1 MKKRIVSLLLVFCM
15 VITLVPT
22 NVLADEVK
30 GLAETTAG
38 QTQTAGTTAAKPE
51 NPFAD
56 VKSGSWYEAAVLYAR
71 ANGFFDGTSATTFE
85 PDGPMTRAMFVTVL
99 GRMAGVEAADYAGA
113 TDFIDVAEGTW
124 YAPFV
129 KWAARYGITTG
140 TGNGKFSPDG
150 RITREEMAVF
160 FVRYFETFDAMPKAD
175 TTVTTKPAD
184 LDEVSSWAQD
194 AVGKLWALGL
204 LNGDGVNFAPKD
216 KATRAQTAA
225 LCQRTDKAVETW
237 YSEPG
242 VKSER
247 VSVEPGSGQ
256 ESGDKKPEEQKPSGG
271 GSSGGGSTGGGT
283 TVTTHYEVSFVV
295 EGASMPKSTVAAGT
309 RISSLSTPTVEGKV
323 FLGWYYD
330 SALTRAAG
338 TNDTVNQDTTLY
350 AKLGE
355 VMAVNANEAETPN
368 YVTVTV
374 PAANVSGYTFG
385 IRGYAEGCIDSF
397 INVTANNAEMKQ
409 TGDTAEPYRYT
420 VSGTAVSPVLAQGQ
434 TYRVELKADSDARF
448 VVDGAEQ
455 APSVRVLNIVT
466 EKDEVDNL
474 TLSDGVKYIPKKD
487 VTGMSTSLDGLFRT
501 SLVQDA
507 EGNTQP
513 VTPVAQTGSFTYA
526 AGGLAVGDT
535 VAIYE
540 GVSPADRSIRTDND
554 GAVAYVQITAASG
567 TTYTYKTADSADV
580 LFTPDVLPFPT
591 DQGWD
596 TDGNADNDAATVR
609 VENMTY
615 TDDQYTEMGLDS
627 QTTIDVGDFL
637 AFYTGSLGGES
648 QSRGYARITHV
659 ETVTQDG
666 EEYYVLTYEAAEEA
680 DVFAAMDLYSTR
692 DEEIELTAAQ
702 RAEIEDDMVRQARES
717 GFAEQAAQYLT
728 ELALETDGFQEL
740 SDMGLSSYSI
750 TDADGALVQ
759 SCDLTLYSAVSRPLL
774 DKDHINISAT
784 VNVGSLKHFA
794 DRYGIRAELSIE
806 FSTTVEGKN
815 GNSIE
820 INMTAVFEQEVLLTV
835 NTSGG
840 AIWKWKWIFPYI
852 YDYRLN
858 ANIDVGTYTGI
869 AITATAKTAGEDD
882 DGFDWKSVT
891 GLAPEEKIINIGQQ
905 IKDLMEQKES
915 FFGEDVDWKAG
926 EGGGLA
932 DKYSAMME
940 DADESWIDLVRKE
953 IFAQEGNVDP
963 FHILCYG
970 ISADFVV
977 KANLYVT
984 MGMSF
989 EFGVARRYNF
999 SILLFHKQSTNET
1012 IDLEEA
1018 HYNFDFYVMGTL
1030 GVRVGVEFE
1039 IGVGLFSLKLDSI
1052 GITAEAGAYAQL
1064 WGYFYYHLS
1073 WTQSGGKDSNAAGAM
1088 YVEIGLYLTITFKAQ
1103 LFSSDKLTYQ
1113 PVLYD
1118 GQWPLWS
1125 AGAQENVY
1133 DFAYDEDDDRLGID
1147 LKTVRSVTLPSSLF
1161 DMSYMDMKTGELY
1174 DGDENPAANYDD
1186 ATESHFTIEL
1196 SNGAFRY
1203 DPAGNTVTITP
1214 DASSI
1219 KESCDVTIRWRNGAL
1234 AFTSEPI
1241 ERTLH
1246 IEWSDPANVQ
1256 YYAFDSNGGSYVP
1269 MIVTGKGA
1277 AITAPAAPVKQGYTF
1292 AGWYSDSALRQSYA
1306 IPAVMPAFSGTKGMM
1321 LYAKWE
1327 PAHDTPYR
1335 VEHYLQELNGTYT
1348 KANDDLC
1355 TGTTLER
1362 TAVSPRTGTVDGV
1375 NYDNYACAGVTQ
1387 QTIKADGSAVV
1398 RVYYERKSY
1407 DVTFT
1412 YGTFRSTELPD
1423 IVYTIKYG
1431 GTAYAPA
1438 LALQGYTFKGFEGFA
1453 ADAQS
1458 GGMTVT
1464 GDMSFA
1470 AQWLPRDD
1478 TPYRI
1483 ERYAQRVDGVAG
1495 YLLIDDERAIESRT
1509 GMTGSAIDFGAW
1521 SKDGFTYD
1529 HAEVNGSTV
1538 SSAAI
1543 GADGKTVVKLYY
1555 DRARCDLRFETNG
1568 GTLPEGSGETEQV
1581 YFGARVRLAALPQPV
1596 RAGYVFRG
1604 WHTDAACENAFAG
1617 GTMPV
1622 GGLTLYAKWEAGQN
1636 TAYKVEH
1643 YLQNADGS
1651 YPDAASQTE
1660 NLTGATGA
1668 AVEAVVK
1675 TTTGYHEDTENESAV
1690 KSGTI
1695 AADGS
1700 LVLRVYYV
1708 RDTYTLTFKNAGEAD
1723 FVSTL
1728 RWGERVTAPAL
1739 TVTKPGYALSWS
1751 PALPETMPQSDSTYT
1766 AVWTAKGDIAYKVE
1780 HYQQNADDDGYTLHD
1795 TDPLTGATDA
1805 EVTAAARNYDHF
1817 VLNESAA
1824 GTVSSGVIAA
1834 DGSLVLRLYYDR
1846 ETLRVTFDAGEGGT
1860 LTDEAEKTFR
1870 YGQTFS
1876 VTDPTRPDYHFIG
1889 WYLPEGGQFNA
1900 QTVTESMALTAR
1912 WGAQPVDFTVEHYY
1926 MDTTGTMPSAANET
1940 DRTSEE
1946 VDTDIEVGTLKKSGL
1961 SEAFTCVKARVSGVY
1976 GLADDTEF
1984 TDLSATVRA
1993 AKGMTVKLYYDR
2005 AQYALEWVFNGGT
2018 ASNDYTGSGGAY
2030 EIYYDTALVLPA
2042 PAKRGHDFL
2051 GWFDNETFNE
2061 SGKLAAGAKMPAAAQ
2076 TYYAKWTPSVYD
2088 ITYPGIEGSAPDVT
2102 LPTTHTYGTA
2112 TEIPNLTRT
2121 GYVFNGWVVNGEG
2134 AAQTGL
2140 TLGAEDYTGAVT
2152 LTAAWTAERYAI
2164 TYEGMDGA
2172 QYGEAHPDWYAYDTD
2187 AVISDPT
2194 KAGYTFLGWLVNGES
2209 TARKDLTLRKETYLD
2224 NITLTATWEQ
2234 NPYKITWNV
2243 NEGDVLTGEGYT
2255 VEAFYGNPITAPSD
2269 PTRRGYTFGG
2279 WYTDGS
2285 NFAENT
2291 KFKTGDKMPEGDVTY
2306 YAKWT
2311 AIEYTIT
2318 YNLDGGTNVSGNPA
2332 QYTVETGKIT
2342 LVAPTKTGY
2351 RFDGW
2356 YTDDTYSTKVTEI
2369 AAGKT
2374 GHVTLYAKWTV
2385 KQYTITWET
2394 NGGNALTGNYTT
2406 TADYGTAI
2414 VRPDDPTKEADA
2426 QYTYTF
2432 GGWYTDRALTQPLD
2446 DNATVP
2452 AENLTVYA
2460 KWNTTAQT
2468 YTVKWYGVNNP
2479 WWGSAAKKEPYVL
2492 LRTDTYDYGTLL
2504 LENAPEA
2511 TKDAYDAYYYE
2522 LEGWRAGSETGELL
2536 TEASI
2541 VTGNAEYYPS
2551 FLQKKKMCTI
2561 TFDLGDAGGT
2571 IDPVTVEYGTFSSS
2585 VFDNIQKPDTMA
2597 RYGQFK
2603 GWYKKGESHVGQS
2616 YGGLIVETMTV
2627 EAGWSELY
2635 AYDENQLRAALSEDA
2650 YRTSTV
2656 RLRADIALA
2665 DEVPITKTITVT
2677 GEPLTTDNK
2686 NTNYTLS
2693 AAEGKTAFRIGK
2705 TTVTDIMARPTVTI
2719 ENLTIDG
2726 GARGLLVYIADVKLE
2741 NVTIEN
2747 CDATTDTHSTKIS
2760 NGGAIYMDT
2769 KESYGTVTGR
2779 LCTFRNNRAYNG
2791 GAIYIKKGALE
2802 TNGCKF
2808 LDNTATSDG
2817 GAVMLTDN
2825 AQQSGIGAGTFQ
2837 NNHAGGYGGALY
2849 VGRVRVSLSL
2859 VTFDTGNTAGQKGNL
2874 IAIHTYLD
2882 NNKNQYVSYTDCW
2895 DKTQSSDE
2903 SVKHSDNLYS
2913 SKGTYVTRDKL

>member
-15 VITLVPT
+15 VITLVPA

-184 LDEVSSWAQD
+184 LDKVSSWAQD
-194 AVGKLWALGL
+194 AVLKLWALGL

-271 GSSGGGSTGGGT
+271 GSSGGT
-283 TVTTHYEVSFVV
+283 TVTTYYTVSFEV
-295 EGASMPKSTVAAGT
+295 EGAPMSPATVEAGT

-338 TNDTVNQDTTLY
+338 TNDTVNQDMTLY

-385 IRGYAEGCIDSF
+385 IRDYAEGCIDSF
-397 INVTANNAEMKQ
+397 INVTANNEAVSYNVPN
-409 TGDTAEPYRYT
+409 GT
-420 VSGTAVSPVLAQGQ
+420 VSFAPQQGQ
-434 TYRVELKADSDARF
+434 TYRVELTADSDARF

-474 TLSDGVKYIPKKD
+474 TLSGGVKYIPKKD

-501 SLVQDA
+501 SLNQD
-507 EGNTQP
+507 ENGNTQP
-513 VTPVAQTGSFTYA
+513 VTPVEQTGSFTYA

-666 EEYYVLTYEAAEEA
+666 EEYYVLTYEDAEEA

-869 AITATAKTAGEDD
+869 AITATAKTAGGDD

-1073 WTQSGGKDSNAAGAM
+1073 WTQSGGKESNAAGAM
-1088 YVEIGLYLTITFKAQ
+1088 
-1103 LFSSDKLTYQ
+1103 
-1113 PVLYD
+1113 
-1118 GQWPLWS
+1118 
-1125 AGAQENVY
+1125 
-1133 DFAYDEDDDRLGID
+1133 
-1147 LKTVRSVTLPSSLF
+1147 
-1161 DMSYMDMKTGELY
+1161 
-1174 DGDENPAANYDD
+1174 
-1186 ATESHFTIEL
+1186 
-1196 SNGAFRY
+1196 
-1203 DPAGNTVTITP
+1203 
-1214 DASSI
+1214 
-1219 KESCDVTIRWRNGAL
+1219 
-1234 AFTSEPI
+1234 
-1241 ERTLH
+1241 
-1246 IEWSDPANVQ
+1246 
-1256 YYAFDSNGGSYVP
+1256 
-1269 MIVTGKGA
+1269 
-1277 AITAPAAPVKQGYTF
+1277 
-1292 AGWYSDSALRQSYA
+1292 
-1306 IPAVMPAFSGTKGMM
+1306 
-1321 LYAKWE
+1321 
-1327 PAHDTPYR
+1327 
-1335 VEHYLQELNGTYT
+1335 
-1348 KANDDLC
+1348 
-1355 TGTTLER
+1355 
-1362 TAVSPRTGTVDGV
+1362 
-1375 NYDNYACAGVTQ
+1375 
-1387 QTIKADGSAVV
+1387 
-1398 RVYYERKSY
+1398 
-1407 DVTFT
+1407 
-1412 YGTFRSTELPD
+1412 
-1423 IVYTIKYG
+1423 
-1431 GTAYAPA
+1431 
-1438 LALQGYTFKGFEGFA
+1438 
-1453 ADAQS
+1453 
-1458 GGMTVT
+1458 
-1464 GDMSFA
+1464 
-1470 AQWLPRDD
+1470 
-1478 TPYRI
+1478 
-1483 ERYAQRVDGVAG
+1483 
-1495 YLLIDDERAIESRT
+1495 
-1509 GMTGSAIDFGAW
+1509 
-1521 SKDGFTYD
+1521 
-1529 HAEVNGSTV
+1529 
-1538 SSAAI
+1538 
-1543 GADGKTVVKLYY
+1543 
-1555 DRARCDLRFETNG
+1555 
-1568 GTLPEGSGETEQV
+1568 
-1581 YFGARVRLAALPQPV
+1581 
-1596 RAGYVFRG
+1596 
-1604 WHTDAACENAFAG
+1604 
-1617 GTMPV
+1617 
-1622 GGLTLYAKWEAGQN
+1622 
-1636 TAYKVEH
+1636 
-1643 YLQNADGS
+1643 
-1651 YPDAASQTE
+1651 
-1660 NLTGATGA
+1660 
-1668 AVEAVVK
+1668 
-1675 TTTGYHEDTENESAV
+1675 
-1690 KSGTI
+1690 
-1695 AADGS
+1695 
-1700 LVLRVYYV
+1700 
-1708 RDTYTLTFKNAGEAD
+1708 
-1723 FVSTL
+1723 
-1728 RWGERVTAPAL
+1728 

-1766 AVWTAKGDIAYKVE
+1766 AVWTAKGDTAYTVE

-1860 LTDEAEKTFR
+1860 LTDSAEKDFR
-1870 YGQTFS
+1870 YGQRFS
-1876 VTDPTRPDYHFIG
+1876 VSAPTRPDYSFMG
-1889 WYLPEGGQFNA
+1889 WKLPEGSVFNA
-1900 QTVTESMALTAR
+1900 ETVTESMTLTAS

-1926 MDTTGTMPSAANET
+1926 MDTAGKLPGRASESNASHAEADSAVEL
-1940 DRTSEE
+1940 
-1946 VDTDIEVGTLKKSGL
+1946 GTLKKSGL
-1961 SEAFTCVKARVSGVY
+1961 SEAFTCVKAKVSGVY

-1984 TDLSATVRA
+1984 TDLSETVRA
-1993 AKGMTVKLYYDR
+1993 AKDMTVKLYYDR
-2005 AQYALEWVFNGGT
+2005 ARYALAWEFDGGT
-2018 ASNDYTGSGGAY
+2018 ADNDYTGRDDAY
-2030 EIYYDTALVLPA
+2030 GVYYDTELIAPA
-2042 PAKRGHDFL
+2042 PTRRGHDFL
-2051 GWFDNETFNE
+2051 GWFDDEG
-2061 SGKLAAGAKMPAAAQ
+2061 SMLAAGAKMPAKAQ
-2076 TYYAKWTPSVYD
+2076 TYCAKWTPSVYD
-2088 ITYPGIEGSAPDVT
+2088 ITYGNVPSGSFGDAAQPEK
-2102 LPTTHTYGTA
+2102 HTYGTA
-2112 TEIPNLTRT
+2112 TAIPDLTRT
-2121 GYVFNGWVVNGEG
+2121 GYIFDGWVVNGTG
-2134 AAQTGL
+2134 AARKGL
-2140 TLGAEDYTGAVT
+2140 TLGAEDYTGAIA
-2152 LTAAWTAERYAI
+2152 LTAAWTAERYPI
-2164 TYEGMDGA
+2164 TYAGMDGA
-2172 QYGEAHPDWYAYDTD
+2172 QLGGKQPTEYAYDTD
-2187 AVISDPT
+2187 TAVSDPT
-2194 KAGYTFLGWLVNGES
+2194 KAGYTFLGWLVNGS
-2209 TARKDLTLRKETYLD
+2209 GTAQKALTLAKESYTGA
-2224 NITLTATWEQ
+2224 ITLTATWEQ

-2243 NEGDVLTGEGYT
+2243 NEGDELTGEGYT

-2291 KFKTGDKMPEGDVTY
+2291 KFTDGGAMPDHNVTF

-2311 AIEYTIT
+2311 AIPYKIT
-2318 YNLDGGTNVSGNPA
+2318 YELDGGTNVSGNPA
-2332 QYTVETGKIT
+2332 QYTVETGKIK
-2342 LVAPTKTGY
+2342 LVAPTKMGY
-2351 RFDGW
+2351 AFEGW
-2356 YTDDTYSTKVTEI
+2356 YSDAERTDRVAEI
-2369 AAGKT
+2369 AAGST
-2374 GHVTLYAKWTV
+2374 GDVTLYAKWTIN
-2385 KQYTITWET
+2385 QYTVTWET
-2394 NGGNALTGNYTT
+2394 NGGNDPTGSNYTT

-2504 LENAPEA
+2504 LKNAPET

-2541 VTGNAEYYPS
+2541 VTGDAEYYPS
-2551 FLQKKKMCTI
+2551 FRQKITMCTI

-2585 VFDNIQKPDTMA
+2585 VFDKIQKPDTMA

-2603 GWYKKGESHVGQS
+2603 GWYEEGESHMGQD
-2616 YGGLIVETMTV
+2616 YRGRIVRSMTV
-2627 EAGWSELY
+2627 QAGWSELY
-2635 AYDENQLRAALSEDA
+2635 AYDEDQLRAALSEGA
-2650 YRTSTV
+2650 YQTSTV
-2656 RLRADIALA
+2656 RLRANIALA

-2686 NTNYTLS
+2686 DTNYTLT

-2705 TTVTDIMARPTVTI
+2705 TTLTDITARPTVTI
-2719 ENLTIDG
+2719 ENLTIHG
-2726 GARGLLVYIADVKLE
+2726 GARGLLVYIADVNLE

-2769 KESYGTVTGR
+2769 KNSFGTVTSR
-2779 LCTFRNNRAYNG
+2779 LCTFRNNKAYNG

-2808 LDNTATSDG
+2808 LGNTATSDG

-2859 VTFDTGNTAGQKGNL
+2859 VTFDTGNTAGTKGKL
-2874 IAIHTYLD
+2874 IVIYTSLD
-2882 NNKNQYVSYTDCW
+2882 KNNNYVSYTDCW
-2895 DKTQSSDE
+2895 DKTQSAD
-2903 SVKHSDNLYS
+2903 KQYSDNLYS
-2913 SKGTYVTRDKL
+2913 SKGGYVTRDKL

>member
-15 VITLVPT
+15 VITLVPA

-283 TVTTHYEVSFVV
+283 TVTTNYEVTFVV
-295 EGASMPKSTVAAGT
+295 EGASMPNATVAAGT

-330 SALTRAAG
+330 SDLTRAAG

-385 IRGYAEGCIDSF
+385 IRGYAEDCIDSF
-397 INVTANNAEMKQ
+397 INVTANNE
-409 TGDTAEPYRYT
+409 T
-420 VSGTAVSPVLAQGQ
+420 VSIEVNAGTVSFAPQQGQ

-474 TLSDGVKYIPKKD
+474 TLSGGVKYIPKKD

-501 SLVQDA
+501 SLNQD
-507 EGNTQP
+507 ENGNTQP

-596 TDGNADNDAATVR
+596 TDGVADNDAATVR

-615 TDDQYTEMGLDS
+615 TDDKYAEMGLDS
-627 QTTIDVGDFL
+627 QTTIDEGDFL
-637 AFYTGSLGGES
+637 AFYSGAWGSNS
-648 QSRGYARITHV
+648 AQAQGYARITRV
-659 ETVTQDG
+659 DTLTTQDG
-666 EEYYVLTYEAAEEA
+666 EEYYVLTYEDAEEA

-869 AITATAKTAGEDD
+869 AITATAKTAGEED
-882 DGFDWKSVT
+882 DGYDWKSVT

-1039 IGVGLFSLKLDSI
+1039 IAVGLFSLKLDSI

-1088 YVEIGLYLTITFKAQ
+1088 FVEIGLYLTISFKAQ

-1113 PVLYD
+1113 PVIYD

-1147 LKTVRSVTLPSSLF
+1147 LKSVRSVTLPSSLF

-1174 DGDENPAANYDD
+1174 DGDENPAGNYED

-1219 KESCDVTIRWRNGAL
+1219 KESCDVTIRWKNGAL

-1292 AGWYSDSALRQSYA
+1292 AGWYSDSDLRQSYT

-1321 LYAKWE
+1321 LYARWE

-1412 YGTFRSTELPD
+1412 YGTFRSAELPD

-1438 LALQGYTFKGFEGFA
+1438 LALQGYTFEGFEGFT

-1458 GGMTVT
+1458 GGMAVT
-1464 GDMSFA
+1464 GAMSFA

-1483 ERYAQRVDGVAG
+1483 ERYAQRVDGVEG
-1495 YLLIDDERAIESRT
+1495 YLLIDDEQAIESRT
-1509 GMTGSAIDFGAW
+1509 GTTGSAIDFGAW

-1581 YFGARVRLAALPQPV
+1581 YFGARVRLAELPQPV
-1596 RAGYVFRG
+1596 KTGYVFRG
-1604 WHTDAACENAFAG
+1604 WYTDTACENAFAG

-1668 AVEAVVK
+1668 AVEAVVQ
-1675 TTTGYHEDTENESAV
+1675 TTTGYHEDTENGSAV

-1723 FVSTL
+1723 FVSTR
-1728 RWGERVTAPAL
+1728 RWGESITAPAL

-1766 AVWTAKGDIAYKVE
+1766 AVWTAKGDIAYRVE
-1780 HYQQNADDDGYTLHD
+1780 HYQQNADDDGYTLRD

-1805 EVTAAARNYDHF
+1805 EVTAVARNYDHF

-1824 GTVSSGVIAA
+1824 GTVPSGVIAA

-1900 QTVTESMALTAR
+1900 QTVTESMTLTAQ

-1926 MDTTGTMPSAANET
+1926 MDTTGNMPSAA
-1940 DRTSEE
+1940 SESDQTRKD

-1961 SEAFTCVKARVSGVY
+1961 SEAFTCVKAKVSGVY
-1976 GLADDTEF
+1976 GLADDTEISLN
-1984 TDLSATVRA
+1984 DTVRVT
-1993 AKGMTVKLYYDR
+1993 KDMTVKLYYDR

-2018 ASNDYTGSGGAY
+2018 ASNDYTGRDGAY

-2042 PAKRGHDFL
+2042 PAKRGHDFG

-2061 SGKLAAGAKMPAAAQ
+2061 SGKLAEGAKMPAAAL

-2088 ITYPGIEGSAPDVT
+2088 ITYGNVANGSFGDAARPE
-2102 LPTTHTYGTA
+2102 THTYGTA
-2112 TEIPNLTRT
+2112 TAIPDLTRT
-2121 GYVFNGWVVNGEG
+2121 GYVFNGWLVNGVG

-2140 TLGAEDYTGAVT
+2140 TLGAEDYTGAIA

-2187 AVISDPT
+2187 TVISNPT

-2209 TARKDLTLRKETYLD
+2209 TARKALTLAKESCTGA
-2224 NITLTATWEQ
+2224 ITLTATWKQ
-2234 NPYKITWNV
+2234 NPYTITWMV
-2243 NEGDVLTGEGYT
+2243 NEGGTINETLEYSKT
-2255 VEAFYGNPITAPSD
+2255 AFFGGAITAPTVTAKD
-2269 PTRRGYTFGG
+2269 GYAFGG

-2285 NFAENT
+2285 NFAEHT
-2291 KFKTGDKMPEGDVTY
+2291 KFNNGDKMPEGDVIY

-2311 AIEYTIT
+2311 LIEYTIT
-2318 YNLDGGTNVSGNPA
+2318 YNLNGGTNAGENPKT
-2332 QYTVETGKIT
+2332 YTVESEKIM
-2342 LVAPTKTGY
+2342 LLEPSKTGY

-2356 YTDDTYSTKVTEI
+2356 YSDAERTNRVTEI
-2369 AAGKT
+2369 AKGST
-2374 GHVTLYAKWTV
+2374 GDVTLYAKWTI
-2385 KQYTITWET
+2385 KAYTVSWNANGGTLD
-2394 NGGNALTGNYTT
+2394 GGNASVS
-2406 TADYGTAI
+2406 AEYGSLVSEVKPAN
-2414 VRPDDPTKEADA
+2414 VPTKAATQEKE
-2426 QYTYTF
+2426 YTF
-2432 GGWYTDRALTQPLD
+2432 AGWYTDPYNGTELATDAKVTGDMTYYAHWTEADRLYTIEWWNEEGTEKIDSKQLAYGTPFTYQNQGNCGNKSGGTGYYWKFDGWYTQPNKGGDKLRVTD
-2446 DNATVP
+2446 AVQIDAKY
-2452 AENLTVYA
+2452 YA
-2460 KWNTTAQT
+2460 GWNQEWYK
-2468 YTVKWYGVNNP
+2468 YTVSFDSRGLLNNLGIAVNIPVQKVTYNELAEAPDLSAYTDFTLAGWYYEQTTKKNGRTTTTKVDWDFATSKVTDDVTLMPKWSKIQAYDEATLRNAFKYVGVGAN
-2479 WWGSAAKKEPYVL
+2479 
-2492 LRTDTYDYGTLL
+2492 DYGTVVMTDDITIKEQLQSVI
-2504 LENAPEA
+2504 NGGV
-2511 TKDAYDAYYYE
+2511 TFDGGGHKITFN
-2522 LEGWRAGSETGELL
+2522 GTGTSSLSSYPINFSAIKITIKNL
-2536 TEASI
+2536 TF
-2541 VTGNAEYYPS
+2541 TGTGGI
-2551 FLQKKKMCTI
+2551 FLQSQSLHNDERYYNEWYT
-2561 TFDLGDAGGT
+2561 
-2571 IDPVTVEYGTFSSS
+2571 
-2585 VFDNIQKPDTMA
+2585 PD
-2597 RYGQFK
+2597 Q
-2603 GWYKKGESHVGQS
+2603 V
-2616 YGGLIVETMTV
+2616 
-2627 EAGWSELY
+2627 
-2635 AYDENQLRAALSEDA
+2635 
-2650 YRTSTV
+2650 
-2656 RLRADIALA
+2656 
-2665 DEVPITKTITVT
+2665 
-2677 GEPLTTDNK
+2677 
-2686 NTNYTLS
+2686 
-2693 AAEGKTAFRIGK
+2693 
-2705 TTVTDIMARPTVTI
+2705 
-2719 ENLTIDG
+2719 
-2726 GARGLLVYIADVKLE
+2726 LE
-2741 NVTIEN
+2741 NVTFDN
-2747 CDATTDTHSTKIS
+2747 CRNGK
-2760 NGGAIYMDT
+2760 NGGAVYIFGGWAKFDKCKFTNNSAAYGGAVYVEAFTGNSVFCKGSLT
-2769 KESYGTVTGR
+2769 KFVG
-2779 LCTFRNNRAYNG
+2779 CTFRGNSATSG
-2791 GAIYIKKGALE
+2791 GSNVYIGGERDASMDWVMFE
-2802 TNGCKF
+2802 SCSGVTNG
-2808 LDNTATSDG
+2808 T
-2817 GAVMLTDN
+2817 
-2825 AQQSGIGAGTFQ
+2825 
-2837 NNHAGGYGGALY
+2837 Y
-2849 VGRVRVSLSL
+2849 
-2859 VTFDTGNTAGQKGNL
+2859 KGNS
-2874 IAIHTYLD
+2874 
-2882 NNKNQYVSYTDCW
+2882 NKTGKAV
-2895 DKTQSSDE
+2895 
-2903 SVKHSDNLYS
+2903 
-2913 SKGTYVTRDKL
+2913 G

>member
-15 VITLVPT
+15 VITLVPA

-283 TVTTHYEVSFVV
+283 TVTTNYEVTFVV
-295 EGASMPKSTVAAGT
+295 EGASMPNATVAAGT

-330 SALTRAAG
+330 SDLTRAAG

-385 IRGYAEGCIDSF
+385 IRGYAEDCIDSF
-397 INVTANNAEMKQ
+397 INVTANNE
-409 TGDTAEPYRYT
+409 T
-420 VSGTAVSPVLAQGQ
+420 VSIEVNAGTVSFAPQQGQ

-474 TLSDGVKYIPKKD
+474 TLSGGVKYIPKKD

-501 SLVQDA
+501 SLNQD
-507 EGNTQP
+507 ENGNTQP

-596 TDGNADNDAATVR
+596 TDGVADNDAATVR

-615 TDDQYTEMGLDS
+615 TDDKYAEMGLDS
-627 QTTIDVGDFL
+627 QTTIDEGDFL
-637 AFYTGSLGGES
+637 AFYSGAWGSNS
-648 QSRGYARITHV
+648 AQAQGYARITRV
-659 ETVTQDG
+659 DTLTTQDG
-666 EEYYVLTYEAAEEA
+666 EEYYVLTYEDAEEA

-869 AITATAKTAGEDD
+869 AITATAKTAGEED
-882 DGFDWKSVT
+882 DGYDWKSVT

-1039 IGVGLFSLKLDSI
+1039 IAVGLFSLKLDSI

-1088 YVEIGLYLTITFKAQ
+1088 FVEIGLYLTISFKAQ

-1113 PVLYD
+1113 PVIYD

-1147 LKTVRSVTLPSSLF
+1147 LKSVRSVTLPSSLF

-1174 DGDENPAANYDD
+1174 DGDENPAGNYED

-1219 KESCDVTIRWRNGAL
+1219 KESCDVTIRWKNGAL

-1292 AGWYSDSALRQSYA
+1292 AGWYSDSDLRQSYT

-1321 LYAKWE
+1321 LYARWE

-1412 YGTFRSTELPD
+1412 YGTFRSAELPD

-1438 LALQGYTFKGFEGFA
+1438 LALQGYTFEGFEGFT

-1458 GGMTVT
+1458 GGMAVT
-1464 GDMSFA
+1464 GAMSFA

-1483 ERYAQRVDGVAG
+1483 ERYAQRVDGVEG
-1495 YLLIDDERAIESRT
+1495 YLLIDDEQAIESRT
-1509 GMTGSAIDFGAW
+1509 GTTGSAIDFGAW

-1581 YFGARVRLAALPQPV
+1581 YFGARVRLAELPQPV
-1596 RAGYVFRG
+1596 KTGYVFRG
-1604 WHTDAACENAFAG
+1604 WYTDTACENAFAG

-1668 AVEAVVK
+1668 AVEAVVQ
-1675 TTTGYHEDTENESAV
+1675 TTTGYHEDTENGSAV

-1723 FVSTL
+1723 FVSTR
-1728 RWGERVTAPAL
+1728 RWGESITAPAL

-1766 AVWTAKGDIAYKVE
+1766 AVWTAKGDIAYRVE
-1780 HYQQNADDDGYTLHD
+1780 HYQQNADDDGYTLRD

-1805 EVTAAARNYDHF
+1805 EVTAVARNYDHF

-1824 GTVSSGVIAA
+1824 GTVPSGVIAA

-1900 QTVTESMALTAR
+1900 QTVTESMTLTAQ

-1926 MDTTGTMPSAANET
+1926 MDTTGNMPSAA
-1940 DRTSEE
+1940 SESDQTRKD

-1961 SEAFTCVKARVSGVY
+1961 SEAFTCVKAKVSGVY
-1976 GLADDTEF
+1976 GLADDTEISLN
-1984 TDLSATVRA
+1984 DTVRVT
-1993 AKGMTVKLYYDR
+1993 KDMTVKLYYDR

-2018 ASNDYTGSGGAY
+2018 ASNDYTGRDGAY

-2042 PAKRGHDFL
+2042 PAKRGHDFG

-2061 SGKLAAGAKMPAAAQ
+2061 SGKLAEGAKMPAAAL

-2088 ITYPGIEGSAPDVT
+2088 ITYGNVANGSFGDAARPE
-2102 LPTTHTYGTA
+2102 THTYGTA
-2112 TEIPNLTRT
+2112 TAIPDLTRT
-2121 GYVFNGWVVNGEG
+2121 GYVFNGWLVNGVG

-2140 TLGAEDYTGAVT
+2140 TLGAEDYTGAIA

-2187 AVISDPT
+2187 TVISNPT

-2209 TARKDLTLRKETYLD
+2209 TARKALTLAKESCTGA
-2224 NITLTATWEQ
+2224 ITLTATWKQ
-2234 NPYKITWNV
+2234 NPYTITWMV
-2243 NEGDVLTGEGYT
+2243 NEGGTINETLEYSKT
-2255 VEAFYGNPITAPSD
+2255 AFFGGAITAPTVTAKD
-2269 PTRRGYTFGG
+2269 GYAFGG

-2285 NFAENT
+2285 NFAEHT
-2291 KFKTGDKMPEGDVTY
+2291 KFNNGDKMPEGDVIY

-2311 AIEYTIT
+2311 LIEYTIT
-2318 YNLDGGTNVSGNPA
+2318 YNLNGGTNAGENPKT
-2332 QYTVETGKIT
+2332 YTVESEKIM
-2342 LVAPTKTGY
+2342 LLEPSKTGY

-2356 YTDDTYSTKVTEI
+2356 YSDAERTNRVTEI
-2369 AAGKT
+2369 AKGST
-2374 GHVTLYAKWTV
+2374 GDVTLYAKWTI
-2385 KQYTITWET
+2385 KAYTVSWNANGGTLD
-2394 NGGNALTGNYTT
+2394 GGNASVS
-2406 TADYGTAI
+2406 AEYGSLVSEVKPAN
-2414 VRPDDPTKEADA
+2414 VPTKAATQEKE
-2426 QYTYTF
+2426 YTF
-2432 GGWYTDRALTQPLD
+2432 AGWYTDPYNGTELATDAKVTGDMTYYAHWTEADRLYTIEWWNEEGTEKIDSKQLAYGTPFTYQNQGNCGNKSGGTGYYWKFDGWYTQPNKGGDKLRVTD
-2446 DNATVP
+2446 AVQSDAKY
-2452 AENLTVYA
+2452 YA
-2460 KWNTTAQT
+2460 GWNQEWYK
-2468 YTVKWYGVNNP
+2468 YTVSFDSRGLLNNLGIAVNIPVQKVTYNELAEAPDLSAYTDFTLAGWYYEQTTKKNGRTTTTKVDWDFATSKVTDDVTLMPKWSKIQAYDEATLRNAFKYVGVGAN
-2479 WWGSAAKKEPYVL
+2479 
-2492 LRTDTYDYGTLL
+2492 DYGTVVMTDDITIKEQLQSVI
-2504 LENAPEA
+2504 NGGV
-2511 TKDAYDAYYYE
+2511 TFDGGGHKITFN
-2522 LEGWRAGSETGELL
+2522 GTGTSSLSSYPINFSAIKITIKNL
-2536 TEASI
+2536 TF
-2541 VTGNAEYYPS
+2541 TGTGGI
-2551 FLQKKKMCTI
+2551 FLQSQSLHNDERYYNEWYT
-2561 TFDLGDAGGT
+2561 
-2571 IDPVTVEYGTFSSS
+2571 
-2585 VFDNIQKPDTMA
+2585 PD
-2597 RYGQFK
+2597 Q
-2603 GWYKKGESHVGQS
+2603 V
-2616 YGGLIVETMTV
+2616 
-2627 EAGWSELY
+2627 
-2635 AYDENQLRAALSEDA
+2635 
-2650 YRTSTV
+2650 
-2656 RLRADIALA
+2656 
-2665 DEVPITKTITVT
+2665 
-2677 GEPLTTDNK
+2677 
-2686 NTNYTLS
+2686 
-2693 AAEGKTAFRIGK
+2693 
-2705 TTVTDIMARPTVTI
+2705 
-2719 ENLTIDG
+2719 
-2726 GARGLLVYIADVKLE
+2726 LE
-2741 NVTIEN
+2741 NVTFDN
-2747 CDATTDTHSTKIS
+2747 CRNGK
-2760 NGGAIYMDT
+2760 NGGAVYIFGGWAKFDKCKFTNNSAAYGGAVYVEAFTGNSVFCKGSLT
-2769 KESYGTVTGR
+2769 KFVG
-2779 LCTFRNNRAYNG
+2779 CTFRGNSATSG
-2791 GAIYIKKGALE
+2791 GSNVYIGGERDASMDWVMFE
-2802 TNGCKF
+2802 SCSGVTNG
-2808 LDNTATSDG
+2808 T
-2817 GAVMLTDN
+2817 
-2825 AQQSGIGAGTFQ
+2825 
-2837 NNHAGGYGGALY
+2837 Y
-2849 VGRVRVSLSL
+2849 
-2859 VTFDTGNTAGQKGNL
+2859 KGNS
-2874 IAIHTYLD
+2874 
-2882 NNKNQYVSYTDCW
+2882 NKTGKAV
-2895 DKTQSSDE
+2895 
-2903 SVKHSDNLYS
+2903 
-2913 SKGTYVTRDKL
+2913 G

>member
-15 VITLVPT
+15 VITLVPA

-256 ESGDKKPEEQKPSGG
+256 ESGNKKPEEQKPSGG
-271 GSSGGGSTGGGT
+271 GTSSGGSTGGGT

-309 RISSLSTPTVEGKV
+309 RISSLSTPTVESKV

-338 TNDTVNQDTTLY
+338 TNDTVNGNTTLY

-397 INVTANNAEMKQ
+397 INVTANNEAVLYNVPN
-409 TGDTAEPYRYT
+409 GT
-420 VSGTAVSPVLAQGQ
+420 VSFAPQQGQ

-466 EKDEVDNL
+466 EKVEVDNL
-474 TLSDGVKYIPKKD
+474 TLSGGVKYIPKKD
-487 VTGMSTSLDGLFRT
+487 VTGMSASLDGLFRT
-501 SLVQDA
+501 SLNQD
-507 EGNTQP
+507 ENGNTQP

-596 TDGNADNDAATVR
+596 TDGVADNDAATVR

-637 AFYTGSLGGES
+637 AFYSGTLGGES
-648 QSRGYARITHV
+648 QSRGYARITRV

-666 EEYYVLTYEAAEEA
+666 EEYYVLTYEGAEEA

-869 AITATAKTAGEDD
+869 AITATAKTAGGDD

-1018 HYNFDFYVMGTL
+1018 HYNFDFYVMGTV

-1088 YVEIGLYLTITFKAQ
+1088 FVEIGLYLTISFKAQ

-1269 MIVTGKGA
+1269 MIATGKGA

-1412 YGTFRSTELPD
+1412 YGTFRSAELPD

-1483 ERYAQRVDGVAG
+1483 ERYAQRVDGVEG
-1495 YLLIDDERAIESRT
+1495 YLLIDDEQAIESRT
-1509 GMTGSAIDFGAW
+1509 GTTGFAIDFGAW

-1581 YFGARVRLAALPQPV
+1581 YFGARVRLSALPQPV
-1596 RAGYVFRG
+1596 KAGYVFRG

-1660 NLTGATGA
+1660 NLAGATGA
-1668 AVEAVVK
+1668 AVEAVVQ
-1675 TTTGYHEDTENESAV
+1675 TIPGYHEDTENESAV

-1700 LVLRVYYV
+1700 LVLRVYYA

-1723 FVSTL
+1723 FVSTR
-1728 RWGERVTAPAL
+1728 RWGERITAPTL

-1766 AVWTAKGDIAYKVE
+1766 AVWTAGTSTAYTLTCYKQDADTGLYEPTVE
-1780 HYQQNADDDGYTLHD
+1780 TLYGTTDTAVTAERSFDHYTLNADLST
-1795 TDPLTGATDA
+1795 P
-1805 EVTAAARNYDHF
+1805 R
-1817 VLNESAA
+1817 
-1824 GTVSSGVIAA
+1824 GVIAG
-1834 DGSLVLRLYYDR
+1834 DGSLALSLYFDL
-1846 ETLRVTFDAGEGGT
+1846 ETLTVTFDAGEGGT

-1870 YGQTFS
+1870 YGQRFS

-1889 WYLPEGGQFNA
+1889 WYLSEGGQFNA

-1912 WGAQPVDFTVEHYY
+1912 WSAQPVDFTVEHYY
-1926 MDTTGTMPSAANET
+1926 MDTTGNMPSAA
-1940 DRTSEE
+1940 SESDQTRKD

-1961 SEAFTCVKARVSGVY
+1961 SEAFTCVKAKVSGVY

-1984 TDLSATVRA
+1984 TDLSETVRA

-2061 SGKLAAGAKMPAAAQ
+2061 SGKLAEGAKMPAAAQ

-2140 TLGAEDYTGAVT
+2140 TLGAEDYTGAIA

-2172 QYGEAHPDWYAYDTD
+2172 QYGDKHPDWYAYDTD

-2194 KAGYTFLGWLVNGES
+2194 KAGYTFLGWLVNGAG
-2209 TARKDLTLRKETYLD
+2209 TARKDLTLAKEAYLD
-2224 NITLTATWEQ
+2224 NITLTATWKQ

-2243 NEGDVLTGEGYT
+2243 NEGDELTGEGYT
-2255 VEAFYGNPITAPSD
+2255 VEAFYGNPITAPGD

-2369 AAGKT
+2369 AAGST
-2374 GHVTLYAKWTV
+2374 SDVTLYAKWTIN
-2385 KQYTITWET
+2385 QYTITWET
-2394 NGGNALTGNYTT
+2394 NGGNDLTGSNYTT

-2432 GGWYTDRALTQPLD
+2432 GGWYTDRALAQPLD

-2460 KWNTTAQT
+2460 KWNTTLQT
-2468 YTVKWYGVNNP
+2468 YTVTWHIQKNP
-2479 WWGSAAKKEPYVL
+2479 WWGSAKNDPYE
-2492 LRTDTYDYGTLL
+2492 TKIETYPYGTLL
-2504 LENAPEA
+2504 LKNAPET

-2522 LEGWRAGSETGELL
+2522 LEGWRTGPETGELL

-2541 VTGNAEYYPS
+2541 VTGDAEYYPS

-2585 VFDNIQKPDTMA
+2585 VFNNIQKPDTMA

-2603 GWYKKGESHVGQS
+2603 GWYEEGTSHMGQAYS
-2616 YGGLIVETMTV
+2616 GLIVETMTV

-2650 YRTSTV
+2650 YQTSTV

-2665 DEVPITKTITVT
+2665 DEVPITKSITVT

-2686 NTNYTLS
+2686 DTNYTLS
-2693 AAEGKTAFRIGK
+2693 AAGGKTAFRIGK
-2705 TTVTDIMARPTVTI
+2705 TTVTDITARPTVTI
-2719 ENLTIDG
+2719 KNLTIDG

-2760 NGGAIYMDT
+2760 NGGAIY
-2769 KESYGTVTGR
+2769 
-2779 LCTFRNNRAYNG
+2779 
-2791 GAIYIKKGALE
+2791 IKKGALE

-2808 LDNTATSDG
+2808 LGNTATSDG

-2874 IAIHTYLD
+2874 IAIYTYLD

-2903 SVKHSDNLYS
+2903 SVKHSNNLYS
-2913 SKGTYVTRDKL
+2913 SKGAYVTRDKL

>member
-15 VITLVPT
+15 VITLVPA

-194 AVGKLWALGL
+194 AVLKLWALGL

-271 GSSGGGSTGGGT
+271 GTSSGGT

-295 EGASMPKSTVAAGT
+295 EGASMPKSIVAAGT

-330 SALTRAAG
+330 SDLTRAAG
-338 TNDTVNQDTTLY
+338 TNDTVNQDMTLY

-397 INVTANNAEMKQ
+397 INVTANNEAVLYNVPN
-409 TGDTAEPYRYT
+409 GT
-420 VSGTAVSPVLAQGQ
+420 VSFAPQQGQ

-448 VVDGAEQ
+448 VVDGAGQ

-466 EKDEVDNL
+466 EKVEVDNL
-474 TLSDGVKYIPKKD
+474 TLSGGVKYIPKKD

-501 SLVQDA
+501 SLVQD
-507 EGNTQP
+507 ENGNTQP

-540 GVSPADRSIRTDND
+540 GMSPADRSIRTDND

-596 TDGNADNDAATVR
+596 TDDNADNDAATVR

-615 TDDQYTEMGLDS
+615 TDDKYAEMGLDS

-637 AFYTGSLGGES
+637 AFYSGAWGSNS
-648 QSRGYARITHV
+648 ARAQGYARITRV
-659 ETVTQDG
+659 DTLTTQDG
-666 EEYYVLTYEAAEEA
+666 EEYYVLTYEDAAEA

-869 AITATAKTAGEDD
+869 AITATAKTAGGDD

-1018 HYNFDFYVMGTL
+1018 HYNFDFYVMGTV

-1039 IGVGLFSLKLDSI
+1039 IAVGLFSLKLDSI

-1088 YVEIGLYLTITFKAQ
+1088 FVEIGLYLTISFKAQ

-1113 PVLYD
+1113 PVIYD

-1147 LKTVRSVTLPSSLF
+1147 LKSVRSVTLPSSLF

-1174 DGDENPAANYDD
+1174 DGDENPAGNYDD
-1186 ATESHFTIEL
+1186 ASESHFTIEL

-1219 KESCDVTIRWRNGAL
+1219 KESCDVTIRWKNGAL

-1277 AITAPAAPVKQGYTF
+1277 AITAPAAPIKQGYTF
-1292 AGWYSDSALRQSYA
+1292 AGWYSDSDLRQSYA

-1375 NYDNYACAGVTQ
+1375 NYDNYACAGVAQ

-1412 YGTFRSTELPD
+1412 YGTFRSAELPD

-1438 LALQGYTFKGFEGFA
+1438 LALQGYTFKGFEGFT
-1453 ADAQS
+1453 ADVQS
-1458 GGMTVT
+1458 GGVTVT

-1483 ERYAQRVDGVAG
+1483 ERYAQRVDGVEG
-1495 YLLIDDERAIESRT
+1495 YLLIDDEQAIESRT
-1509 GMTGSAIDFGAW
+1509 GTTGSAIVFGAW

-1596 RAGYVFRG
+1596 KAGYVFRG
-1604 WHTDAACENAFAG
+1604 WHTDAACENAFNG

-1622 GGLTLYAKWEAGQN
+1622 TGLILYAKWEAGQN

-1651 YPDAASQTE
+1651 YPGAASQTE
-1660 NLTGATGA
+1660 NRTGATGA
-1668 AVEAVVK
+1668 AVEAVVQ
-1675 TTTGYHEDTENESAV
+1675 TIAGYHEDTANTGAV

-1700 LVLRVYYV
+1700 LVLRVYYA

-1723 FVSTL
+1723 FVSTR
-1728 RWGERVTAPAL
+1728 RWGESITAPAL
-1739 TVTKPGYALSWS
+1739 TVTKPGYTLSWS
-1751 PALPETMPQSDSTYT
+1751 PALPQTMPQSDSTYT

-1876 VTDPTRPDYHFIG
+1876 VTAPTRPDYHFIG

-1900 QTVTESMALTAR
+1900 QTVTASMTLTAR

-1946 VDTDIEVGTLKKSGL
+1946 VDTDIVVGTLKKSGL

-1993 AKGMTVKLYYDR
+1993 AKGMTVKLYYNR

-2042 PAKRGHDFL
+2042 PAKRGHDFG

-2061 SGKLAAGAKMPAAAQ
+2061 SGKLAEGAKMPAAAQ
-2076 TYYAKWTPSVYD
+2076 TYYAKWTPSVYG
-2088 ITYPGIEGSAPDVT
+2088 ITYTGIEGSAPDVT

-2134 AAQTGL
+2134 AAQTNL

-2164 TYEGMDGA
+2164 IYELDGGVNAAGNPA
-2172 QYGEAHPDWYAYDTD
+2172 QYTVDQTITLE
-2187 AVISDPT
+2187 DPT
-2194 KAGYTFLGWLVNGES
+2194 KPGYTFKGWY
-2209 TARKDLTLRKETYLD
+2209 ADKDFT
-2224 NITLTATWEQ
+2224 TLTVGIPVGSTEAKTFYAKWEQ

-2243 NEGDVLTGEGYT
+2243 NEGDELTGEGYT

-2269 PTRRGYTFGG
+2269 PARRGYTFGG

-2311 AIEYTIT
+2311 AIQYTIT

-2356 YTDDTYSTKVTEI
+2356 YSDAERTNRVTEI
-2369 AAGKT
+2369 AADST
-2374 GHVTLYAKWTV
+2374 GAVTLYAKWTI
-2385 KQYTITWET
+2385 KQYTVTWET
-2394 NGGNALTGNYTT
+2394 NGGNDLTGSNYTT

-2504 LENAPEA
+2504 LKNAPET

-2541 VTGNAEYYPS
+2541 VTGDAEYYPS
-2551 FLQKKKMCTI
+2551 FRQKITMCTI

-2585 VFDNIQKPDTMA
+2585 VFDKIQKPDTMA

-2603 GWYKKGESHVGQS
+2603 GWYEEGESHMGQD
-2616 YGGLIVETMTV
+2616 YRGRIVRSMTV
-2627 EAGWSELY
+2627 QAGWSELY
-2635 AYDENQLRAALSEDA
+2635 AYDEDQLRAALSEGA
-2650 YRTSTV
+2650 YQTSTV
-2656 RLRADIALA
+2656 RLRANIALA

-2686 NTNYTLS
+2686 DTNYTLT

-2705 TTVTDIMARPTVTI
+2705 TTLTDITARPTVTI
-2719 ENLTIDG
+2719 ENLTIHG
-2726 GARGLLVYIADVKLE
+2726 GARGLLVYIADVNLE

-2769 KESYGTVTGR
+2769 KNSFGTVTSR
-2779 LCTFRNNRAYNG
+2779 LCTFRNNKAYNG

-2808 LDNTATSDG
+2808 LGNTATSDG

-2859 VTFDTGNTAGQKGNL
+2859 VTFDTGNTAGTKGKL
-2874 IAIHTYLD
+2874 IVIYTSLD
-2882 NNKNQYVSYTDCW
+2882 KNNNYVSYTDCW
-2895 DKTQSSDE
+2895 DKTQSAD
-2903 SVKHSDNLYS
+2903 KQYSDNLYS
-2913 SKGTYVTRDKL
+2913 SKGGYVTRDKL

>member
-15 VITLVPT
+15 VITLVPA

-85 PDGPMTRAMFVTVL
+85 PEGSMTRAMFVTVL

-194 AVGKLWALGL
+194 AAGKLWALGL

-271 GSSGGGSTGGGT
+271 GSSGGT

-338 TNDTVNQDTTLY
+338 TNDTVNGNMTLY

-385 IRGYAEGCIDSF
+385 ISGYTEGCIDSF
-397 INVTANNAEMKQ
+397 INVTANNEAVSYNVPN
-409 TGDTAEPYRYT
+409 GT
-420 VSGTAVSPVLAQGQ
+420 VSFAPQQGQ

-466 EKDEVDNL
+466 EKVEVDNL

-596 TDGNADNDAATVR
+596 TDGVADNDAATVR

-637 AFYTGSLGGES
+637 AFYSGTLGGES
-648 QSRGYARITHV
+648 QSRGYARITRV

-666 EEYYVLTYEAAEEA
+666 EEYYVLTYEGAEEA

-1073 WTQSGGKDSNAAGAM
+1073 WTQSGGKESNAAGAM

-1147 LKTVRSVTLPSSLF
+1147 LKSVRSVTLPSSLF

-1174 DGDENPAANYDD
+1174 DGDENPAGNYDD

-1219 KESCDVTIRWRNGAL
+1219 KESCDVTIRWKNGAL

-1412 YGTFRSTELPD
+1412 YGTFRSAELPD

-1438 LALQGYTFKGFEGFA
+1438 LALQGYTFEGFEGFT

-1458 GGMTVT
+1458 GGVTVT

-1509 GMTGSAIDFGAW
+1509 GTTGSAIDFGAW

-1596 RAGYVFRG
+1596 KAGYVFRG

-1622 GGLTLYAKWEAGQN
+1622 NGLTLYAKWEAGQN

-1668 AVEAVVK
+1668 AVEAVVQ
-1675 TTTGYHEDTENESAV
+1675 TIPGYHEDTENESAV

-1695 AADGS
+1695 AADGTT
-1700 LVLRVYYV
+1700 VLRVYYA
-1708 RDTYTLTFKNAGEAD
+1708 RDTYTLTFRNEGEAD
-1723 FVSTL
+1723 VVSTR
-1728 RWGERVTAPAL
+1728 RWGERVSEPAL

-1780 HYQQNADDDGYTLHD
+1780 HYQQNADDDGYTLRD

-1926 MDTTGTMPSAANET
+1926 MDTTGTMPSEANET

-1976 GLADDTEF
+1976 GVADDTEF
-1984 TDLSATVRA
+1984 TDLSETVTVT
-1993 AKGMTVKLYYDR
+1993 KDMTVKLYYDR

-2042 PAKRGHDFL
+2042 PAKRGHDFG
-2051 GWFDNETFNE
+2051 GWYDNETFNE

-2076 TYYAKWTPSVYD
+2076 TYYAKWTPSVYG

-2140 TLGAEDYTGAVT
+2140 TLGAEDYTGAIA

-2164 TYEGMDGA
+2164 IYELDGGVNAAGNPA
-2172 QYGEAHPDWYAYDTD
+2172 QYTVDQTITLE
-2187 AVISDPT
+2187 DPT
-2194 KAGYTFLGWLVNGES
+2194 KPGYTFKGWY
-2209 TARKDLTLRKETYLD
+2209 ADKDFT
-2224 NITLTATWEQ
+2224 TLTVGIPVGSTEAKTFYAKWEQ

-2243 NEGDVLTGEGYT
+2243 NEGDELTGGGYT
-2255 VEAFYGNPITAPSD
+2255 VEAFYGNPITAPGD
-2269 PTRRGYTFGG
+2269 PARRGYTFGG

-2369 AAGKT
+2369 AADST
-2374 GHVTLYAKWTV
+2374 DDVTLYAKWTI
-2385 KQYTITWET
+2385 KQYTVTWET
-2394 NGGNALTGNYTT
+2394 NGGNDLTGSNYTT

-2452 AENLTVYA
+2452 AENMTVYA

-2492 LRTDTYDYGTLL
+2492 LRTRPRRPRTPMTL
-2504 LENAPEA
+2504 
-2511 TKDAYDAYYYE
+2511 TTTS
-2522 LEGWRAGSETGELL
+2522 WRAGT
-2536 TEASI
+2536 
-2541 VTGNAEYYPS
+2541 P
-2551 FLQKKKMCTI
+2551 
-2561 TFDLGDAGGT
+2561 
-2571 IDPVTVEYGTFSSS
+2571 
-2585 VFDNIQKPDTMA
+2585 A
-2597 RYGQFK
+2597 R
-2603 GWYKKGESHVGQS
+2603 
-2616 YGGLIVETMTV
+2616 
-2627 EAGWSELY
+2627 
-2635 AYDENQLRAALSEDA
+2635 R
-2650 YRTSTV
+2650 
-2656 RLRADIALA
+2656 
-2665 DEVPITKTITVT
+2665 
-2677 GEPLTTDNK
+2677 
-2686 NTNYTLS
+2686 
-2693 AAEGKTAFRIGK
+2693 
-2705 TTVTDIMARPTVTI
+2705 
-2719 ENLTIDG
+2719 
-2726 GARGLLVYIADVKLE
+2726 
-2741 NVTIEN
+2741 
-2747 CDATTDTHSTKIS
+2747 
-2760 NGGAIYMDT
+2760 
-2769 KESYGTVTGR
+2769 
-2779 LCTFRNNRAYNG
+2779 
-2791 GAIYIKKGALE
+2791 
-2802 TNGCKF
+2802 
-2808 LDNTATSDG
+2808 
-2817 GAVMLTDN
+2817 
-2825 AQQSGIGAGTFQ
+2825 
-2837 NNHAGGYGGALY
+2837 
-2849 VGRVRVSLSL
+2849 RVS
-2859 VTFDTGNTAGQKGNL
+2859 
-2874 IAIHTYLD
+2874 
-2882 NNKNQYVSYTDCW
+2882 C
-2895 DKTQSSDE
+2895 
-2903 SVKHSDNLYS
+2903 
-2913 SKGTYVTRDKL
+2913 

>member
-15 VITLVPT
+15 VITLVPA

-283 TVTTHYEVSFVV
+283 TVTTNYEVTFVV
-295 EGASMPKSTVAAGT
+295 EGASMPNATVAAGT

-330 SALTRAAG
+330 SDLTRAAG

-385 IRGYAEGCIDSF
+385 IRGYAEDCIDSF
-397 INVTANNAEMKQ
+397 INVTANNE
-409 TGDTAEPYRYT
+409 T
-420 VSGTAVSPVLAQGQ
+420 VSIEVNAGTVSFAPQQGQ

-474 TLSDGVKYIPKKD
+474 TLSGGVKYIPKKD

-501 SLVQDA
+501 SLNQD
-507 EGNTQP
+507 ENGNTQP

-596 TDGNADNDAATVR
+596 TDGVADNDAATVR

-615 TDDQYTEMGLDS
+615 TDDKYAEMGLDS
-627 QTTIDVGDFL
+627 QTTIDEGDFL
-637 AFYTGSLGGES
+637 AFYSGAWGSNS
-648 QSRGYARITHV
+648 AQAQGYARITRV
-659 ETVTQDG
+659 DTLTTQDG
-666 EEYYVLTYEAAEEA
+666 EEYYVLTYEDAEEA

-840 AIWKWKWIFPYI
+840 AIWKGKWIFPYI

-869 AITATAKTAGEDD
+869 AITATAKTAGEED
-882 DGFDWKSVT
+882 DGYDWKSVT

-1039 IGVGLFSLKLDSI
+1039 IAVGLFSLKLDSI

-1088 YVEIGLYLTITFKAQ
+1088 FVEIGLYLTISFKAQ

-1113 PVLYD
+1113 PVIYD

-1147 LKTVRSVTLPSSLF
+1147 LKSVRSVTLPSSLF

-1174 DGDENPAANYDD
+1174 DGDENPAGNYED

-1219 KESCDVTIRWRNGAL
+1219 KESCDVTIRWKNGAL

-1292 AGWYSDSALRQSYA
+1292 AGWYSDSDLRQSYT

-1321 LYAKWE
+1321 LYARWE

-1412 YGTFRSTELPD
+1412 YGTFRSAELPD

-1438 LALQGYTFKGFEGFA
+1438 LALQGYTFEGFEGFT

-1458 GGMTVT
+1458 GGMAVT
-1464 GDMSFA
+1464 GAMSFA

-1483 ERYAQRVDGVAG
+1483 ERYAQRVDGVEG
-1495 YLLIDDERAIESRT
+1495 YLLIDDEQAIESRT
-1509 GMTGSAIDFGAW
+1509 GTTGSAIDFGAW

-1581 YFGARVRLAALPQPV
+1581 YFGARVRLAELPQPV
-1596 RAGYVFRG
+1596 KTGYVFRG
-1604 WHTDAACENAFAG
+1604 WYTDTACENAFAG

-1668 AVEAVVK
+1668 AVEAVVQ
-1675 TTTGYHEDTENESAV
+1675 TTTGYHEDTENGSAV

-1723 FVSTL
+1723 FVSTR
-1728 RWGERVTAPAL
+1728 RWGESITAPAL

-1766 AVWTAKGDIAYKVE
+1766 AVWTAKGDIAYRVE
-1780 HYQQNADDDGYTLHD
+1780 HYQQNADDDGYTLRD

-1805 EVTAAARNYDHF
+1805 EVTAVARNYDHF

-1824 GTVSSGVIAA
+1824 GTVPSGVIAA

-1900 QTVTESMALTAR
+1900 QTVTESMTLTAQ

-1926 MDTTGTMPSAANET
+1926 MDTTGNMPSAA
-1940 DRTSEE
+1940 SESDQTRKD

-1961 SEAFTCVKARVSGVY
+1961 SEAFTCVKAKVSGVY
-1976 GLADDTEF
+1976 GLADDTEISLN
-1984 TDLSATVRA
+1984 DTVRVT
-1993 AKGMTVKLYYDR
+1993 KDMTVKLYYDR

-2018 ASNDYTGSGGAY
+2018 ASNDYTGRDGAY

-2042 PAKRGHDFL
+2042 PAKRGHDFG

-2061 SGKLAAGAKMPAAAQ
+2061 SGKLAEGAKMPAAAL

-2088 ITYPGIEGSAPDVT
+2088 ITYGNVANGSFGDAARPE
-2102 LPTTHTYGTA
+2102 THTYGTA
-2112 TEIPNLTRT
+2112 TAIPDLTRT
-2121 GYVFNGWVVNGEG
+2121 GYVFNGWLVNGVG

-2140 TLGAEDYTGAVT
+2140 TLGAEDYTGAIA

-2187 AVISDPT
+2187 TVISNPT

-2209 TARKDLTLRKETYLD
+2209 TARKALTLAKESCTGA
-2224 NITLTATWEQ
+2224 ITLTATWKQ
-2234 NPYKITWNV
+2234 NPYTITWMV
-2243 NEGDVLTGEGYT
+2243 NEGGTINETLEYSKT
-2255 VEAFYGNPITAPSD
+2255 AFFGGAITAPTVTAKD
-2269 PTRRGYTFGG
+2269 GYAFGG

-2285 NFAENT
+2285 NFAEHT
-2291 KFKTGDKMPEGDVTY
+2291 KFNNGDKMPEGDVIY

-2311 AIEYTIT
+2311 LIEYTIT
-2318 YNLDGGTNVSGNPA
+2318 YNLNGGTNAGENPKT
-2332 QYTVETGKIT
+2332 YTVESEKIM
-2342 LVAPTKTGY
+2342 LLEPSKTGY

-2356 YTDDTYSTKVTEI
+2356 YSDAERTNRVTEI
-2369 AAGKT
+2369 AKGST
-2374 GHVTLYAKWTV
+2374 GDVTLYAKWTI
-2385 KQYTITWET
+2385 KAYTVSWNANGGTLD
-2394 NGGNALTGNYTT
+2394 GGNASVS
-2406 TADYGTAI
+2406 AEYGSLVSEVKPAN
-2414 VRPDDPTKEADA
+2414 VPTKAATQEKE
-2426 QYTYTF
+2426 YTF
-2432 GGWYTDRALTQPLD
+2432 AGWYTDPYNGTELATDAKVTGDMTYYAHWTEADRLYTIEWWNEEGTEKIDSKQLAYGTPFTYQNQGNCGNKSGGTGYYWKFDGWYTQPNKGGDKLRVTD
-2446 DNATVP
+2446 AVQSDAKY
-2452 AENLTVYA
+2452 YA
-2460 KWNTTAQT
+2460 GWNQEWYK
-2468 YTVKWYGVNNP
+2468 YTVSFDSRGLLNNLGIAVNIPVQKVTYNELAEAPDLSAYTDFTLAGWYYEQTTKKNGRTTTTKVDWDFATSKVTDDVTLMPKWSKIQAYDEATLRNAFKYVGVGAN
-2479 WWGSAAKKEPYVL
+2479 
-2492 LRTDTYDYGTLL
+2492 DYGTVVMTDDITIKEQLQSVI
-2504 LENAPEA
+2504 NGGV
-2511 TKDAYDAYYYE
+2511 TFDGGGHKITFN
-2522 LEGWRAGSETGELL
+2522 GTGTSSLSSYPINFSAIKITIKNL
-2536 TEASI
+2536 TF
-2541 VTGNAEYYPS
+2541 TGTGGI
-2551 FLQKKKMCTI
+2551 FLQSQSLHNDERYYNEWYT
-2561 TFDLGDAGGT
+2561 
-2571 IDPVTVEYGTFSSS
+2571 
-2585 VFDNIQKPDTMA
+2585 PD
-2597 RYGQFK
+2597 Q
-2603 GWYKKGESHVGQS
+2603 V
-2616 YGGLIVETMTV
+2616 
-2627 EAGWSELY
+2627 
-2635 AYDENQLRAALSEDA
+2635 
-2650 YRTSTV
+2650 
-2656 RLRADIALA
+2656 
-2665 DEVPITKTITVT
+2665 
-2677 GEPLTTDNK
+2677 
-2686 NTNYTLS
+2686 
-2693 AAEGKTAFRIGK
+2693 
-2705 TTVTDIMARPTVTI
+2705 
-2719 ENLTIDG
+2719 
-2726 GARGLLVYIADVKLE
+2726 LE
-2741 NVTIEN
+2741 NVTFDN
-2747 CDATTDTHSTKIS
+2747 CRNGK
-2760 NGGAIYMDT
+2760 NGGAVYIFGGWAKFDKCKFTNNSAAYGGAVYVEAFTGNSVFCKGSLT
-2769 KESYGTVTGR
+2769 KFVG
-2779 LCTFRNNRAYNG
+2779 CTFRGNSATSG
-2791 GAIYIKKGALE
+2791 GSNVYIGGERDASMDWVMFE
-2802 TNGCKF
+2802 SCSGVTNG
-2808 LDNTATSDG
+2808 T
-2817 GAVMLTDN
+2817 
-2825 AQQSGIGAGTFQ
+2825 
-2837 NNHAGGYGGALY
+2837 Y
-2849 VGRVRVSLSL
+2849 
-2859 VTFDTGNTAGQKGNL
+2859 KGNS
-2874 IAIHTYLD
+2874 
-2882 NNKNQYVSYTDCW
+2882 NKTGKAV
-2895 DKTQSSDE
+2895 
-2903 SVKHSDNLYS
+2903 
-2913 SKGTYVTRDKL
+2913 G

>member
-15 VITLVPT
+15 VITLVPA

-99 GRMAGVEAADYAGA
+99 GRMAGVKAADYGGA
-113 TDFIDVAEGTW
+113 TGFADVKEGAW

-129 KWAARYGITTG
+129 KWAARYGITAG
-140 TGNGKFSPDG
+140 TGNGAFSPNG
-150 RITREEMAVF
+150 EITREEMAVF

-271 GSSGGGSTGGGT
+271 GSSGGSTGGGT
-283 TVTTHYEVSFVV
+283 TVTTYYEVTFVV
-295 EGASMPKSTVAAGT
+295 EGASMPNATVAAGT

-338 TNDTVNQDTTLY
+338 TNDTVNGNTTLY

-385 IRGYAEGCIDSF
+385 ISGYTAGCIDSF
-397 INVTANNAEMKQ
+397 INVTANNEAVRIEVNA
-409 TGDTAEPYRYT
+409 GT
-420 VSGTAVSPVLAQGQ
+420 VSFAPQQGQ

-466 EKDEVDNL
+466 EKVEVDNL
-474 TLSDGVKYIPKKD
+474 TLSGGVKYIPKKD
-487 VTGMSTSLDGLFRT
+487 VTGMSASLDGLFRT
-501 SLVQDA
+501 SLNQD
-507 EGNTQP
+507 ENGNTQP

-596 TDGNADNDAATVR
+596 TDGVADNDAATVR

-615 TDDQYTEMGLDS
+615 TDDKYAEMGLDS
-627 QTTIDVGDFL
+627 QTTIDEGDFL
-637 AFYTGSLGGES
+637 AFYSGAWGSNS
-648 QSRGYARITHV
+648 ARAQGYARITHV
-659 ETVTQDG
+659 DTLTTQDG
-666 EEYYVLTYEAAEEA
+666 EEYYVLTYEDAEEA

-1147 LKTVRSVTLPSSLF
+1147 LKSVRSVTLPSSLF

-1186 ATESHFTIEL
+1186 ASESHFTIEL

-1292 AGWYSDSALRQSYA
+1292 AGWYSDSALRQSYT
-1306 IPAVMPAFSGTKGMM
+1306 IPAAMPAFSGMKGMM

-1412 YGTFRSTELPD
+1412 YGTFRSAELPD

-1458 GGMTVT
+1458 GGVTVT

-1483 ERYAQRVDGVAG
+1483 ERYAQRVDGVEG
-1495 YLLIDDERAIESRT
+1495 YLLIDDEQAIESRT
-1509 GMTGSAIDFGAW
+1509 GTTGSAIDFGAW

-1596 RAGYVFRG
+1596 KAGYVFRG

-1668 AVEAVVK
+1668 AVEAVVQ
-1675 TTTGYHEDTENESAV
+1675 TIPGYHEDTENKSAV

-1695 AADGS
+1695 AADGTT
-1700 LVLRVYYV
+1700 VLRVYYA
-1708 RDTYTLTFKNAGEAD
+1708 RDTYTLTFKNAGEDD
-1723 FVSTL
+1723 FVSTR
-1728 RWGERVTAPAL
+1728 RWGERITAPAL

-1876 VTDPTRPDYHFIG
+1876 VTAPTRPDYHFIG

-1900 QTVTESMALTAR
+1900 QTVTASMTLTAR

-1946 VDTDIEVGTLKKSGL
+1946 VDTDIVVGTLKKSGL

-1993 AKGMTVKLYYDR
+1993 AKGMTVKLYYNR

-2042 PAKRGHDFL
+2042 PAKRGHDFG

-2061 SGKLAAGAKMPAAAQ
+2061 SGKLAEGAKMPAAAQ
-2076 TYYAKWTPSVYD
+2076 TYYAKWTPSEYG
-2088 ITYPGIEGSAPDVT
+2088 ITYTGIEGSAPDVT

-2134 AAQTGL
+2134 AAQTNL

-2164 TYEGMDGA
+2164 IYELDGGVNAAGNPA
-2172 QYGEAHPDWYAYDTD
+2172 QYTVDQTITLE
-2187 AVISDPT
+2187 DPT
-2194 KAGYTFLGWLVNGES
+2194 KPGYTFKGWY
-2209 TARKDLTLRKETYLD
+2209 ADKDFT
-2224 NITLTATWEQ
+2224 TLTVGIPVGSTEAKTFYAKWEQ

-2243 NEGDVLTGEGYT
+2243 NEGDELTGEGYT

-2269 PTRRGYTFGG
+2269 PARRGYTFGG

-2311 AIEYTIT
+2311 AIQYTIT

-2332 QYTVETGKIT
+2332 QYTVETGKIK
-2342 LVAPTKTGY
+2342 LVAPTKMGY
-2351 RFDGW
+2351 AFEGW
-2356 YTDDTYSTKVTEI
+2356 YSDAERTDRVAEI
-2369 AAGKT
+2369 AAGST
-2374 GHVTLYAKWTV
+2374 GDVTLYAKWTIN
-2385 KQYTITWET
+2385 QYTVTWET
-2394 NGGNALTGNYTT
+2394 NGGNDPTGSNYTT

-2452 AENLTVYA
+2452 AENMTVYA
-2460 KWNTTAQT
+2460 KWNTTLQT
-2468 YTVKWYGVNNP
+2468 YTVTWHIQKNP
-2479 WWGSAAKKEPYVL
+2479 WWGSAKNDPYE
-2492 LRTDTYDYGTLL
+2492 TKIETYPYGTLL
-2504 LENAPEA
+2504 LNNAPET

-2541 VTGNAEYYPS
+2541 VTGDAEYYPS
-2551 FLQKKKMCTI
+2551 FRQKITMCTI

-2585 VFDNIQKPDTMA
+2585 VFDKIQKPDTMA

-2603 GWYKKGESHVGQS
+2603 GWYEEGESHMGQD
-2616 YGGLIVETMTV
+2616 YRGRIVRSMTV
-2627 EAGWSELY
+2627 QAGWSELY
-2635 AYDENQLRAALSEDA
+2635 AYDEDQLRAALSEGA
-2650 YRTSTV
+2650 YQTSTV
-2656 RLRADIALA
+2656 RLRANIALA

-2686 NTNYTLS
+2686 DTNYTLT

-2705 TTVTDIMARPTVTI
+2705 TTLTDITARPTVTI
-2719 ENLTIDG
+2719 ENLTIHG
-2726 GARGLLVYIADVKLE
+2726 GARGLLVYIADVNLE

-2769 KESYGTVTGR
+2769 GSSFGTVTGR
-2779 LCTFRNNRAYNG
+2779 SCTFRNNRAYNG

-2808 LDNTATSDG
+2808 LGNTATSDG

-2825 AQQSGIGAGTFQ
+2825 AQSSGIGAGTFQ
-2837 NNHAGGYGGALY
+2837 DNHAGGYGGALY

-2859 VTFDTGNTAGQKGNL
+2859 VTFDTGNTAGTKGKL
-2874 IAIHTYLD
+2874 IAIYTYLD
-2882 NNKNQYVSYTDCW
+2882 KNNNYVSYTDCW
-2895 DKTQSSDE
+2895 DKTQSAD
-2903 SVKHSDNLYS
+2903 KQYSDNLYS
-2913 SKGTYVTRDKL
+2913 SKGAYVTRDKL

>member
-15 VITLVPT
+15 VVTLVPA

-38 QTQTAGTTAAKPE
+38 QTQTAGATAAKPE

-99 GRMAGVEAADYAGA
+99 GRMAGVKAADYAGA
-113 TDFIDVAEGTW
+113 TDFSDVAEGTW

-140 TGNGKFSPDG
+140 TGNGKFSPG
-150 RITREEMAVF
+150 GKITREEMAVF

-204 LNGDGVNFAPKD
+204 LNGDGKSFDPKA
-216 KATRAQTAA
+216 KASRAQTAA
-225 LCQRTDKAVETW
+225 LCERTDRAVETW

-271 GSSGGGSTGGGT
+271 GGSGGSAGGGSTGGGT
-283 TVTTHYEVSFVV
+283 TTTTYYTVSFEV
-295 EGASMPKSTVAAGT
+295 EGAPMPPATVAAGT

-330 SALTRAAG
+330 SDLTRAAG

-397 INVTANNAEMKQ
+397 INVTANNEAVLYNVPN
-409 TGDTAEPYRYT
+409 GT
-420 VSGTAVSPVLAQGQ
+420 VSFAPQQGQ

-466 EKDEVDNL
+466 EKVEVDNL
-474 TLSDGVKYIPKKD
+474 TLSGGVKYIPKKD
-487 VTGMSTSLDGLFRT
+487 VTGMSASLDGLFRT
-501 SLVQDA
+501 SLNQD
-507 EGNTQP
+507 ENGNTQP

-596 TDGNADNDAATVR
+596 TDGVADNDAATVR

-615 TDDQYTEMGLDS
+615 TDDKYAEMGLDS
-627 QTTIDVGDFL
+627 QTTIDEGDFL
-637 AFYTGSLGGES
+637 AFYSGAWGSNS
-648 QSRGYARITHV
+648 ARAQGYARITHV
-659 ETVTQDG
+659 DTLTTQDG
-666 EEYYVLTYEAAEEA
+666 EEYYVLTYEDAEEA

-869 AITATAKTAGEDD
+869 AITATAKTAGEED
-882 DGFDWKSVT
+882 DGYDWKSVT

-1018 HYNFDFYVMGTL
+1018 HYNFDFYVMGTV

-1039 IGVGLFSLKLDSI
+1039 IAVGLFSLKLDSI

-1088 YVEIGLYLTITFKAQ
+1088 FVEIGLYLTISFKAQ

-1113 PVLYD
+1113 PVIYD

-1147 LKTVRSVTLPSSLF
+1147 LKSVRTVTLPSSLF

-1186 ATESHFTIEL
+1186 ASESHFTVEL

-1219 KESCDVTIRWRNGAL
+1219 KESCDVTIRWKNGAL

-1269 MIVTGKGA
+1269 MIVAGRDA
-1277 AITAPAAPVKQGYTF
+1277 AITAPADPTRQGYTF
-1292 AGWYSDSALRQSYA
+1292 AGWYSDRALRQSYA

-1348 KANDDLC
+1348 KASDDLR
-1355 TGTTLER
+1355 TGTTLEE
-1362 TAVSPRTGTVDGV
+1362 TAVVPRTGTVDGV

-1412 YGTFRSTELPD
+1412 YGTFRSAELPD

-1438 LALQGYTFKGFEGFA
+1438 LALQGYTFEGFEGFT

-1458 GGMTVT
+1458 GGMAVT

-1470 AQWLPRDD
+1470 AQWTPRDD

-1483 ERYAQRVDGVAG
+1483 ERYAQRVDGVEG

-1509 GMTGSAIDFGAW
+1509 GTTGSAIDFGAW

-1555 DRARCDLRFETNG
+1555 DRARCGLRFETNG

-1581 YFGARVRLAALPQPV
+1581 YFGARVRLSALPQPV
-1596 RAGYVFRG
+1596 KAGYVFRG
-1604 WHTDAACENAFAG
+1604 WHTDTACENAFAG

-1622 GGLTLYAKWEAGQN
+1622 TGLTLYAKWEAGQN

-1660 NLTGATGA
+1660 NLAGATGA
-1668 AVEAVVK
+1668 AVEAVVQ
-1675 TTTGYHEDTENESAV
+1675 TTPGYHEDTENESAV

-1695 AADGS
+1695 AADGTT
-1700 LVLRVYYV
+1700 VLRVYYA

-1723 FVSTL
+1723 FVSTR
-1728 RWGERVTAPAL
+1728 RWGERITAPAL

-1846 ETLRVTFDAGEGGT
+1846 ETLRVTFDAGESGT

-1876 VTDPTRPDYHFIG
+1876 VTAPTRPDYHFIG

-1900 QTVTESMALTAR
+1900 QTVTASMALTAR

-1926 MDTTGTMPSAANET
+1926 MDTTGNLPGSA
-1940 DRTSEE
+1940 SESNASRAQ
-1946 VDTDIEVGTLKKSGL
+1946 VDSAVELGTLKKSGL

-2005 AQYALEWVFNGGT
+2005 ARYALTWGFDGGT

-2042 PAKRGHDFL
+2042 PAKRGHDFG
-2051 GWFDNETFNE
+2051 GWFDGEG
-2061 SGKLAAGAKMPAAAQ
+2061 SQLASGAKMPAAAQ
-2076 TYYAKWTPSVYD
+2076 TYYAKWTPGVYA
-2088 ITYPGIEGSAPDVT
+2088 ITYGNVVNGAFAAARPE
-2102 LPTTHTYGTA
+2102 THTYGTA
-2112 TEIPNLTRT
+2112 TAIPDLTRT
-2121 GYVFNGWVVNGEG
+2121 GYVFNGWLVNGEG
-2134 AAQTGL
+2134 AAQKGL

-2152 LTAAWTAERYAI
+2152 LTAQWTAERYAI
-2164 TYEGMDGA
+2164 TYVGMDGA
-2172 QYGEAHPDWYAYDTD
+2172 QSGGSQPTEYVYDKD

-2194 KAGYTFLGWLVNGES
+2194 KAGYTFLGWVVNGTGE
-2209 TARKDLTLRKETYLD
+2209 AQRNLTLAKESYTGA
-2224 NITLTATWEQ
+2224 ITLKATWKQ
-2234 NPYKITWNV
+2234 NPYAITWVV
-2243 NEGDVLTGEGYT
+2243 NESGTINETPEYSKT
-2255 VEAFYGNPITAPSD
+2255 AFLGGAITAPTVTAKD
-2269 PTRRGYTFGG
+2269 GYAFGG
-2279 WYTDGS
+2279 WYTDS
-2285 NFAENT
+2285 
-2291 KFKTGDKMPEGDVTY
+2291 KFTESSKFTDGDTMPNHDVIY

-2311 AIEYTIT
+2311 LIEYTIT
-2318 YNLDGGTNVSGNPA
+2318 YNLNGGTNAGENPKT
-2332 QYTVETGKIT
+2332 YTVESEKIM
-2342 LVAPTKTGY
+2342 LLEPSKTGY

-2356 YTDDTYSTKVTEI
+2356 YSDAERTNRVTEI
-2369 AAGKT
+2369 AKGST
-2374 GHVTLYAKWTV
+2374 GDVTLYAKWTI
-2385 KQYTITWET
+2385 KAYTVSWNANGGTLD
-2394 NGGNALTGNYTT
+2394 GGNASVS
-2406 TADYGTAI
+2406 AEYGSPVSEVKPANA
-2414 VRPDDPTKEADA
+2414 PTKAATQEKE
-2426 QYTYTF
+2426 YTF
-2432 GGWYTDRALTQPLD
+2432 AGWYTDPYNGTELATDAKVTGDMTYYAHWTEADRLYTIEWWNEEGTEKIDSKQLAYGTPFTYQNQGDRGDKPGGAGYFWRFDGWYTQPNKNGDKLQETD
-2446 DNATVP
+2446 AVQGNA
-2452 AENLTVYA
+2452 AYYA
-2460 KWNTTAQT
+2460 GWNKEWYK
-2468 YTVKWYGVNNP
+2468 YTVSFDSRGLLNNLGLAVDIPEQKVTYNELAAAPDLSAYTDFTLAGWYYEQTTKKNGRTTTTKVDWDFATSRVTDDVTLMPKWSKIQAYDEATLRNAFKYVGVGAN
-2479 WWGSAAKKEPYVL
+2479 
-2492 LRTDTYDYGTLL
+2492 DYGTVVMTDDITIKEQLQSVI
-2504 LENAPEA
+2504 NGGV
-2511 TKDAYDAYYYE
+2511 TFDGGGHKITFN
-2522 LEGWRAGSETGELL
+2522 GTGTSSLSSYPINFSAIKITIRNL
-2536 TEASI
+2536 TF
-2541 VTGNAEYYPS
+2541 TGTGGI
-2551 FLQKKKMCTI
+2551 FLQSQSLHNDERYYNEWYT
-2561 TFDLGDAGGT
+2561 
-2571 IDPVTVEYGTFSSS
+2571 
-2585 VFDNIQKPDTMA
+2585 PD
-2597 RYGQFK
+2597 Q
-2603 GWYKKGESHVGQS
+2603 V
-2616 YGGLIVETMTV
+2616 
-2627 EAGWSELY
+2627 
-2635 AYDENQLRAALSEDA
+2635 
-2650 YRTSTV
+2650 
-2656 RLRADIALA
+2656 
-2665 DEVPITKTITVT
+2665 
-2677 GEPLTTDNK
+2677 
-2686 NTNYTLS
+2686 
-2693 AAEGKTAFRIGK
+2693 
-2705 TTVTDIMARPTVTI
+2705 
-2719 ENLTIDG
+2719 
-2726 GARGLLVYIADVKLE
+2726 LE
-2741 NVTIEN
+2741 NVTFDN
-2747 CDATTDTHSTKIS
+2747 CRNGK
-2760 NGGAIYMDT
+2760 NGGAVYIFGGWAKFDKCKFTNNSAAYGGAVYVEAFTGNSVFCKGSLT
-2769 KESYGTVTGR
+2769 KFVG
-2779 LCTFRNNRAYNG
+2779 CTFRGNSATSG
-2791 GAIYIKKGALE
+2791 GSNVYIGGERDASMDWVMFE
-2802 TNGCKF
+2802 SCSGVTNG
-2808 LDNTATSDG
+2808 T
-2817 GAVMLTDN
+2817 
-2825 AQQSGIGAGTFQ
+2825 
-2837 NNHAGGYGGALY
+2837 Y
-2849 VGRVRVSLSL
+2849 
-2859 VTFDTGNTAGQKGNL
+2859 KGNS
-2874 IAIHTYLD
+2874 
-2882 NNKNQYVSYTDCW
+2882 NKTGKAV
-2895 DKTQSSDE
+2895 
-2903 SVKHSDNLYS
+2903 
-2913 SKGTYVTRDKL
+2913 G

>member
-15 VITLVPT
+15 VITLVPA

-113 TDFIDVAEGTW
+113 TDFTDVAEGTW

-184 LDEVSSWAQD
+184 LDKVSSWAQD

-271 GSSGGGSTGGGT
+271 GSSGGT
-283 TVTTHYEVSFVV
+283 TVTTYYTVSFEV
-295 EGASMPKSTVAAGT
+295 EGAPMSPATVAAGT

-385 IRGYAEGCIDSF
+385 IRDYAEGCIDSF

-434 TYRVELKADSDARF
+434 TYHVELTADSDARF

-474 TLSDGVKYIPKKD
+474 TLSGGVKYIPKKD

-501 SLVQDA
+501 SLNQD
-507 EGNTQP
+507 ENGNTQP
-513 VTPVAQTGSFTYA
+513 VTPVEQTGSFTYA

-637 AFYTGSLGGES
+637 AFYSGAWDSDS
-648 QSRGYARITHV
+648 ARAQGYARITHV

-869 AITATAKTAGEDD
+869 AITATAKTAGEED
-882 DGFDWKSVT
+882 DGYDWKSVT

-1018 HYNFDFYVMGTL
+1018 HYNFDFYVMGTV

-1039 IGVGLFSLKLDSI
+1039 IAVGLFSLKLDSI

-1088 YVEIGLYLTITFKAQ
+1088 FVEIGLYLTISFKAQ

-1113 PVLYD
+1113 PVIYD

-1147 LKTVRSVTLPSSLF
+1147 LKSVRSVTLPSSLF

-1174 DGDENPAANYDD
+1174 DGDENPAGNYDD

-1412 YGTFRSTELPD
+1412 YGTFRSAELPD

-1438 LALQGYTFKGFEGFA
+1438 LALQGYTFEGFEGFT

-1458 GGMTVT
+1458 GGVTVT

-1483 ERYAQRVDGVAG
+1483 ERYAQRVDGVEG

-1509 GMTGSAIDFGAW
+1509 GTTGSSISFPDAW
-1521 SKDGFTYD
+1521 SKDGFTYK

-1568 GTLPEGSGETEQV
+1568 GTLPEGSGETKQV

-1596 RAGYVFRG
+1596 KAGYVFRG
-1604 WHTDAACENAFAG
+1604 WHTDAACENAFTG

-1622 GGLTLYAKWEAGQN
+1622 TGLTLYAKWEAGQN

-1668 AVEAVVK
+1668 AVEAVVQ
-1675 TTTGYHEDTENESAV
+1675 TIPGYHEDTENESAV

-1700 LVLRVYYV
+1700 LVLRVYYA
-1708 RDTYTLTFKNAGEAD
+1708 RDTYTLTFKNAGEDD
-1723 FVSTL
+1723 FVSTR
-1728 RWGERVTAPAL
+1728 RWGESITAPAL

-1766 AVWTAKGDIAYKVE
+1766 AVWTAKGDIPYRVE
-1780 HYQQNADDDGYTLHD
+1780 HYQQNADDDGYTLRD

-1817 VLNESAA
+1817 ALNESAA

-1870 YGQTFS
+1870 YGQRFS
-1876 VTDPTRPDYHFIG
+1876 VAAPTRPDYHFIG

-1926 MDTTGTMPSAANET
+1926 MDTTGTMPSAA
-1940 DRTSEE
+1940 SESDQTRKD
-1946 VDTDIEVGTLKKSGL
+1946 VDTDIVVGTLKKSSM
-1961 SEAFTCVKARVSGVY
+1961 SEAFTCVKAKVSGVY

-1984 TDLSATVRA
+1984 TDLSETVRV
-1993 AKGMTVKLYYDR
+1993 AKDMTVKLYYDR

-2018 ASNDYTGSGGAY
+2018 ASNGYTGSGGAY

-2051 GWFDNETFNE
+2051 GWFDNEALNE
-2061 SGKLAAGAKMPAAAQ
+2061 SGKLAEGAKMPAAAQ

-2088 ITYPGIEGSAPDVT
+2088 ITYDKVVDGSFDTARPEK
-2102 LPTTHTYGTA
+2102 HTYGTA
-2112 TEIPNLTRT
+2112 TEIPDLTRT
-2121 GYVFNGWVVNGEG
+2121 GYVFDGWLVNGTG
-2134 AAQTGL
+2134 TARTGL
-2140 TLGAEDYTGAVT
+2140 TLGAEDYTGSIT
-2152 LTAAWTAERYAI
+2152 LTAVWTAERYAI
-2164 TYEGMDGA
+2164 TYEDMDGA
-2172 QYGEAHPDWYAYDTD
+2172 QYGDKHPDWYTYDTD

-2194 KAGYTFLGWLVNGES
+2194 KAGYTFLGWLVNG
-2209 TARKDLTLRKETYLD
+2209 TGAARKDLTLRKEAYLD
-2224 NITLTATWEQ
+2224 NITLTATWKQ
-2234 NPYKITWNV
+2234 NPYTVTWNV
-2243 NEGDVLTGEGYT
+2243 NEGGTLNEESEYSKT
-2255 VEAFYGNPITAPSD
+2255 AFLGGAITAPTVTAKD
-2269 PTRRGYTFGG
+2269 GYRFDG
-2279 WYTDGS
+2279 WYTDS
-2285 NFAENT
+2285 
-2291 KFKTGDKMPEGDVTY
+2291 KFTESSKFTDGDTMPNHDVTY

-2311 AIEYTIT
+2311 LIQYSIT
-2318 YNLDGGTNVSGNPA
+2318 YNLDGGTNAGENPKT
-2332 QYTVETGKIT
+2332 YTVESEKIM
-2342 LVAPTKTGY
+2342 LLEPSKTGY

-2356 YTDDTYSTKVTEI
+2356 YSDAERTNRVTEI
-2369 AAGKT
+2369 AAGST
-2374 GHVTLYAKWTV
+2374 GDVTLYAKWTIN
-2385 KQYTITWET
+2385 QYTITWET

-2406 TADYGTAI
+2406 KADYGTSI
-2414 VRPDDPTKEADA
+2414 VLPDTPTKN
-2426 QYTYTF
+2426 QTVSTTHTF
-2432 GGWYTDRALTQPLD
+2432 AGWYTDVACTHPLED
-2446 DNATVP
+2446 GAIVP
-2452 AENLTVYA
+2452 ENGMTLYA
-2460 KWNTTAQT
+2460 KWTETARKYTITWVSEGADNKTTELVYGAWLDMNTPRDIQRDAEEGYTWEIEGWYTQPDGAGQKIDGSTTVTGDATYYAVWEKVWNT
-2468 YTVKWYGVNNP
+2468 YTV
-2479 WWGSAAKKEPYVL
+2479 
-2492 LRTDTYDYGTLL
+2492 
-2504 LENAPEA
+2504 
-2511 TKDAYDAYYYE
+2511 
-2522 LEGWRAGSETGELL
+2522 
-2536 TEASI
+2536 
-2541 VTGNAEYYPS
+2541 
-2551 FLQKKKMCTI
+2551 
-2561 TFDLGDAGGT
+2561 TFDLNGADGTIAAQGEITHGTYASKPELPMTAKDYGDFLGWYNGSSRWNFENPVTSNMTLTAKWGTLYGYDSTSLQNAIKNTEAGGT
-2571 IDPVTVEYGTFSSS
+2571 VLITKDFTLTAGISLTNKTMKGNITIDG
-2585 VFDNIQKPDTMA
+2585 N
-2597 RYGQFK
+2597 G
-2603 GWYKKGESHVGQS
+2603 
-2616 YGGLIVETMTV
+2616 
-2627 EAGWSELY
+2627 
-2635 AYDENQLRAALSEDA
+2635 
-2650 YRTSTV
+2650 
-2656 RLRADIALA
+2656 
-2665 DEVPITKTITVT
+2665 KTITASST
-2677 GEPLTTDNK
+2677 AKIPFYLITDEM
-2686 NTNYTLS
+2686 TC
-2693 AAEGKTAFRIGK
+2693 
-2705 TTVTDIMARPTVTI
+2705 TI
-2719 ENLTIDG
+2719 KDLTIDG
-2726 GARGLLVYIADVKLE
+2726 NSVGTNGVYTKRSHLALV
-2741 NVTIEN
+2741 NVTIKNFDAGSNGDGGGMWVDTGDNGNLTYSVTAEN
-2747 CDATTDTHSTKIS
+2747 CTFANNKAFYGAGIYVTAGSIDCTNCTFSGNATSSGGHGGAVFVRGPGKTSTFTGGSFINNSAKD
-2760 NGGAIYMDT
+2760 GGAIYLDGN
-2769 KESYGTVTGR
+2769 EAVLTV
-2779 LCTFRNNRAYNG
+2779 
-2791 GAIYIKKGALE
+2791 
-2802 TNGCKF
+2802 
-2808 LDNTATSDG
+2808 S
-2817 GAVMLTDN
+2817 N
-2825 AQQSGIGAGTFQ
+2825 ASF
-2837 NNHAGGYGGALY
+2837 
-2849 VGRVRVSLSL
+2849 S
-2859 VTFDTGNTAGQKGNL
+2859 GNTANGSRNEYGGGNIAYLYFSTYFNQPKL
-2874 IAIHTYLD
+2874 ILTGCTGAT
-2882 NNKNQYVSYTDCW
+2882 N
-2895 DKTQSSDE
+2895 
-2903 SVKHSDNLYS
+2903 
-2913 SKGTYVTRDKL
+2913 GTYQPTSHGVGTRIES

>member
-15 VITLVPT
+15 VVTLVPA

-38 QTQTAGTTAAKPE
+38 QTQTAGATAAKPE

-99 GRMAGVEAADYAGA
+99 GRMAGVKAADYAGA
-113 TDFIDVAEGTW
+113 TDFSDVAEGTW

-140 TGNGKFSPDG
+140 TGNGKFSPG
-150 RITREEMAVF
+150 GKITREEMAVF

-204 LNGDGVNFAPKD
+204 LNGDGKSFDPKA
-216 KATRAQTAA
+216 KASRAQTAA
-225 LCQRTDKAVETW
+225 LCERTDRAVETW

-271 GSSGGGSTGGGT
+271 GGSGGSAGGGSTGGGT
-283 TVTTHYEVSFVV
+283 TTTTYYTVSFEV
-295 EGASMPKSTVAAGT
+295 EGAPMPPATVAAGT

-338 TNDTVNQDTTLY
+338 TNDTVNGDTTLY

-397 INVTANNAEMKQ
+397 INVTANNEAVLYNVPN
-409 TGDTAEPYRYT
+409 GT
-420 VSGTAVSPVLAQGQ
+420 VSFAPQQGQ

-466 EKDEVDNL
+466 EKVEVDNL
-474 TLSDGVKYIPKKD
+474 TLSGGVKYIPKKD
-487 VTGMSTSLDGLFRT
+487 VTGMSASLDGLFRT
-501 SLVQDA
+501 SLNQD
-507 EGNTQP
+507 ENGNTQP

-596 TDGNADNDAATVR
+596 TDGVADNDAATVR

-615 TDDQYTEMGLDS
+615 TDDKYAEMGLDS
-627 QTTIDVGDFL
+627 QTTIDEGDFL
-637 AFYTGSLGGES
+637 AFYSGAWGSNS
-648 QSRGYARITHV
+648 ARAQGYARITHV
-659 ETVTQDG
+659 DTLTTQDG
-666 EEYYVLTYEAAEEA
+666 EEYYVLTYEDAEEA

-869 AITATAKTAGEDD
+869 AITATAKTAGEED
-882 DGFDWKSVT
+882 DGYDWKSVT

-1018 HYNFDFYVMGTL
+1018 HYNFDFYVMGTV

-1039 IGVGLFSLKLDSI
+1039 IAVGLFSLKLDSI

-1088 YVEIGLYLTITFKAQ
+1088 FVEIGLYLTISFKAQ

-1113 PVLYD
+1113 PVIYD

-1147 LKTVRSVTLPSSLF
+1147 LKSVRTVTLPSSLF

-1186 ATESHFTIEL
+1186 ASESHFTVEL

-1219 KESCDVTIRWRNGAL
+1219 KESCDVTIRWKNGAL

-1269 MIVTGKGA
+1269 MIVAGRDA
-1277 AITAPAAPVKQGYTF
+1277 AITAPADPTRQGYTF
-1292 AGWYSDSALRQSYA
+1292 AGWYSDRALRQSYA

-1348 KANDDLC
+1348 KASDDLR
-1355 TGTTLER
+1355 TGTTLEE
-1362 TAVSPRTGTVDGV
+1362 TAVVPRTGTVDGV

-1412 YGTFRSTELPD
+1412 YGTFRSAELPD

-1438 LALQGYTFKGFEGFA
+1438 LALQGYTFEGFEGFT

-1458 GGMTVT
+1458 GGMAVT

-1470 AQWLPRDD
+1470 AQWTPRDD

-1483 ERYAQRVDGVAG
+1483 ERYAQRVDGVEG

-1509 GMTGSAIDFGAW
+1509 GTTGSAIDFGAW

-1555 DRARCDLRFETNG
+1555 DRARCGLRFETNG

-1581 YFGARVRLAALPQPV
+1581 YFGARVRLSALPQPV
-1596 RAGYVFRG
+1596 RTGYVFRG
-1604 WHTDAACENAFAG
+1604 WHTDTACENAFAG

-1622 GGLTLYAKWEAGQN
+1622 TGLTLYAKWEAGQN

-1660 NLTGATGA
+1660 NLAGATGA
-1668 AVEAVVK
+1668 AVEAVVQ
-1675 TTTGYHEDTENESAV
+1675 TTPGYHEDTENESAV

-1695 AADGS
+1695 AADGTT
-1700 LVLRVYYV
+1700 VLRVYYA

-1723 FVSTL
+1723 FVSTR
-1728 RWGERVTAPAL
+1728 RWGERITAPAL

-1846 ETLRVTFDAGEGGT
+1846 ETLRVTFDAGESGT

-1876 VTDPTRPDYHFIG
+1876 VTAPTRPDYHFIG

-1900 QTVTESMALTAR
+1900 QTVTASMALTAR

-1926 MDTTGTMPSAANET
+1926 MDTTGNLPGSA
-1940 DRTSEE
+1940 SESNASRAQ
-1946 VDTDIEVGTLKKSGL
+1946 VDSAVELGTLKKSGL

-2005 AQYALEWVFNGGT
+2005 ARYALTWGFDGGT

-2042 PAKRGHDFL
+2042 PAKRGHDFG
-2051 GWFDNETFNE
+2051 GWFDGEG
-2061 SGKLAAGAKMPAAAQ
+2061 SQLASGAKMPAAAQ
-2076 TYYAKWTPSVYD
+2076 TYYAKWTPGVYA
-2088 ITYPGIEGSAPDVT
+2088 ITYGNVVNGAFAAARPE
-2102 LPTTHTYGTA
+2102 THTYGTA
-2112 TEIPNLTRT
+2112 TAIPDLTRT
-2121 GYVFNGWVVNGEG
+2121 GYVFNGWLVNGEG
-2134 AAQTGL
+2134 AAQKGL

-2152 LTAAWTAERYAI
+2152 LTAQWTAERYAI
-2164 TYEGMDGA
+2164 TYVGMDGA
-2172 QYGEAHPDWYAYDTD
+2172 QSGGSQPTEYVYDKD

-2194 KAGYTFLGWLVNGES
+2194 KAGYTFLGWVVNGTGE
-2209 TARKDLTLRKETYLD
+2209 AQRNLTLAKESYTGA
-2224 NITLTATWEQ
+2224 ITLKATWKQ
-2234 NPYKITWNV
+2234 NPYAITWVV
-2243 NEGDVLTGEGYT
+2243 NESGTINETPEYSKT
-2255 VEAFYGNPITAPSD
+2255 AFLGGAITAPTVTAKD
-2269 PTRRGYTFGG
+2269 GYAFGG
-2279 WYTDGS
+2279 WYTDS
-2285 NFAENT
+2285 
-2291 KFKTGDKMPEGDVTY
+2291 KFTESSKFTDGDTMPNHDVIY

-2311 AIEYTIT
+2311 LIEYTIT
-2318 YNLDGGTNVSGNPA
+2318 YNLNGGTNAGENPKT
-2332 QYTVETGKIT
+2332 YTVESEKIM
-2342 LVAPTKTGY
+2342 LLEPSKTGY

-2356 YTDDTYSTKVTEI
+2356 YSDAERTNRVTEI
-2369 AAGKT
+2369 AKGST
-2374 GHVTLYAKWTV
+2374 GDVTLYAKWTI
-2385 KQYTITWET
+2385 KAYTVSWNANGGTLD
-2394 NGGNALTGNYTT
+2394 GGNASVS
-2406 TADYGTAI
+2406 AEYGSPVSEVKPANA
-2414 VRPDDPTKEADA
+2414 PTKAATQEKE
-2426 QYTYTF
+2426 YTF
-2432 GGWYTDRALTQPLD
+2432 AGWYTDPYNGTELATDAKVTGDMTYYAHWTEADRLYTIEWWNEEGTEKIDSKQLAYGTPFTYQNQGDRGDKPGGAGYFWRFDGWYTQPNKNGDKLQETD
-2446 DNATVP
+2446 AVQGNA
-2452 AENLTVYA
+2452 AYYA
-2460 KWNTTAQT
+2460 GWNKEWYK
-2468 YTVKWYGVNNP
+2468 YTVSFDSRGLLNNLGLAVDIPEQKVTYNELAAAPDLSAYTDFTLAGWYYEQTTKKNGRTTTTKVDWDFATSRVTDDVTLMPKWSKIQAYDEATLRNAFKYVGVGAN
-2479 WWGSAAKKEPYVL
+2479 
-2492 LRTDTYDYGTLL
+2492 DYGTVVMTDDITIKEQLQSVI
-2504 LENAPEA
+2504 NGGV
-2511 TKDAYDAYYYE
+2511 TFDGGGHKITFN
-2522 LEGWRAGSETGELL
+2522 GTGTSSLSSYPINFSAIKITIRNL
-2536 TEASI
+2536 TF
-2541 VTGNAEYYPS
+2541 TGTGGI
-2551 FLQKKKMCTI
+2551 FLQSQSLHNDERYYNEWYT
-2561 TFDLGDAGGT
+2561 
-2571 IDPVTVEYGTFSSS
+2571 
-2585 VFDNIQKPDTMA
+2585 PD
-2597 RYGQFK
+2597 Q
-2603 GWYKKGESHVGQS
+2603 V
-2616 YGGLIVETMTV
+2616 
-2627 EAGWSELY
+2627 
-2635 AYDENQLRAALSEDA
+2635 
-2650 YRTSTV
+2650 
-2656 RLRADIALA
+2656 
-2665 DEVPITKTITVT
+2665 
-2677 GEPLTTDNK
+2677 
-2686 NTNYTLS
+2686 
-2693 AAEGKTAFRIGK
+2693 
-2705 TTVTDIMARPTVTI
+2705 
-2719 ENLTIDG
+2719 
-2726 GARGLLVYIADVKLE
+2726 LE
-2741 NVTIEN
+2741 NVTFDN
-2747 CDATTDTHSTKIS
+2747 CRNGK
-2760 NGGAIYMDT
+2760 NGGAVYIFGGWAKFDKCKFTNNSAAYGGAVYVEAFTGNSVFCKGSLT
-2769 KESYGTVTGR
+2769 KFVG
-2779 LCTFRNNRAYNG
+2779 CTFRGNSATSG
-2791 GAIYIKKGALE
+2791 GSNVYIGGERDASMDWVMFE
-2802 TNGCKF
+2802 SCSGVTNG
-2808 LDNTATSDG
+2808 T
-2817 GAVMLTDN
+2817 
-2825 AQQSGIGAGTFQ
+2825 
-2837 NNHAGGYGGALY
+2837 Y
-2849 VGRVRVSLSL
+2849 
-2859 VTFDTGNTAGQKGNL
+2859 KGNS
-2874 IAIHTYLD
+2874 
-2882 NNKNQYVSYTDCW
+2882 NKTGKAV
-2895 DKTQSSDE
+2895 
-2903 SVKHSDNLYS
+2903 
-2913 SKGTYVTRDKL
+2913 G

>member
-15 VITLVPT
+15 VITLVPA

-184 LDEVSSWAQD
+184 LDEVSSWARD
-194 AVGKLWALGL
+194 AVLKLWALGL
-204 LNGDGVNFAPKD
+204 LNGDGKSFEPKA

-247 VSVEPGSGQ
+247 VSVEPGSAQ

-271 GSSGGGSTGGGT
+271 DSSGGGT
-283 TVTTHYEVSFVV
+283 TVTTYYTVSFEV
-295 EGASMPKSTVAAGT
+295 EGAPMPPATVAAGT

-330 SALTRAAG
+330 SDLTRAAG

-385 IRGYAEGCIDSF
+385 IRDYAEGCIDSF
-397 INVTANNAEMKQ
+397 INVTANNEAVSYNVPN
-409 TGDTAEPYRYT
+409 GT
-420 VSGTAVSPVLAQGQ
+420 VSFAPQQGQ

-466 EKDEVDNL
+466 EKVEVDNL
-474 TLSDGVKYIPKKD
+474 TLSGGVKYIPKKD
-487 VTGMSTSLDGLFRT
+487 VTGMSASLDGLFRT
-501 SLVQDA
+501 SLNQD
-507 EGNTQP
+507 ENGNTQP

-540 GVSPADRSIRTDND
+540 GVNPADRSIRTDND

-666 EEYYVLTYEAAEEA
+666 EEYYVLTYENAEEA

-869 AITATAKTAGEDD
+869 AITATAKTAGGEDD
-882 DGFDWKSVT
+882 GYDWKSVT

-1039 IGVGLFSLKLDSI
+1039 IAVGLFSLKLDSI

-1088 YVEIGLYLTITFKAQ
+1088 FVEIGLYLTISFKAQ

-1113 PVLYD
+1113 PVIYD

-1147 LKTVRSVTLPSSLF
+1147 LKSVRSVTLPSSLF

-1174 DGDENPAANYDD
+1174 DGDENPAGNYDD

-1219 KESCDVTIRWRNGAL
+1219 KESCDVTIRWKNGAL

-1412 YGTFRSTELPD
+1412 YGTFRSAELPD

-1458 GGMTVT
+1458 GGVTVT

-1495 YLLIDDERAIESRT
+1495 YLLIDDEQAIESRT

-1596 RAGYVFRG
+1596 KAGYVFRG

-1668 AVEAVVK
+1668 AVEAVVQ
-1675 TTTGYHEDTENESAV
+1675 TIPGYHEDTENKSAV

-1695 AADGS
+1695 AADGTT
-1700 LVLRVYYV
+1700 VLRVYYA
-1708 RDTYTLTFKNAGEAD
+1708 RDTYTLTFKNAGEDD
-1723 FVSTL
+1723 FVSTR
-1728 RWGERVTAPAL
+1728 RWGERITAPAL

-1876 VTDPTRPDYHFIG
+1876 VTAPTRPDYHFIG

-1900 QTVTESMALTAR
+1900 QTVTASMTLTAR

-1946 VDTDIEVGTLKKSGL
+1946 VDTDIVVGTLKKSGL

-1993 AKGMTVKLYYDR
+1993 AKGMTVKLYYNR

-2042 PAKRGHDFL
+2042 PAKRGHDFG

-2061 SGKLAAGAKMPAAAQ
+2061 SGKLAEGAKMPAAAQ
-2076 TYYAKWTPSVYD
+2076 TYYAKWTPSVYG
-2088 ITYPGIEGSAPDVT
+2088 ITYTGIEGSAPDVT

-2134 AAQTGL
+2134 AAQTNL

-2164 TYEGMDGA
+2164 IYELDGGVNAAGNPA
-2172 QYGEAHPDWYAYDTD
+2172 QYTVDQTITLE
-2187 AVISDPT
+2187 DPT
-2194 KAGYTFLGWLVNGES
+2194 KPGYTFKGWY
-2209 TARKDLTLRKETYLD
+2209 ADKDFT
-2224 NITLTATWEQ
+2224 TLTVGIPVGSTEAKTFYAKWEQ

-2243 NEGDVLTGEGYT
+2243 NEGDELTGEGYT

-2269 PTRRGYTFGG
+2269 PARRGYTFGG

-2311 AIEYTIT
+2311 AIQYTIT

-2356 YTDDTYSTKVTEI
+2356 YSDAERTNRVTEI
-2369 AAGKT
+2369 AADST
-2374 GHVTLYAKWTV
+2374 GAVTLYAKWTI
-2385 KQYTITWET
+2385 KQYTVTWET
-2394 NGGNALTGNYTT
+2394 NGGNDLTGSNYTT

-2432 GGWYTDRALTQPLD
+2432 GGWYTDRALAQPLD

-2468 YTVKWYGVNNP
+2468 YTVTWHIQKNP
-2479 WWGSAAKKEPYVL
+2479 WWGSAKNDPYE
-2492 LRTDTYDYGTLL
+2492 TKIETYPYGTLL
-2504 LENAPEA
+2504 LKNAPET

-2522 LEGWRAGSETGELL
+2522 LEGWRTGPETGELL

-2541 VTGNAEYYPS
+2541 VTGDAEYYPS

-2561 TFDLGDAGGT
+2561 TFDLGDAGGGPS
-2571 IDPVTVEYGTFSSS
+2571 I
-2585 VFDNIQKPDTMA
+2585 
-2597 RYGQFK
+2597 R
-2603 GWYKKGESHVGQS
+2603 
-2616 YGGLIVETMTV
+2616 
-2627 EAGWSELY
+2627 
-2635 AYDENQLRAALSEDA
+2635 
-2650 YRTSTV
+2650 
-2656 RLRADIALA
+2656 
-2665 DEVPITKTITVT
+2665 
-2677 GEPLTTDNK
+2677 
-2686 NTNYTLS
+2686 
-2693 AAEGKTAFRIGK
+2693 
-2705 TTVTDIMARPTVTI
+2705 
-2719 ENLTIDG
+2719 
-2726 GARGLLVYIADVKLE
+2726 
-2741 NVTIEN
+2741 
-2747 CDATTDTHSTKIS
+2747 
-2760 NGGAIYMDT
+2760 
-2769 KESYGTVTGR
+2769 
-2779 LCTFRNNRAYNG
+2779 
-2791 GAIYIKKGALE
+2791 
-2802 TNGCKF
+2802 
-2808 LDNTATSDG
+2808 
-2817 GAVMLTDN
+2817 
-2825 AQQSGIGAGTFQ
+2825 
-2837 NNHAGGYGGALY
+2837 
-2849 VGRVRVSLSL
+2849 
-2859 VTFDTGNTAGQKGNL
+2859 
-2874 IAIHTYLD
+2874 
-2882 NNKNQYVSYTDCW
+2882 
-2895 DKTQSSDE
+2895 
-2903 SVKHSDNLYS
+2903 
-2913 SKGTYVTRDKL
+2913 

>member
-15 VITLVPT
+15 VITLVPA

-85 PDGPMTRAMFVTVL
+85 PEGSMTRAMFVTVL

-194 AVGKLWALGL
+194 AAGKLWALGL

-271 GSSGGGSTGGGT
+271 GSSGGT

-338 TNDTVNQDTTLY
+338 TNDTVNGNMTLY

-385 IRGYAEGCIDSF
+385 ISGYTEGCIDSF
-397 INVTANNAEMKQ
+397 INVTANNEAVSYNVPN
-409 TGDTAEPYRYT
+409 GT
-420 VSGTAVSPVLAQGQ
+420 VSFAPQQGQ

-466 EKDEVDNL
+466 EKVEVDNL

-596 TDGNADNDAATVR
+596 TDGVADNDAATVR

-637 AFYTGSLGGES
+637 AFYSGTLGGES
-648 QSRGYARITHV
+648 QSRGYARITRV

-666 EEYYVLTYEAAEEA
+666 EEYYVLTYEGAEEA

-1073 WTQSGGKDSNAAGAM
+1073 WTQSGGKESNAAGAM

-1147 LKTVRSVTLPSSLF
+1147 LKSVRSVTLPSSLF

-1174 DGDENPAANYDD
+1174 DGDENPAGNYDD

-1219 KESCDVTIRWRNGAL
+1219 KESCDVTIRWKNGAL

-1412 YGTFRSTELPD
+1412 YGTFRSAELPD

-1438 LALQGYTFKGFEGFA
+1438 LALQGYTFEGFEGFT

-1458 GGMTVT
+1458 GGVTVT

-1509 GMTGSAIDFGAW
+1509 GTTGSAIDFGAW

-1596 RAGYVFRG
+1596 KAGYVFRG

-1622 GGLTLYAKWEAGQN
+1622 NGLTLYAKWEAGQN

-1668 AVEAVVK
+1668 AVEAVVQ
-1675 TTTGYHEDTENESAV
+1675 TIPGYHEDTENESAV

-1695 AADGS
+1695 AADGTT
-1700 LVLRVYYV
+1700 VLRVYYA
-1708 RDTYTLTFKNAGEAD
+1708 RDTYTLTFRNEGEAD
-1723 FVSTL
+1723 VVSTR
-1728 RWGERVTAPAL
+1728 RWGERVSEPAL

-1780 HYQQNADDDGYTLHD
+1780 HYQQNADDDGYTLRD

-1926 MDTTGTMPSAANET
+1926 MDTTGTMPSEANET

-1976 GLADDTEF
+1976 GVADDTEF
-1984 TDLSATVRA
+1984 TDLSETVTVT
-1993 AKGMTVKLYYDR
+1993 KDMTVKLYYDR

-2042 PAKRGHDFL
+2042 PAKRGHNFG
-2051 GWFDNETFNE
+2051 GWYDNETFNE

-2076 TYYAKWTPSVYD
+2076 TYYAKWTPSVYG

-2140 TLGAEDYTGAVT
+2140 TLGAEDYTGAIA

-2164 TYEGMDGA
+2164 IYELDGGVNAAGNPA
-2172 QYGEAHPDWYAYDTD
+2172 QYTVDQTITLE
-2187 AVISDPT
+2187 DPT
-2194 KAGYTFLGWLVNGES
+2194 KPGYTFKGWY
-2209 TARKDLTLRKETYLD
+2209 ADKDFT
-2224 NITLTATWEQ
+2224 TLTVGIPVGSTEAKTFYAKWEQ

-2243 NEGDVLTGEGYT
+2243 NEGDELTGGGYT
-2255 VEAFYGNPITAPSD
+2255 VEAFYGNPITAPGD
-2269 PTRRGYTFGG
+2269 PARRGYTFGG

-2369 AAGKT
+2369 AADST
-2374 GHVTLYAKWTV
+2374 DDVTLYAKWTI
-2385 KQYTITWET
+2385 KQYTVTWET
-2394 NGGNALTGNYTT
+2394 NGGNDLTGSNYTT

-2452 AENLTVYA
+2452 AENMTVYA

-2522 LEGWRAGSETGELL
+2522 LEGWHAGSETGELL

-2541 VTGNAEYYPS
+2541 VTGDAEYYPS
-2551 FLQKKKMCTI
+2551 FLKKITMCTI

-2585 VFDNIQKPDTMA
+2585 VFDKIQKPDTMA

-2616 YGGLIVETMTV
+2616 YGGRIVESMTV

-2635 AYDENQLRAALSEDA
+2635 AYDESQLRAALSEDA

-2665 DEVPITKTITVT
+2665 DEVPITKSITVT
-2677 GEPLTTDNK
+2677 GEPLATDNK

-2705 TTVTDIMARPTVTI
+2705 TTLTDITARPTVTI
-2719 ENLTIDG
+2719 KNLTIDG
-2726 GARGLLVYIADVKLE
+2726 GARGLLVYIADVNLE

-2769 KESYGTVTGR
+2769 KESFGTVTGR

-2859 VTFDTGNTAGQKGNL
+2859 VTFDTGNTAGQKGKL

-2882 NNKNQYVSYTDCW
+2882 NNKNKYVSYTDCW
-2895 DKTQSSDE
+2895 DKTQSANNQ
-2903 SVKHSDNLYS
+2903 HSDNLYS
-2913 SKGTYVTRDKL
+2913 SKGAYVTRDKL

>member
-15 VITLVPT
+15 VITLVPA

-283 TVTTHYEVSFVV
+283 TVTTNYEVTFVV
-295 EGASMPKSTVAAGT
+295 EGASMPNATVAAGT

-330 SALTRAAG
+330 SDLTRAAG

-385 IRGYAEGCIDSF
+385 IRGYAEDCIDSF
-397 INVTANNAEMKQ
+397 INVTANNE
-409 TGDTAEPYRYT
+409 T
-420 VSGTAVSPVLAQGQ
+420 VSIEVNAGTVSFAPQQGQ

-474 TLSDGVKYIPKKD
+474 TLSGGVKYIPKKD

-501 SLVQDA
+501 SLNQD
-507 EGNTQP
+507 ENGNTQP

-596 TDGNADNDAATVR
+596 TDGVADNDAATVR

-615 TDDQYTEMGLDS
+615 TDDKYAEMGLDS
-627 QTTIDVGDFL
+627 QTTIDEGDFL
-637 AFYTGSLGGES
+637 AFYSGAWGSNS
-648 QSRGYARITHV
+648 AQAQGYARITRV
-659 ETVTQDG
+659 DTLTTQDG
-666 EEYYVLTYEAAEEA
+666 EEYYVLTYEDAEEA

-869 AITATAKTAGEDD
+869 AITATAKTAGEED
-882 DGFDWKSVT
+882 DGYDWKSVT

-1039 IGVGLFSLKLDSI
+1039 IAVGLFSLKLDSI

-1088 YVEIGLYLTITFKAQ
+1088 FVEIGLYLTISFKAQ

-1113 PVLYD
+1113 PVIYD

-1147 LKTVRSVTLPSSLF
+1147 LKSVRSVTLPSSLF

-1174 DGDENPAANYDD
+1174 DGDENPAGNYED

-1219 KESCDVTIRWRNGAL
+1219 KESCDVTIRWKNGAL

-1292 AGWYSDSALRQSYA
+1292 AGWYSDSDLRQSYT

-1321 LYAKWE
+1321 LYARWE

-1412 YGTFRSTELPD
+1412 YGTFRSAELPD

-1438 LALQGYTFKGFEGFA
+1438 LALQGYTFEGFEGFT

-1458 GGMTVT
+1458 GGMAVT
-1464 GDMSFA
+1464 GAMSFA

-1483 ERYAQRVDGVAG
+1483 ERYAQRVDGVEG
-1495 YLLIDDERAIESRT
+1495 YLLIDDEQAIESRT
-1509 GMTGSAIDFGAW
+1509 GTTGSAIDFGAW

-1581 YFGARVRLAALPQPV
+1581 YFGARVRLAELPQPV
-1596 RAGYVFRG
+1596 KTGYVFRG
-1604 WHTDAACENAFAG
+1604 WYTDTACENAFAG

-1668 AVEAVVK
+1668 AVEAVVQ
-1675 TTTGYHEDTENESAV
+1675 TTTGYHEDTENGSAV

-1723 FVSTL
+1723 FVSTR
-1728 RWGERVTAPAL
+1728 RWGESITAPAL

-1766 AVWTAKGDIAYKVE
+1766 AVWTAKGDIAYRVE
-1780 HYQQNADDDGYTLHD
+1780 HYQQNADDDGYTLRD

-1805 EVTAAARNYDHF
+1805 EVTAVARNYDHF

-1824 GTVSSGVIAA
+1824 GTVPSGVIAA

-1876 VTDPTRPDYHFIG
+1876 VTDPTRPDYHFID

-1900 QTVTESMALTAR
+1900 QTVTESMTLTAQ

-1926 MDTTGTMPSAANET
+1926 MDTTGNMPSAA
-1940 DRTSEE
+1940 SESDQTRKD

-1961 SEAFTCVKARVSGVY
+1961 SEAFTCVKAKVSGVY
-1976 GLADDTEF
+1976 GLADDTEISLN
-1984 TDLSATVRA
+1984 DTVRVT
-1993 AKGMTVKLYYDR
+1993 KDMTVKLYYDR

-2018 ASNDYTGSGGAY
+2018 ASNDYTGRDGAY

-2042 PAKRGHDFL
+2042 PAKRGHDFG

-2061 SGKLAAGAKMPAAAQ
+2061 SGKLAEGAKMPAAAL

-2088 ITYPGIEGSAPDVT
+2088 ITYGNVANGSFGDAARPE
-2102 LPTTHTYGTA
+2102 THTYGTA
-2112 TEIPNLTRT
+2112 TAIPDLTRT
-2121 GYVFNGWVVNGEG
+2121 GYVFNGWLVNGVG

-2140 TLGAEDYTGAVT
+2140 TLGAEDYTGAIA

-2187 AVISDPT
+2187 TVISNPT

-2209 TARKDLTLRKETYLD
+2209 TARKALTLAKESCTGA
-2224 NITLTATWEQ
+2224 ITLTATWKQ
-2234 NPYKITWNV
+2234 NPYTITWMV
-2243 NEGDVLTGEGYT
+2243 NEGGTINETLEYSKT
-2255 VEAFYGNPITAPSD
+2255 AFFGGAITAPTVTAKD
-2269 PTRRGYTFGG
+2269 GYAFGG

-2285 NFAENT
+2285 NFAEHT
-2291 KFKTGDKMPEGDVTY
+2291 KFNNGDKMPEGDVIY

-2311 AIEYTIT
+2311 LIEYTIT
-2318 YNLDGGTNVSGNPA
+2318 YNLNGGTNAGENPKT
-2332 QYTVETGKIT
+2332 YTVESEKIM
-2342 LVAPTKTGY
+2342 LLEPSKTGY

-2356 YTDDTYSTKVTEI
+2356 YSDAERTNRVTEI
-2369 AAGKT
+2369 AKGST
-2374 GHVTLYAKWTV
+2374 GDVTLYAKWTI
-2385 KQYTITWET
+2385 KAYTVSWNANGGTLD
-2394 NGGNALTGNYTT
+2394 GGNASVS
-2406 TADYGTAI
+2406 AEYGSLVSEVKPAN
-2414 VRPDDPTKEADA
+2414 VPTKAATQEKE
-2426 QYTYTF
+2426 YTF
-2432 GGWYTDRALTQPLD
+2432 AGWYTDPYNGTELATDAKVTGDMTYYAHWTEADRLYTIEWWNEEGTEKIDSKQLAYGTPFTYQNQGNCGNKSGGTGYYWKFDGWYTQPNKGGDKLRVTD
-2446 DNATVP
+2446 AVQSDAKY
-2452 AENLTVYA
+2452 YA
-2460 KWNTTAQT
+2460 GWNQEWYK
-2468 YTVKWYGVNNP
+2468 YTVSFDSRGLLNNLGIAVNIPVQKVTYNELAEAPDLSAYTDFTLAGWYYEQTTKKNGRTTTTKVDWDFATSKVTDDVTLMPKWSKIQAYDEATLRNAFKYVGVGAN
-2479 WWGSAAKKEPYVL
+2479 
-2492 LRTDTYDYGTLL
+2492 DYGTVVMTDDITIKEQLQSVI
-2504 LENAPEA
+2504 NGGV
-2511 TKDAYDAYYYE
+2511 TFDGGGHKITFN
-2522 LEGWRAGSETGELL
+2522 GTGTSSLSSYPINFSAIKITIKNL
-2536 TEASI
+2536 TF
-2541 VTGNAEYYPS
+2541 TGTGGI
-2551 FLQKKKMCTI
+2551 FLQSQSLHNDERYYNEWYT
-2561 TFDLGDAGGT
+2561 
-2571 IDPVTVEYGTFSSS
+2571 
-2585 VFDNIQKPDTMA
+2585 PD
-2597 RYGQFK
+2597 Q
-2603 GWYKKGESHVGQS
+2603 V
-2616 YGGLIVETMTV
+2616 
-2627 EAGWSELY
+2627 
-2635 AYDENQLRAALSEDA
+2635 
-2650 YRTSTV
+2650 
-2656 RLRADIALA
+2656 
-2665 DEVPITKTITVT
+2665 
-2677 GEPLTTDNK
+2677 
-2686 NTNYTLS
+2686 
-2693 AAEGKTAFRIGK
+2693 
-2705 TTVTDIMARPTVTI
+2705 
-2719 ENLTIDG
+2719 
-2726 GARGLLVYIADVKLE
+2726 LE
-2741 NVTIEN
+2741 NVTFDN
-2747 CDATTDTHSTKIS
+2747 CRNGK
-2760 NGGAIYMDT
+2760 NGGAVYIFGGWAKFDKCKFTNNSAAYGGAVYVEAFTGNSVFCKGSLT
-2769 KESYGTVTGR
+2769 KFVG
-2779 LCTFRNNRAYNG
+2779 CTFRGNSATSG
-2791 GAIYIKKGALE
+2791 GSNVYIGGERDASMDWVMFE
-2802 TNGCKF
+2802 SCSGVTNG
-2808 LDNTATSDG
+2808 T
-2817 GAVMLTDN
+2817 
-2825 AQQSGIGAGTFQ
+2825 
-2837 NNHAGGYGGALY
+2837 Y
-2849 VGRVRVSLSL
+2849 
-2859 VTFDTGNTAGQKGNL
+2859 KGNS
-2874 IAIHTYLD
+2874 
-2882 NNKNQYVSYTDCW
+2882 NKTGKAV
-2895 DKTQSSDE
+2895 
-2903 SVKHSDNLYS
+2903 
-2913 SKGTYVTRDKL
+2913 G

>member
-15 VITLVPT
+15 VITLVPA

-113 TDFIDVAEGTW
+113 TDFTDVAEGTW

-160 FVRYFETFDAMPKAD
+160 FVRYFETFDAMPKVD

-184 LDEVSSWAQD
+184 LDEVSSWAQES
-194 AVGKLWALGL
+194 VLKLWALGL

-247 VSVEPGSGQ
+247 VSGEPGSGQ

-283 TVTTHYEVSFVV
+283 TVTTYYTVSFEV
-295 EGASMPKSTVAAGT
+295 EGAPMPKSTVAAGT

-338 TNDTVNQDTTLY
+338 TNDTVNQDMTLY

-385 IRGYAEGCIDSF
+385 ISGYTEGCIDSF
-397 INVTANNAEMKQ
+397 INVTANNEAVSYNVPN
-409 TGDTAEPYRYT
+409 GT
-420 VSGTAVSPVLAQGQ
+420 VSFAPQQGQ

-466 EKDEVDNL
+466 EKVEVDNL
-474 TLSDGVKYIPKKD
+474 TLSGGVKYIPKKD
-487 VTGMSTSLDGLFRT
+487 VTGMSASLDGLFRT
-501 SLVQDA
+501 SLNQD
-507 EGNTQP
+507 ENGNTRP

-540 GVSPADRSIRTDND
+540 GMSPADRSIHTDND
-554 GAVAYVQITAASG
+554 GAVAYVQITAASS
-567 TTYTYKTADSADV
+567 TTYTYKTADSEDV

-591 DQGWD
+591 DQSWD
-596 TDGNADNDAATVR
+596 TDGVADNDTATVR

-615 TDDQYTEMGLDS
+615 TDDKYAEMGLDS

-637 AFYTGSLGGES
+637 AFYSGAWGSDS
-648 QSRGYARITHV
+648 AQAQGYARITHV
-659 ETVTQDG
+659 DTLTTQDG
-666 EEYYVLTYEAAEEA
+666 EEYYVLTYEGAEEA

-750 TDADGALVQ
+750 TDTDGALVQ

-869 AITATAKTAGEDD
+869 AITATAKTAGEED

-1039 IGVGLFSLKLDSI
+1039 IAVGLFSLKLDSI

-1088 YVEIGLYLTITFKAQ
+1088 FVEIGLYLTISFKAQ

-1113 PVLYD
+1113 PVIYD

-1147 LKTVRSVTLPSSLF
+1147 LKSVRSVTLPSSLF

-1174 DGDENPAANYDD
+1174 DGDENPAGNYDD

-1292 AGWYSDSALRQSYA
+1292 AGWYSDSALRQSYT

-1412 YGTFRSTELPD
+1412 YGTFRSAELPD

-1438 LALQGYTFKGFEGFA
+1438 LALQGYTFKGFEGFT

-1458 GGMTVT
+1458 GGVTVT

-1483 ERYAQRVDGVAG
+1483 ERYAQRVDGVEG
-1495 YLLIDDERAIESRT
+1495 YLLIDDEQAIESRT
-1509 GMTGSAIDFGAW
+1509 GTTGSAIDFGAW
-1521 SKDGFTYD
+1521 NKNGFTYD

-1538 SSAAI
+1538 PSAAI

-1581 YFGARVRLAALPQPV
+1581 YFGARVRLSALPQPV
-1596 RAGYVFRG
+1596 KAGYVFRG
-1604 WHTDAACENAFAG
+1604 WHTDAACENAFTG

-1622 GGLTLYAKWEAGQN
+1622 TGLILYAKWEAGQN

-1660 NLTGATGA
+1660 NLAGTTGA
-1668 AVEAVVK
+1668 AVEAVVQ
-1675 TTTGYHEDTENESAV
+1675 TIPGYHEDTENESAV

-1695 AADGS
+1695 AADGTT
-1700 LVLRVYYV
+1700 VLCVYYA
-1708 RDTYTLTFKNAGEAD
+1708 RNTYTLTFQNEGEAD
-1723 FVSTL
+1723 FVSTR
-1728 RWGERVTAPAL
+1728 RWGERVSAPAL

-1766 AVWTAKGDIAYKVE
+1766 AVWTAGTSTA
-1780 HYQQNADDDGYTLHD
+1780 YTLTCYKQDAD
-1795 TDPLTGATDA
+1795 TGLYEPTVETLYGTTDT
-1805 EVTAAARNYDHF
+1805 EVTAERSFDHYT
-1817 VLNESAA
+1817 LNA
-1824 GTVSSGVIAA
+1824 GLSTPRGVIAG
-1834 DGSLVLRLYYDR
+1834 DGSLALSLYFDL
-1846 ETLRVTFDAGEGGT
+1846 ETLTVTFDAGEGGT
-1860 LTDEAEKTFR
+1860 LTDSAEKDFR

-1912 WGAQPVDFTVEHYY
+1912 WSAQPVDFTVEHYY
-1926 MDTTGTMPSAANET
+1926 MDTAGTMPSEANET

-1946 VDTDIEVGTLKKSGL
+1946 VDTDIVVGTLKKSGL
-1961 SEAFTCVKARVSGVY
+1961 SEAFTCVKAKVSGVY
-1976 GLADDTEF
+1976 GVENDTEF
-1984 TDLSATVRA
+1984 TDLSETVRV
-1993 AKGMTVKLYYDR
+1993 AKDMTVKLYYNR

-2018 ASNDYTGSGGAY
+2018 ASNGYTGSGGAY

-2042 PAKRGHDFL
+2042 PAKRGHDFG
-2051 GWFDNETFNE
+2051 GWYDNETFNE

-2076 TYYAKWTPSVYD
+2076 TYYAKWTPSVYG
-2088 ITYPGIEGSAPDVT
+2088 ITYTGIEGGASDVT

-2112 TEIPNLTRT
+2112 TAIPDLTRT
-2121 GYVFNGWVVNGEG
+2121 GYDFGGWIVNGTG
-2134 AAQTGL
+2134 TARKGL
-2140 TLGAEDYTGAVT
+2140 TLDASDYIANIT
-2152 LTAAWTAERYAI
+2152 LTAQWTAKQFAI
-2164 TYEGMDGA
+2164 TYTGMDDA
-2172 QYGEAHPDWYAYDTD
+2172 QFGEAHPDRYAYDTD
-2187 AVISDPT
+2187 TAISNPT

-2209 TARKDLTLRKETYLD
+2209 TARKDLTLRKEAYLD
-2224 NITLTATWEQ
+2224 NITLTATWKQ
-2234 NPYKITWNV
+2234 NPYTVTWNV
-2243 NEGDVLTGEGYT
+2243 NEGDELTGDYTKGAYFGEAITKPADPTRTGYTFTGWQPEVPATMPDGDQTFTAQWSLNTYTITYENVEGARNDNPESYT
-2255 VEAFYGNPITAPSD
+2255 VESVKITLLEPSK
-2269 PTRRGYTFGG
+2269 TGYTFGG
-2279 WYTDGS
+2279 WYTDD
-2285 NFAENT
+2285 T
-2291 KFKTGDKMPEGDVTY
+2291 
-2306 YAKWT
+2306 
-2311 AIEYTIT
+2311 YTI
-2318 YNLDGGTNVSGNPA
+2318 P
-2332 QYTVETGKIT
+2332 
-2342 LVAPTKTGY
+2342 
-2351 RFDGW
+2351 
-2356 YTDDTYSTKVTEI
+2356 VTEI
-2369 AAGKT
+2369 AAGSV
-2374 GHVTLYAKWTV
+2374 GDVTLYAKWTV
-2385 KQYTITWET
+2385 NQYTVSWNANGGTLD
-2394 NGGNALTGNYTT
+2394 GGNASVS
-2406 TADYGTAI
+2406 AEYGSPVSA
-2414 VRPDDPTKEADA
+2414 VKPADPTREPTDEF
-2426 QYTYTF
+2426 TYTF
-2432 GGWYTDRALTQPLD
+2432 LGWFTDVACTHPLEE
-2446 DNATVP
+2446 NTTVP
-2452 AENLTVYA
+2452 EGGMTLYA
-2460 KWNTTAQT
+2460 KWNETAQT

-2492 LRTDTYDYGTLL
+2492 LRTETYDYGTLL
-2504 LENAPEA
+2504 LKNAPEA

-2541 VTGNAEYYPS
+2541 VTGDAEYYPS

-2585 VFDNIQKPDTMA
+2585 VFDKIQKPDTMA

-2686 NTNYTLS
+2686 DTNYTLTV
-2693 AAEGKTAFRIGK
+2693 AEGKTAFRIGK

-2769 KESYGTVTGR
+2769 KESYGTVTSR
-2779 LCTFRNNRAYNG
+2779 LCTFRNNRAYDG

-2808 LDNTATSDG
+2808 LGNTATNDG

-2825 AQQSGIGAGTFQ
+2825 AQTSGIGAGMFQ
-2837 NNHAGGYGGALY
+2837 GNHAGWYGGALY

-2859 VTFDTGNTAGQKGNL
+2859 VTFDTGNTAGKGGTL
-2874 IAIHTYLD
+2874 IAIYTSLASD
-2882 NNKNQYVSYTDCW
+2882 SNKYVSYTDCI

-2903 SVKHSDNLYS
+2903 SVKHSNTIKTS
-2913 SKGTYVTRDKL
+2913 AGSYVTRDKL

>member
-15 VITLVPT
+15 VITLVPA

-113 TDFIDVAEGTW
+113 TDFTDVAEGTW

-184 LDEVSSWAQD
+184 LDEVSSWAQG

-256 ESGDKKPEEQKPSGG
+256 ESGDKKPEQQKPSGG
-271 GSSGGGSTGGGT
+271 GSSGGGT

-295 EGASMPKSTVAAGT
+295 EGASMPKSIVAAGT

-330 SALTRAAG
+330 SDLTRAAG
-338 TNDTVNQDTTLY
+338 TNDTVNQDMTLY

-397 INVTANNAEMKQ
+397 INVTANNEAVLYNVPN
-409 TGDTAEPYRYT
+409 GT
-420 VSGTAVSPVLAQGQ
+420 VSFAPQQGQ

-448 VVDGAEQ
+448 VVDGAGQ

-466 EKDEVDNL
+466 EKVEVDNL
-474 TLSDGVKYIPKKD
+474 TLSGGVKYIPKKD

-501 SLVQDA
+501 SLVQD
-507 EGNTQP
+507 ENGNTQP

-540 GVSPADRSIRTDND
+540 GMSPADRSIRTDND

-596 TDGNADNDAATVR
+596 TDDNADNDAATVR

-615 TDDQYTEMGLDS
+615 TDDKYAEMGLDS

-637 AFYTGSLGGES
+637 AFYSGAWGSNS
-648 QSRGYARITHV
+648 ARAQGYARITRV
-659 ETVTQDG
+659 DTLTTQDG
-666 EEYYVLTYEAAEEA
+666 EEYYVLTYEDAAEA

-1018 HYNFDFYVMGTL
+1018 HYNFDFYVMGTV

-1039 IGVGLFSLKLDSI
+1039 IAVGLFSLKLDSI

-1088 YVEIGLYLTITFKAQ
+1088 FVEIGLYLTISFKAQ

-1113 PVLYD
+1113 PVIYD

-1147 LKTVRSVTLPSSLF
+1147 LKSVRSVTLPSSLF

-1174 DGDENPAANYDD
+1174 DGDENPAGNYDD
-1186 ATESHFTIEL
+1186 ASESHFTIEL

-1219 KESCDVTIRWRNGAL
+1219 KESCDVTIRWKNGAL

-1277 AITAPAAPVKQGYTF
+1277 AITAPAAPIKQGYTF
-1292 AGWYSDSALRQSYA
+1292 AGWYSDSDLRQSYA

-1375 NYDNYACAGVTQ
+1375 NYDNYACAGVAQ

-1412 YGTFRSTELPD
+1412 YGTFRSAELPD

-1438 LALQGYTFKGFEGFA
+1438 LALQGYTFKGFEGFT
-1453 ADAQS
+1453 ADVQS
-1458 GGMTVT
+1458 GGVTVT

-1483 ERYAQRVDGVAG
+1483 ERYAQRVDGVEG
-1495 YLLIDDERAIESRT
+1495 YLLIDDEQAIESRT
-1509 GMTGSAIDFGAW
+1509 GTTGSAIVFGAW

-1555 DRARCDLRFETNG
+1555 DRA
-1568 GTLPEGSGETEQV
+1568 
-1581 YFGARVRLAALPQPV
+1581 
-1596 RAGYVFRG
+1596 
-1604 WHTDAACENAFAG
+1604 
-1617 GTMPV
+1617 
-1622 GGLTLYAKWEAGQN
+1622 
-1636 TAYKVEH
+1636 
-1643 YLQNADGS
+1643 
-1651 YPDAASQTE
+1651 
-1660 NLTGATGA
+1660 
-1668 AVEAVVK
+1668 
-1675 TTTGYHEDTENESAV
+1675 
-1690 KSGTI
+1690 
-1695 AADGS
+1695 
-1700 LVLRVYYV
+1700 
-1708 RDTYTLTFKNAGEAD
+1708 
-1723 FVSTL
+1723 
-1728 RWGERVTAPAL
+1728 
-1739 TVTKPGYALSWS
+1739 
-1751 PALPETMPQSDSTYT
+1751 
-1766 AVWTAKGDIAYKVE
+1766 
-1780 HYQQNADDDGYTLHD
+1780 
-1795 TDPLTGATDA
+1795 
-1805 EVTAAARNYDHF
+1805 
-1817 VLNESAA
+1817 
-1824 GTVSSGVIAA
+1824 
-1834 DGSLVLRLYYDR
+1834 
-1846 ETLRVTFDAGEGGT
+1846 
-1860 LTDEAEKTFR
+1860 
-1870 YGQTFS
+1870 
-1876 VTDPTRPDYHFIG
+1876 
-1889 WYLPEGGQFNA
+1889 
-1900 QTVTESMALTAR
+1900 
-1912 WGAQPVDFTVEHYY
+1912 
-1926 MDTTGTMPSAANET
+1926 
-1940 DRTSEE
+1940 
-1946 VDTDIEVGTLKKSGL
+1946 
-1961 SEAFTCVKARVSGVY
+1961 
-1976 GLADDTEF
+1976 
-1984 TDLSATVRA
+1984 
-1993 AKGMTVKLYYDR
+1993 
-2005 AQYALEWVFNGGT
+2005 QYALEWVFNGGT
-2018 ASNDYTGSGGAY
+2018 ASNGYTGSGGAY

-2042 PAKRGHDFL
+2042 PAKRGHDFG

-2061 SGKLAAGAKMPAAAQ
+2061 SGKLAEGAKMPAAAQ
-2076 TYYAKWTPSVYD
+2076 TYYAKWTPSVYG
-2088 ITYPGIEGSAPDVT
+2088 ITYTGIEGSAPDVT

-2134 AAQTGL
+2134 AAQTNL

-2164 TYEGMDGA
+2164 IYELDGGVNAAGNPA
-2172 QYGEAHPDWYAYDTD
+2172 QYTVDQTITLE
-2187 AVISDPT
+2187 DPT
-2194 KAGYTFLGWLVNGES
+2194 KPGYTFKGWY
-2209 TARKDLTLRKETYLD
+2209 ADKDFT
-2224 NITLTATWEQ
+2224 TLTVGIPVGSTEAKTFYAKWEQ

-2243 NEGDVLTGEGYT
+2243 NEGDELTGEGYT

-2269 PTRRGYTFGG
+2269 PARRGYTFGG

-2311 AIEYTIT
+2311 AIQYTIT

-2356 YTDDTYSTKVTEI
+2356 YSDAERTNRVTEI
-2369 AAGKT
+2369 AADST
-2374 GHVTLYAKWTV
+2374 GAVTLYAKWTI
-2385 KQYTITWET
+2385 KQYTVTWET
-2394 NGGNALTGNYTT
+2394 NGGNDLTGSNYTT

-2432 GGWYTDRALTQPLD
+2432 GGWYTDRALAQPLD

-2468 YTVKWYGVNNP
+2468 YTVTWHIQKNP
-2479 WWGSAAKKEPYVL
+2479 WWGSAKNDPYE
-2492 LRTDTYDYGTLL
+2492 TKIETYPYGTLL
-2504 LENAPEA
+2504 LKNAPET

-2522 LEGWRAGSETGELL
+2522 LEGWRTGPETGELL

-2541 VTGNAEYYPS
+2541 VTGDAEYYPS

-2585 VFDNIQKPDTMA
+2585 VFNNIQKPDTMA

-2603 GWYKKGESHVGQS
+2603 GWYEEGTSHMGQAYS
-2616 YGGLIVETMTV
+2616 GLIVETMTV

-2635 AYDENQLRAALSEDA
+2635 AYDESQLRAALSEDA
-2650 YRTSTV
+2650 YQTSTV

-2665 DEVPITKTITVT
+2665 DEVPITKSITVT

-2686 NTNYTLS
+2686 DTNYTLS
-2693 AAEGKTAFRIGK
+2693 AAGGKTAFRIGK
-2705 TTVTDIMARPTVTI
+2705 TTVTDITARPTVTI
-2719 ENLTIDG
+2719 KNLTIDG

-2769 KESYGTVTGR
+2769 KNSFGTVTSR
-2779 LCTFRNNRAYNG
+2779 LCTFRNNKAYNG

-2808 LDNTATSDG
+2808 LGNTATSDG

-2874 IAIHTYLD
+2874 IAIYTYLD

-2903 SVKHSDNLYS
+2903 SVKHSNNLYS
-2913 SKGTYVTRDKL
+2913 SKGAYVTRDKL

>member
-15 VITLVPT
+15 VITLVPA

-283 TVTTHYEVSFVV
+283 TVTTNYEVTFVV
-295 EGASMPKSTVAAGT
+295 EGASMPNATVAAGT

-330 SALTRAAG
+330 SDLTRAAG

-385 IRGYAEGCIDSF
+385 IRGYAEDCIDSF
-397 INVTANNAEMKQ
+397 INVTANNE
-409 TGDTAEPYRYT
+409 T
-420 VSGTAVSPVLAQGQ
+420 VSIEVNAGTVSFAPQQGQ

-474 TLSDGVKYIPKKD
+474 TLSGGVKYIPKKD

-501 SLVQDA
+501 SLNQD
-507 EGNTQP
+507 ENGNTQP

-596 TDGNADNDAATVR
+596 TDGVADNDAATVR

-615 TDDQYTEMGLDS
+615 TDDKYAEMGLDS
-627 QTTIDVGDFL
+627 QTTIDEGDFL
-637 AFYTGSLGGES
+637 AFYSGAWGSNS
-648 QSRGYARITHV
+648 AQAQGYARITRV
-659 ETVTQDG
+659 DTLTTQDG
-666 EEYYVLTYEAAEEA
+666 EEYYVLTYEDAEEA

-869 AITATAKTAGEDD
+869 AITATAKTAGEED
-882 DGFDWKSVT
+882 DGYDWKSVT

-1039 IGVGLFSLKLDSI
+1039 IAVGLFSLKLDSI

-1088 YVEIGLYLTITFKAQ
+1088 FVEIGLYLTISFKAQ

-1113 PVLYD
+1113 PVIYD

-1147 LKTVRSVTLPSSLF
+1147 LKSVRSVTLPSSLF

-1174 DGDENPAANYDD
+1174 DGDENPAGNYED

-1219 KESCDVTIRWRNGAL
+1219 KESCDVTIRWKNGAL

-1292 AGWYSDSALRQSYA
+1292 AGWYSDSDLRQSYT

-1321 LYAKWE
+1321 LYARWE

-1412 YGTFRSTELPD
+1412 YGTFRSAELPD

-1438 LALQGYTFKGFEGFA
+1438 LALQGYTFEGFEGFT

-1458 GGMTVT
+1458 GGMAVT
-1464 GDMSFA
+1464 GAMSFA

-1483 ERYAQRVDGVAG
+1483 ERYAQRVDGVEG
-1495 YLLIDDERAIESRT
+1495 YLLIDDEQAIESRT
-1509 GMTGSAIDFGAW
+1509 GTTGSAIDFGAW

-1581 YFGARVRLAALPQPV
+1581 YFGARVRLAELPQPV
-1596 RAGYVFRG
+1596 KTGYVFRG
-1604 WHTDAACENAFAG
+1604 WYTDTACENAFAG

-1668 AVEAVVK
+1668 AVEAVVQ
-1675 TTTGYHEDTENESAV
+1675 TTTGYHEDTENGSAV

-1723 FVSTL
+1723 FVSTR
-1728 RWGERVTAPAL
+1728 RWGESITAPAL

-1766 AVWTAKGDIAYKVE
+1766 AVWTAKGDIAYRVE
-1780 HYQQNADDDGYTLHD
+1780 HYQQNADDDGYTLRD

-1805 EVTAAARNYDHF
+1805 EVTAVARNYDHF

-1824 GTVSSGVIAA
+1824 GTVPSGVIAA

-1900 QTVTESMALTAR
+1900 QTVTESMTLTAQ

-1926 MDTTGTMPSAANET
+1926 MDTTGNMPSAA
-1940 DRTSEE
+1940 SESDQTRKD

-1961 SEAFTCVKARVSGVY
+1961 SEAFTCVKAKVSGVY
-1976 GLADDTEF
+1976 GLADDTEISLN
-1984 TDLSATVRA
+1984 DTVRVT
-1993 AKGMTVKLYYDR
+1993 KDMTVKLYYDR
-2005 AQYALEWVFNGGT
+2005 AQYVLEWVFNGGT
-2018 ASNDYTGSGGAY
+2018 ASNDYTGRDGAY

-2042 PAKRGHDFL
+2042 PAKRGHDFG

-2061 SGKLAAGAKMPAAAQ
+2061 SGKLAEGAKMPAAAL

-2088 ITYPGIEGSAPDVT
+2088 ITYGNVANGSFGDAARPE
-2102 LPTTHTYGTA
+2102 THTYGTA
-2112 TEIPNLTRT
+2112 TAIPDLTRT
-2121 GYVFNGWVVNGEG
+2121 GYVFNGWLVNGVG

-2140 TLGAEDYTGAVT
+2140 TLGAEDYTGAIA

-2187 AVISDPT
+2187 TVISNPT

-2209 TARKDLTLRKETYLD
+2209 TARKALTLAKESCTGA
-2224 NITLTATWEQ
+2224 ITLTATWKQ
-2234 NPYKITWNV
+2234 NPYTITWMV
-2243 NEGDVLTGEGYT
+2243 NEGGTINETLEYSKT
-2255 VEAFYGNPITAPSD
+2255 AFFGGAITAPTVTAKD
-2269 PTRRGYTFGG
+2269 GYAFGG

-2285 NFAENT
+2285 NFAEHT
-2291 KFKTGDKMPEGDVTY
+2291 KFNNGDKMPEGDVIY

-2311 AIEYTIT
+2311 LIEYTIT
-2318 YNLDGGTNVSGNPA
+2318 YNLNGGTNAGENPKT
-2332 QYTVETGKIT
+2332 YTVESEKIM
-2342 LVAPTKTGY
+2342 LLEPSKTGY

-2356 YTDDTYSTKVTEI
+2356 YSDAERTNRVTEI
-2369 AAGKT
+2369 AKGST
-2374 GHVTLYAKWTV
+2374 GDVTLYAKWTI
-2385 KQYTITWET
+2385 KAYTVSWNANGGTLD
-2394 NGGNALTGNYTT
+2394 GGNASVS
-2406 TADYGTAI
+2406 AEYGSLVSEVKPAN
-2414 VRPDDPTKEADA
+2414 VPTKAATQEKE
-2426 QYTYTF
+2426 YTF
-2432 GGWYTDRALTQPLD
+2432 AGWYTDPYNGTELATDAKVTGDMTYYAHWTEADRLYTIEWWNEEGTEKIDSKQLAYGTPFTYQNQGNCGNKSGGTGYYWKFDGWYTQPNKGGDKLRVTD
-2446 DNATVP
+2446 AVQSDAKY
-2452 AENLTVYA
+2452 YA
-2460 KWNTTAQT
+2460 GWNQEWYK
-2468 YTVKWYGVNNP
+2468 YTVSFDSRGLLNNLGIAVNIPVQKVTYNELAEAPDLSAYTDFTLAGWYYEQTTKKNGRTTTTKVDWDFATSKVTDDVTLMPKWSKIQAYDEATLRNAFKYVGVGAN
-2479 WWGSAAKKEPYVL
+2479 
-2492 LRTDTYDYGTLL
+2492 DYGTVVMTDDITIKEQLQSVI
-2504 LENAPEA
+2504 NGGV
-2511 TKDAYDAYYYE
+2511 TFDGGGHKITFN
-2522 LEGWRAGSETGELL
+2522 GTGTSSLSSYPINFSAIKITIKNL
-2536 TEASI
+2536 TF
-2541 VTGNAEYYPS
+2541 TGTGGI
-2551 FLQKKKMCTI
+2551 FLQSQSLHNDERYYNEWYT
-2561 TFDLGDAGGT
+2561 
-2571 IDPVTVEYGTFSSS
+2571 
-2585 VFDNIQKPDTMA
+2585 PD
-2597 RYGQFK
+2597 Q
-2603 GWYKKGESHVGQS
+2603 V
-2616 YGGLIVETMTV
+2616 
-2627 EAGWSELY
+2627 
-2635 AYDENQLRAALSEDA
+2635 
-2650 YRTSTV
+2650 
-2656 RLRADIALA
+2656 
-2665 DEVPITKTITVT
+2665 
-2677 GEPLTTDNK
+2677 
-2686 NTNYTLS
+2686 
-2693 AAEGKTAFRIGK
+2693 
-2705 TTVTDIMARPTVTI
+2705 
-2719 ENLTIDG
+2719 
-2726 GARGLLVYIADVKLE
+2726 LE
-2741 NVTIEN
+2741 NVTFDN
-2747 CDATTDTHSTKIS
+2747 CRNGK
-2760 NGGAIYMDT
+2760 NGGAVYIFGGWAKFDKCKFTNNSAAYGGAVYVEAFTGNSVFCKGSLT
-2769 KESYGTVTGR
+2769 KFVG
-2779 LCTFRNNRAYNG
+2779 CTFRGNSATSG
-2791 GAIYIKKGALE
+2791 GSNVYIGGERDASMDWVMFE
-2802 TNGCKF
+2802 SCSGVTNG
-2808 LDNTATSDG
+2808 T
-2817 GAVMLTDN
+2817 
-2825 AQQSGIGAGTFQ
+2825 
-2837 NNHAGGYGGALY
+2837 Y
-2849 VGRVRVSLSL
+2849 
-2859 VTFDTGNTAGQKGNL
+2859 KGNS
-2874 IAIHTYLD
+2874 
-2882 NNKNQYVSYTDCW
+2882 NKTGKAV
-2895 DKTQSSDE
+2895 
-2903 SVKHSDNLYS
+2903 
-2913 SKGTYVTRDKL
+2913 G

>member
-15 VITLVPT
+15 VITLVPA

-140 TGNGKFSPDG
+140 TGNGKFLPDG

-271 GSSGGGSTGGGT
+271 GSTGGGT

-330 SALTRAAG
+330 SDLTRAAG
-338 TNDTVNQDTTLY
+338 TNDTVDRNMTLY
-350 AKLGE
+350 AKMGE
-355 VMAVNANEAETPN
+355 VMAINANEAETPN

-374 PAANVSGYTFG
+374 PAGSVSGYTFKVN
-385 IRGYAEGCIDSF
+385 GYSNGCIDSF
-397 INVTANNAEMKQ
+397 IQVTANNEAVKF
-409 TGDTAEPYRYT
+409 T
-420 VSGTAVSPVLAQGQ
+420 VSGGVVSFPAEQGQ
-434 TYRVELKADSDARF
+434 TYRVELKTDADARF
-448 VVDGAEQ
+448 VVGGAEQ
-455 APSVRVLNIVT
+455 AQSVRVLNIVT
-466 EKDEVDNL
+466 EKGEVDNL

-487 VTGMSTSLDGLFRT
+487 VTGMSESLDGLFRT
-501 SLVQDA
+501 SLEQDA
-507 EGNTQP
+507 EGNTRP

-526 AGGLAVGDT
+526 GSLAVGDT

-554 GAVAYVQITAASG
+554 GAVAYVEITAASG
-567 TTYTYKTADSADV
+567 NTYNYKTADSADV

-591 DQGWD
+591 DQSWD
-596 TDGNADNDAATVR
+596 TDGDENNDAATVR
-609 VENMTY
+609 VEDMTY

-637 AFYTGSLGGES
+637 AFYSGTLGGES

-666 EEYYVLTYEAAEEA
+666 EEYYVLTYEDAEEA

-692 DEEIELTAAQ
+692 DEEIELTGAQ
-702 RAEIEDDMVRQARES
+702 ARAIEDDMVQQARES

-759 SCDLTLYSAVSRPLL
+759 SSDLTLYSAASRPLL
-774 DKDHINISAT
+774 DKDHISISAT
-784 VNVGSLKHFA
+784 VNVGSLQHFA

-806 FSTTVEGKN
+806 FSTSVEGKN

-820 INMTAVFEQEVLLTV
+820 IHMTAVFEQEVLLTV

-869 AITATAKTAGEDD
+869 AITATAKTAGKDD
-882 DGFDWKSVT
+882 EGFDWKPVT

-915 FFGEDVDWKAG
+915 FFGEDVEWK
-926 EGGGLA
+926 GGSGGSLA
-932 DKYSAMME
+932 EKYSAMIE
-940 DADESWIDLVRKE
+940 NADESWIDLVRKE

-984 MGMSF
+984 LGMSF

-1018 HYNFDFYVMGTL
+1018 HYNFDFYVMGTI

-1052 GITAEAGAYAQL
+1052 GVTAEAGAYAQL

-1125 AGAQENVY
+1125 AGELENVY
-1133 DFAYDEDDDRLGID
+1133 DFAYDADDDQLGID
-1147 LKTVRSVTLPSSLF
+1147 LKSVRSVTLPSSLF

-1196 SNGAFRY
+1196 SNGAFHY
-1203 DPAGNTVTITP
+1203 DPANNTVTIAP
-1214 DASSI
+1214 GAGSI
-1219 KESCDVTIRWRNGAL
+1219 KESCDVTIRWKNGAL

-1246 IEWSDPANVQ
+1246 IDWSDPANVQ

-1269 MIVTGKGA
+1269 MIVAGRDA
-1277 AITAPAAPVKQGYTF
+1277 AITAPADPTRQGYTF
-1292 AGWYSDSALRQSYA
+1292 AGWYSDRGLQQRYT
-1306 IPAVMPAFSGTKGMM
+1306 IPAAMPAFSGAKGMT

-1348 KANDDLC
+1348 KASDDLR
-1355 TGTTLER
+1355 TGTTLEE
-1362 TAVSPRTGTVDGV
+1362 TAVVPRTGTVDGV
-1375 NYDNYACAGVTQ
+1375 DYDGYTASGVTQ
-1387 QTIKADGSAVV
+1387 QTIRADGSTVV
-1398 RVYYERKSY
+1398 RVYYERKSF
-1407 DVTFT
+1407 DVAFT
-1412 YGTFRSTELPD
+1412 YGEFRSEALPD
-1423 IVYTIKYG
+1423 IVYTVKYG

-1438 LALQGYTFKGFEGFA
+1438 PAMQGYTFGGFEGFT

-1464 GDMSFA
+1464 GNMTFA
-1470 AQWLPRDD
+1470 AQWTPRTD

-1483 ERYAQRVDGVAG
+1483 ERYAQRADGMEG
-1495 YLLIDDERAIESRT
+1495 YLLIDDERAIESAAGTT
-1509 GMTGSAIDFGAW
+1509 GEKIDFGAW
-1521 SKDGFTYD
+1521 SREGFTYH
-1529 HAEVNGSTV
+1529 HAEVNGETV
-1538 SSAAI
+1538 TEAAI

-1568 GTLPEGSGETEQV
+1568 GTLPEGSGETKQV
-1581 YFGARVRLAALPQPV
+1581 YFGARVRLSALPQPV
-1596 RAGYVFRG
+1596 KAGYVFRG

-1622 GGLTLYAKWEAGQN
+1622 TGLTLYAKWEAGQN
-1636 TAYKVEH
+1636 TAYTVEH
-1643 YLQNADGS
+1643 YQQNADGS

-1660 NLTGATGA
+1660 NLTGVTGA
-1668 AVEAVVK
+1668 AVEAAVREIA
-1675 TTTGYHEDTENESAV
+1675 GYHEDAENADAV

-1695 AADGS
+1695 TADGKT
-1700 LVLRVYYV
+1700 VLRVYYA
-1708 RDTYTLTFKNAGEAD
+1708 RNTYTLTFKNEGETD

-1728 RWGERVTAPAL
+1728 RWGERITAPAL

-1766 AVWTAKGDIAYKVE
+1766 AVWTAKGDTAYTVE
-1780 HYQQNADDDGYTLHD
+1780 HYQQNADDDGYTLRD
-1795 TDPLTGATDA
+1795 TDALTGATDA

-1860 LTDEAEKTFR
+1860 LTDSAEKDFR
-1870 YGQTFS
+1870 YGQRFS
-1876 VTDPTRPDYHFIG
+1876 VSAPTRPDYSFMG
-1889 WYLPEGGQFNA
+1889 WKLPEGSVFNA
-1900 QTVTESMALTAR
+1900 ETVTESMTLTAS

-1926 MDTTGTMPSAANET
+1926 MDTAGKLPGRASESNASHAEADSAVEL
-1940 DRTSEE
+1940 
-1946 VDTDIEVGTLKKSGL
+1946 GTLKKSGL
-1961 SEAFTCVKARVSGVY
+1961 SEAFTCVKAKVSGVY

-1984 TDLSATVRA
+1984 TDLSETVRA
-1993 AKGMTVKLYYDR
+1993 AKDMTVKLYYDR
-2005 AQYALEWVFNGGT
+2005 ARYALTWELDGGT
-2018 ASNDYTGSGGAY
+2018 ADNDYTGRDDAY
-2030 EIYYDTALVLPA
+2030 GVYYDTELIAPA
-2042 PAKRGHDFL
+2042 PAKRGHDFG
-2051 GWFDNETFNE
+2051 GWFDDEG
-2061 SGKLAAGAKMPAAAQ
+2061 SMLAAGAKMPAKAQ
-2076 TYYAKWTPSVYD
+2076 TYCAKWTPSVYD
-2088 ITYPGIEGSAPDVT
+2088 ITYGNVPNGSFGDAAQPEK
-2102 LPTTHTYGTA
+2102 HTYGTA
-2112 TEIPNLTRT
+2112 TAIPDLTRT
-2121 GYVFNGWVVNGEG
+2121 GYIFDGWVVNGTG

-2140 TLGAEDYTGAVT
+2140 TLGAEDYTGVIA
-2152 LTAAWTAERYAI
+2152 LTAAWTAERYPI
-2164 TYEGMDGA
+2164 TYAGMDGA
-2172 QYGEAHPDWYAYDTD
+2172 QFGGKQPTEYAYDTD
-2187 AVISDPT
+2187 TAVSDPT
-2194 KAGYTFLGWLVNGES
+2194 KAGHTFLGWLVNGES
-2209 TARKDLTLRKETYLD
+2209 TAQKALTLAKESYTGA
-2224 NITLTATWEQ
+2224 ITLTATWEQ
-2234 NPYKITWNV
+2234 NPYKIEWVV
-2243 NEGDVLTGEGYT
+2243 NEGGTLNETPEYSKTASFGD
-2255 VEAFYGNPITAPSD
+2255 AITAPTVTAKD
-2269 PTRRGYTFGG
+2269 GYTFGG
-2279 WYTDGS
+2279 WYTDS
-2285 NFAENT
+2285 KFAENT
-2291 KFKTGDKMPEGDVTY
+2291 KFTDGGAMPDHNVTF

-2311 AIEYTIT
+2311 AIPYKIT
-2318 YNLDGGTNVSGNPA
+2318 YELDGGTNVSGNPA
-2332 QYTVETGKIT
+2332 QYTVETEKIT

-2351 RFDGW
+2351 AFEGW
-2356 YTDDTYSTKVTEI
+2356 YSDAERTDRVTEI
-2369 AAGKT
+2369 AMGST
-2374 GHVTLYAKWTV
+2374 GDVTLYAKWTIN
-2385 KQYTITWET
+2385 QYTIMWET
-2394 NGGNALTGNYTT
+2394 NGGNALTGNCTT

-2432 GGWYTDRALTQPLD
+2432 GGWYTDRALAQPLA

-2460 KWNTTAQT
+2460 KWNTSVRT

-2479 WWGSAAKKEPYVL
+2479 WWYDAAKEEPYVL
-2492 LRTDTYDYGTLL
+2492 LKTETYDYGTLL

-2541 VTGNAEYYPS
+2541 VTGDAEYYPS
-2551 FLQKKKMCTI
+2551 FLKKITMCTI
-2561 TFDLGDAGGT
+2561 TFDLGDAEGT
-2571 IDPVTVEYGTFSSS
+2571 INPVTVEYGTFSSS
-2585 VFDNIQKPDTMA
+2585 VFDKIQKPDTMA

-2603 GWYKKGESHVGQS
+2603 GWYEEGVSHMGQA
-2616 YGGLIVETMTV
+2616 YDGRIVRSMTV
-2627 EAGWSELY
+2627 QAGWSELY
-2635 AYDENQLRAALSEDA
+2635 AYDEDQLRAALSENA
-2650 YRTSTV
+2650 YQTSTV
-2656 RLRADIALA
+2656 RLRANITLA
-2665 DEVPITKTITVT
+2665 DEVPITKIITVT
-2677 GEPLTTDNK
+2677 GEPLATDNRD
-2686 NTNYTLS
+2686 TNYTLT
-2693 AAEGKTAFRIGK
+2693 AAGGKTAFRIGK
-2705 TTVTDIMARPTVTI
+2705 TTLTNVMERPTVTI
-2719 ENLTIDG
+2719 KNLTIDG
-2726 GARGLLVYIADVKLE
+2726 GARGLLVYIADVNLE

-2747 CDATTDTHSTKIS
+2747 CDATTDTHSPKIS

-2769 KESYGTVTGR
+2769 GSSFGTVTGR
-2779 LCTFRNNRAYNG
+2779 LCTFRNNKAYNG
-2791 GAIYIKKGALE
+2791 GAIYIKKGALK
-2802 TNGCKF
+2802 TNGCNF
-2808 LDNTATSDG
+2808 LDNTAMSNG
-2817 GAVMLTDN
+2817 GAVLLTDN
-2825 AQQSGIGAGTFQ
+2825 AQSSSISAGTFQ
-2837 NNHAGGYGGALY
+2837 NNRAGGNGGALY
-2849 VGRVRVSLSL
+2849 VGRVRLSLSL
-2859 VTFDTGNTAGQKGNL
+2859 VTFDTGNTAGTKGKL
-2874 IAIHTYLD
+2874 IVIYTSLD
-2882 NNKNQYVSYTDCW
+2882 KNNNYYVNYTDCW
-2895 DKTQSSDE
+2895 DKTQSADQKYSD
-2903 SVKHSDNLYS
+2903 DLYS
-2913 SKGTYVTRDKL
+2913 SRGAYVTRDKL

>member
-15 VITLVPT
+15 VITLVPA

-113 TDFIDVAEGTW
+113 TDFTDVAEGTW

-150 RITREEMAVF
+150 KITREEMAVF

-225 LCQRTDKAVETW
+225 LCERTDKAVETW

-283 TVTTHYEVSFVV
+283 TVTTNYEVTFVV
-295 EGASMPKSTVAAGT
+295 EGASMPNATVAAGT

-330 SALTRAAG
+330 SAMTRAAG
-338 TNDTVNQDTTLY
+338 ANDTVDRNMTLY

-385 IRGYAEGCIDSF
+385 ISGYTAGCIDSF
-397 INVTANNAEMKQ
+397 INVTANNE
-409 TGDTAEPYRYT
+409 T
-420 VSGTAVSPVLAQGQ
+420 VSCNVSNGVVSFAPQQGQ

-448 VVDGAEQ
+448 VANGAEQ

-501 SLVQDA
+501 SLNQD
-507 EGNTQP
+507 EKGNTQP

-554 GAVAYVQITAASG
+554 GAVAYVQITAVRG
-567 TTYTYKTADSADV
+567 NTYTYKTADSADV

-615 TDDQYTEMGLDS
+615 TDDKYAEMGLDS

-637 AFYTGSLGGES
+637 AFYSGAWGSNS
-648 QSRGYARITHV
+648 AQAQGYARITRV
-659 ETVTQDG
+659 DTLTTQDG
-666 EEYYVLTYEAAEEA
+666 EEYYVLTYENAEEA

-702 RAEIEDDMVRQARES
+702 RTEIEDDMVRQARES

-869 AITATAKTAGEDD
+869 AITATAKTAGEED
-882 DGFDWKSVT
+882 DGYDWKSVT
-891 GLAPEEKIINIGQQ
+891 SLAPEEKIINIGQQ

-1018 HYNFDFYVMGTL
+1018 HYNFDFYVMGTV

-1039 IGVGLFSLKLDSI
+1039 IAVGLFSLKLDSI

-1088 YVEIGLYLTITFKAQ
+1088 FVEIGLYLTISFKAQ

-1113 PVLYD
+1113 PVIYD

-1147 LKTVRSVTLPSSLF
+1147 LKSVRTVTLPSSLF

-1186 ATESHFTIEL
+1186 ASESHFTVEL

-1219 KESCDVTIRWRNGAL
+1219 KESCDVTIRWKNGAL

-1277 AITAPAAPVKQGYTF
+1277 AITAPAAPIKQGYTF
-1292 AGWYSDSALRQSYA
+1292 AGWYSDSTLRQSYA

-1412 YGTFRSTELPD
+1412 YGTFRSAELPD

-1438 LALQGYTFKGFEGFA
+1438 LALQGYTFKGFEGFT

-1458 GGMTVT
+1458 GGVTVT

-1483 ERYAQRVDGVAG
+1483 ERYAQRVDGVEG
-1495 YLLIDDERAIESRT
+1495 YLLIDDEQAIESRT
-1509 GMTGSAIDFGAW
+1509 GTTGSAIDFGAW

-1568 GTLPEGSGETEQV
+1568 GTLPEGSGETKQV
-1581 YFGARVRLAALPQPV
+1581 YFGARVRLSALPQLV
-1596 RAGYVFRG
+1596 RTGYVFRG

-1668 AVEAVVK
+1668 AVEAVVQ
-1675 TTTGYHEDTENESAV
+1675 TIPGYHEDTENESAV

-1695 AADGS
+1695 AADGT

-1708 RDTYTLTFKNAGEAD
+1708 RDTYTLTFKNAGEDD
-1723 FVSTL
+1723 FVSTR
-1728 RWGERVTAPAL
+1728 RWGESITAPAL

-1805 EVTAAARNYDHF
+1805 EVTAVARNYDHF

-1824 GTVSSGVIAA
+1824 GTVPSGVIAA

-1900 QTVTESMALTAR
+1900 QTVTESMTLTAQ

-1926 MDTTGTMPSAANET
+1926 MDTTGNMPSAA
-1940 DRTSEE
+1940 SESDQTRKD

-1961 SEAFTCVKARVSGVY
+1961 SEAFTCVKAKVSGVY
-1976 GLADDTEF
+1976 GLADDTEISLN
-1984 TDLSATVRA
+1984 DTVRVT
-1993 AKGMTVKLYYDR
+1993 KDMTVKLYYDR

-2018 ASNDYTGSGGAY
+2018 ASNDYTGRDGAY

-2042 PAKRGHDFL
+2042 PAKRGHDFG

-2061 SGKLAAGAKMPAAAQ
+2061 SGKLAEGAKMPAAAL

-2088 ITYPGIEGSAPDVT
+2088 ITYGNVANGSFGDAARPE
-2102 LPTTHTYGTA
+2102 THTYGTA
-2112 TEIPNLTRT
+2112 TAIPDLTRT
-2121 GYVFNGWVVNGEG
+2121 GYVFNGWLVNGVG

-2140 TLGAEDYTGAVT
+2140 TLGAEDYTGAIA

-2172 QYGEAHPDWYAYDTD
+2172 QYGEAHPDWYAYDKDT
-2187 AVISDPT
+2187 VISDPT

-2209 TARKDLTLRKETYLD
+2209 TARKALTLAKESCTGA
-2224 NITLTATWEQ
+2224 ITLTATWKQ
-2234 NPYKITWNV
+2234 NPYTITWMV
-2243 NEGDVLTGEGYT
+2243 NEGGTINETLEYSKT
-2255 VEAFYGNPITAPSD
+2255 AFFGGAITAPTVTAKD
-2269 PTRRGYTFGG
+2269 GYAFGG

-2285 NFAENT
+2285 NFAEHT
-2291 KFKTGDKMPEGDVTY
+2291 KFNNGDKMPEGDVIY

-2311 AIEYTIT
+2311 LIEYTIT
-2318 YNLDGGTNVSGNPA
+2318 YNLNGGTNAGENPKT
-2332 QYTVETGKIT
+2332 YTVESEKIM
-2342 LVAPTKTGY
+2342 LLEPSKTGY

-2356 YTDDTYSTKVTEI
+2356 YSDAERTNRVTEI
-2369 AAGKT
+2369 AKGST
-2374 GHVTLYAKWTV
+2374 GDVTLYAKWTI
-2385 KQYTITWET
+2385 KAYTVSWNANGGTLD
-2394 NGGNALTGNYTT
+2394 GGNASVS
-2406 TADYGTAI
+2406 AEYGSLVSEVKPAN
-2414 VRPDDPTKEADA
+2414 VPTKAATQEKE
-2426 QYTYTF
+2426 YTF
-2432 GGWYTDRALTQPLD
+2432 AGWYTDPYNGTELATDAKVTGDMTYYAHWTEADRLYTIEWWNEEGTEKIDSKQLAYGTPFTYQNQGNCGNKSGGTGYYWKFDGWYTQPNKGGDKLRVTD
-2446 DNATVP
+2446 AVQSDAKY
-2452 AENLTVYA
+2452 YA
-2460 KWNTTAQT
+2460 GWNQEWYK
-2468 YTVKWYGVNNP
+2468 YTVSFDSRGLLNNLGIAVNIPVQKVTYNELAEAPDLSAYTDFTLAGWYYEQTTKKNGRTTTTKVDWDFATSKVTDDVTLMPKWSKIQAYDEATLRNAFKYVGVGAN
-2479 WWGSAAKKEPYVL
+2479 
-2492 LRTDTYDYGTLL
+2492 DYGTVVMTDDITIKEQLQSVI
-2504 LENAPEA
+2504 NGGV
-2511 TKDAYDAYYYE
+2511 TFDGGGHKITFN
-2522 LEGWRAGSETGELL
+2522 GTGTSSLSSYPINFSAIKITIKNL
-2536 TEASI
+2536 TF
-2541 VTGNAEYYPS
+2541 TGTGGI
-2551 FLQKKKMCTI
+2551 FLQSQSLHNDERYYNEWYT
-2561 TFDLGDAGGT
+2561 
-2571 IDPVTVEYGTFSSS
+2571 
-2585 VFDNIQKPDTMA
+2585 PD
-2597 RYGQFK
+2597 Q
-2603 GWYKKGESHVGQS
+2603 V
-2616 YGGLIVETMTV
+2616 
-2627 EAGWSELY
+2627 
-2635 AYDENQLRAALSEDA
+2635 
-2650 YRTSTV
+2650 
-2656 RLRADIALA
+2656 
-2665 DEVPITKTITVT
+2665 
-2677 GEPLTTDNK
+2677 
-2686 NTNYTLS
+2686 
-2693 AAEGKTAFRIGK
+2693 
-2705 TTVTDIMARPTVTI
+2705 
-2719 ENLTIDG
+2719 
-2726 GARGLLVYIADVKLE
+2726 LE
-2741 NVTIEN
+2741 NVTFDN
-2747 CDATTDTHSTKIS
+2747 CRNGK
-2760 NGGAIYMDT
+2760 NGGAVYIFGGWAKFDKCKFTNNSAAYGGAVYVEAFTGNSVFCKGSLT
-2769 KESYGTVTGR
+2769 KFVG
-2779 LCTFRNNRAYNG
+2779 CTFRGNSATSG
-2791 GAIYIKKGALE
+2791 GSNVYIGGERDASMDWVMFE
-2802 TNGCKF
+2802 SCSGVTNG
-2808 LDNTATSDG
+2808 T
-2817 GAVMLTDN
+2817 
-2825 AQQSGIGAGTFQ
+2825 
-2837 NNHAGGYGGALY
+2837 Y
-2849 VGRVRVSLSL
+2849 
-2859 VTFDTGNTAGQKGNL
+2859 KGNS
-2874 IAIHTYLD
+2874 
-2882 NNKNQYVSYTDCW
+2882 NKTGKAV
-2895 DKTQSSDE
+2895 
-2903 SVKHSDNLYS
+2903 
-2913 SKGTYVTRDKL
+2913 G

>member
-15 VITLVPT
+15 VITLVPA

-184 LDEVSSWAQD
+184 LDKVSSWAQD

-271 GSSGGGSTGGGT
+271 GSSGGT
-283 TVTTHYEVSFVV
+283 TVTTYYTVSFEV
-295 EGASMPKSTVAAGT
+295 EGAPMSPATVEAGT

-338 TNDTVNQDTTLY
+338 TNDTVNQDMTLY

-385 IRGYAEGCIDSF
+385 IRDYAEGCIDSF
-397 INVTANNAEMKQ
+397 INVTANNEAVSYNVPN
-409 TGDTAEPYRYT
+409 GT
-420 VSGTAVSPVLAQGQ
+420 VSFAPQQGQ
-434 TYRVELKADSDARF
+434 TYRVELTADSDARF

-474 TLSDGVKYIPKKD
+474 TLSGGVKYIPKKD

-501 SLVQDA
+501 SLNQD
-507 EGNTQP
+507 ENGNTQP
-513 VTPVAQTGSFTYA
+513 VTPVEQTGSFTYA

-666 EEYYVLTYEAAEEA
+666 EEYYVLTYEDAEEA

-869 AITATAKTAGEDD
+869 AITATAKTAGGDD

-1073 WTQSGGKDSNAAGAM
+1073 WTQSGGKESNAAGAM

-1186 ATESHFTIEL
+1186 ASESHFTIEL

-1387 QTIKADGSAVV
+1387 QTIRADGSTVV
-1398 RVYYERKSY
+1398 RVYYERKSF

-1412 YGTFRSTELPD
+1412 YGEFRSEALPD
-1423 IVYTIKYG
+1423 IVYTVKYG

-1438 LALQGYTFKGFEGFA
+1438 PAMQGYTFEGFEGFT

-1464 GDMSFA
+1464 GNMTFA
-1470 AQWLPRDD
+1470 AQWTPRTD

-1483 ERYAQRVDGVAG
+1483 ERYAQRADGMEG

-1509 GMTGSAIDFGAW
+1509 GTTGSAIDFGAW

-1538 SSAAI
+1538 PSAAI

-1581 YFGARVRLAALPQPV
+1581 YFGARVRLSALPQPV
-1596 RAGYVFRG
+1596 KAGYVFRG

-1622 GGLTLYAKWEAGQN
+1622 NGLTLYAKWEAGQN

-1651 YPDAASQTE
+1651 YPDAASHTE

-1668 AVEAVVK
+1668 AVEAVVQ
-1675 TTTGYHEDTENESAV
+1675 TIPGYHEDTENKSAV

-1695 AADGS
+1695 AADGTT
-1700 LVLRVYYV
+1700 VLRVYYA
-1708 RDTYTLTFKNAGEAD
+1708 RNTYTLTFKNEGETD

-1728 RWGERVTAPAL
+1728 RWGERITAPAL

-1751 PALPETMPQSDSTYT
+1751 PALHETMPQSDSTYT
-1766 AVWTAKGDIAYKVE
+1766 AVWTAKGDTAYTVE

-1860 LTDEAEKTFR
+1860 LTDSAEKDFR
-1870 YGQTFS
+1870 YGQRFS
-1876 VTDPTRPDYHFIG
+1876 VSAPTRPDYSFMG
-1889 WYLPEGGQFNA
+1889 WKLPEGSVFNA
-1900 QTVTESMALTAR
+1900 ETVTESMTLTAS

-1926 MDTTGTMPSAANET
+1926 MDTAGKLPGRASESNASHAEADSAVEL
-1940 DRTSEE
+1940 
-1946 VDTDIEVGTLKKSGL
+1946 GTLKKSGL
-1961 SEAFTCVKARVSGVY
+1961 SEAFTCVKAKVSGVY

-1984 TDLSATVRA
+1984 TDLSETVRA
-1993 AKGMTVKLYYDR
+1993 AKDMTVKLYYDR
-2005 AQYALEWVFNGGT
+2005 ARYALAWEFDGGT
-2018 ASNDYTGSGGAY
+2018 ADNDYTGRDDAY
-2030 EIYYDTALVLPA
+2030 GVYYDTELIAPA
-2042 PAKRGHDFL
+2042 PTRRGHDFL
-2051 GWFDNETFNE
+2051 GWFDDEG
-2061 SGKLAAGAKMPAAAQ
+2061 SMLAAGAKMPAKAQ
-2076 TYYAKWTPSVYD
+2076 TYCAKWTPSVYD
-2088 ITYPGIEGSAPDVT
+2088 ITYGNVPSGSFGDAAQPEK
-2102 LPTTHTYGTA
+2102 HTYGTA
-2112 TEIPNLTRT
+2112 TAIPDLTRT
-2121 GYVFNGWVVNGEG
+2121 GYIF
-2134 AAQTGL
+2134 
-2140 TLGAEDYTGAVT
+2140 D
-2152 LTAAWTAERYAI
+2152 
-2164 TYEGMDGA
+2164 
-2172 QYGEAHPDWYAYDTD
+2172 
-2187 AVISDPT
+2187 
-2194 KAGYTFLGWLVNGES
+2194 GWLVNGS
-2209 TARKDLTLRKETYLD
+2209 GTAQKALTLAKESYTGA
-2224 NITLTATWEQ
+2224 ITLTATWEQ

-2243 NEGDVLTGEGYT
+2243 NEGDELTGEGYT

-2291 KFKTGDKMPEGDVTY
+2291 KFTDGGAMPDHNVTF

-2311 AIEYTIT
+2311 AIPYKIT
-2318 YNLDGGTNVSGNPA
+2318 YELDGGTNVSGNPA
-2332 QYTVETGKIT
+2332 QYTVETGKIK
-2342 LVAPTKTGY
+2342 LVAPTKMGY
-2351 RFDGW
+2351 AFEGW
-2356 YTDDTYSTKVTEI
+2356 YSDAERTDRVAEI
-2369 AAGKT
+2369 AAGST
-2374 GHVTLYAKWTV
+2374 GDVTLYAKWTIN
-2385 KQYTITWET
+2385 QYTVTWET
-2394 NGGNALTGNYTT
+2394 NGGNDPTGSNYTT

-2504 LENAPEA
+2504 LKNAPET

-2541 VTGNAEYYPS
+2541 VTGDAEYYPS
-2551 FLQKKKMCTI
+2551 FRQKITMCTI

-2585 VFDNIQKPDTMA
+2585 VFDKIQKPDTMA

-2603 GWYKKGESHVGQS
+2603 GWYEEGESHMGQD
-2616 YGGLIVETMTV
+2616 YRGRIVRSMTV
-2627 EAGWSELY
+2627 QAGWSELY
-2635 AYDENQLRAALSEDA
+2635 AYDEDQLRAALSEGA
-2650 YRTSTV
+2650 YQTSTV
-2656 RLRADIALA
+2656 RLRANIALA

-2686 NTNYTLS
+2686 DTNYTLT

-2705 TTVTDIMARPTVTI
+2705 TTLTDITARPTVTI
-2719 ENLTIDG
+2719 ENLTIHG
-2726 GARGLLVYIADVKLE
+2726 GARGLLVYIADVNLE

-2769 KESYGTVTGR
+2769 KNSFGTVTSR
-2779 LCTFRNNRAYNG
+2779 LCTFRNNKAYNG

-2808 LDNTATSDG
+2808 LGNTATSDG

-2859 VTFDTGNTAGQKGNL
+2859 VTFDTGNTAGTKGKL
-2874 IAIHTYLD
+2874 IVIYTSLD
-2882 NNKNQYVSYTDCW
+2882 KNNNYVSYTDCW
-2895 DKTQSSDE
+2895 DKTQSAD
-2903 SVKHSDNLYS
+2903 KQYSDNLYS
-2913 SKGTYVTRDKL
+2913 SKGGYVTRDKL

>member
-15 VITLVPT
+15 VITLVPA

-85 PDGPMTRAMFVTVL
+85 PEGSMTRAMFVTVL

-194 AVGKLWALGL
+194 AAGKLWALGL

-271 GSSGGGSTGGGT
+271 GSSGGT

-338 TNDTVNQDTTLY
+338 TNDTVNGNMTLY

-385 IRGYAEGCIDSF
+385 ISGYTEGCIDSF
-397 INVTANNAEMKQ
+397 INVTANNEAVSYNVPN
-409 TGDTAEPYRYT
+409 GT
-420 VSGTAVSPVLAQGQ
+420 VSFAPQQGQ

-466 EKDEVDNL
+466 EKVEVDNL

-596 TDGNADNDAATVR
+596 TDGVADNDAATVR

-637 AFYTGSLGGES
+637 AFYSGTLGGES
-648 QSRGYARITHV
+648 QSRGYARITRV

-666 EEYYVLTYEAAEEA
+666 EEYYVLTYEGAEEA

-1073 WTQSGGKDSNAAGAM
+1073 WTQSGGKESNAAGAM

-1147 LKTVRSVTLPSSLF
+1147 LKSVRSVTLPSSLF

-1174 DGDENPAANYDD
+1174 DGDENPAGNYDD

-1219 KESCDVTIRWRNGAL
+1219 KESCDVTIRWKNGAL

-1412 YGTFRSTELPD
+1412 YGTFRSAELPD

-1438 LALQGYTFKGFEGFA
+1438 LALQGYTFEGFEGFT

-1458 GGMTVT
+1458 GGVTVT

-1509 GMTGSAIDFGAW
+1509 GTTGSAIDFGAW

-1596 RAGYVFRG
+1596 KAGYVFRG

-1622 GGLTLYAKWEAGQN
+1622 NGLTLYAKWEAGQN

-1668 AVEAVVK
+1668 AVEAVVQ
-1675 TTTGYHEDTENESAV
+1675 TIPGYHEDTENESAV

-1695 AADGS
+1695 AADGTT
-1700 LVLRVYYV
+1700 VLRVYYA
-1708 RDTYTLTFKNAGEAD
+1708 RDTYTLTFRNEGEAD
-1723 FVSTL
+1723 VVSTR
-1728 RWGERVTAPAL
+1728 RWGERVSEPAL

-1751 PALPETMPQSDSTYT
+1751 PARPETMPQSDSTYT

-1780 HYQQNADDDGYTLHD
+1780 HYQQNADDDGYTLRD

-1926 MDTTGTMPSAANET
+1926 MDTTGTMPSEANET

-1976 GLADDTEF
+1976 GVADDTEF
-1984 TDLSATVRA
+1984 TDLSETVTVT
-1993 AKGMTVKLYYDR
+1993 KDMTVKLYYDR

-2042 PAKRGHDFL
+2042 PAKRGHDFG
-2051 GWFDNETFNE
+2051 GWYDNETFNE

-2076 TYYAKWTPSVYD
+2076 TYYAKWTPSVYG

-2140 TLGAEDYTGAVT
+2140 TLGAEDYTGAIA

-2164 TYEGMDGA
+2164 IYELDGGVNAAGNPA
-2172 QYGEAHPDWYAYDTD
+2172 QYTVDQTITLE
-2187 AVISDPT
+2187 DPT
-2194 KAGYTFLGWLVNGES
+2194 KPGYTFKGWY
-2209 TARKDLTLRKETYLD
+2209 ADKDFT
-2224 NITLTATWEQ
+2224 TLTVGIPVGSTEAKTFYAKWEQ

-2243 NEGDVLTGEGYT
+2243 NEGDELTGGGYT
-2255 VEAFYGNPITAPSD
+2255 VEAFYGNPITAPGD
-2269 PTRRGYTFGG
+2269 PARRGYTFGG

-2369 AAGKT
+2369 AADST
-2374 GHVTLYAKWTV
+2374 DDVTLYAKWTI
-2385 KQYTITWET
+2385 KQYTVTWET
-2394 NGGNALTGNYTT
+2394 NGGNDLTGSNYTT

-2452 AENLTVYA
+2452 AENMTVYA

-2522 LEGWRAGSETGELL
+2522 LEGWHAGSETGELL

-2541 VTGNAEYYPS
+2541 VTGDAEYYPS
-2551 FLQKKKMCTI
+2551 FLKKITMCTI

-2585 VFDNIQKPDTMA
+2585 VFDKIQKPDTMA

-2616 YGGLIVETMTV
+2616 YGGRIVESMTV

-2635 AYDENQLRAALSEDA
+2635 AYDESQLRAALSEDA

-2665 DEVPITKTITVT
+2665 DEVPITKSITVT
-2677 GEPLTTDNK
+2677 GEPLATDNK

-2705 TTVTDIMARPTVTI
+2705 TTLTDITARPTVTI
-2719 ENLTIDG
+2719 KNLTIDG
-2726 GARGLLVYIADVKLE
+2726 GARGLLVYIADVNLE

-2769 KESYGTVTGR
+2769 KESFGTVTGR

-2859 VTFDTGNTAGQKGNL
+2859 VTFDTGNTAGQKGKL

-2882 NNKNQYVSYTDCW
+2882 NNKNKYVSYTDCW
-2895 DKTQSSDE
+2895 DKTQSANNQ
-2903 SVKHSDNLYS
+2903 HSDNLYS
-2913 SKGTYVTRDKL
+2913 SKGAYVTRDKL

>member
-15 VITLVPT
+15 VITLVPA

-56 VKSGSWYEAAVLYAR
+56 VKSGSWYEAAILYAR

-271 GSSGGGSTGGGT
+271 GSSGGSTGGGT

-330 SALTRAAG
+330 SDLTRAAG
-338 TNDTVNQDTTLY
+338 TNDTVNQDMTLY

-397 INVTANNAEMKQ
+397 INVTANNEAVLYNVPN
-409 TGDTAEPYRYT
+409 GT
-420 VSGTAVSPVLAQGQ
+420 VSFAPQQGQ

-466 EKDEVDNL
+466 EKVEVDNL
-474 TLSDGVKYIPKKD
+474 TLSGGVKYIPKKD

-501 SLVQDA
+501 SLVQD
-507 EGNTQP
+507 ENGNTQP

-591 DQGWD
+591 DQSWD
-596 TDGNADNDAATVR
+596 TDGVADNDAATVR

-615 TDDQYTEMGLDS
+615 TDDKYAEMGLDS

-637 AFYTGSLGGES
+637 AFYSGAWGSNS
-648 QSRGYARITHV
+648 ARAQGYARITHV
-659 ETVTQDG
+659 DTLTTQDG
-666 EEYYVLTYEAAEEA
+666 EEYYVLTYEGAEEA

-869 AITATAKTAGEDD
+869 AITATAKTAGEED

-1039 IGVGLFSLKLDSI
+1039 IAVGLFSLKLDSI

-1088 YVEIGLYLTITFKAQ
+1088 FVEIGLYLTISFKAQ

-1113 PVLYD
+1113 PVIYD

-1147 LKTVRSVTLPSSLF
+1147 LKSVRTVTLPSSLF

-1174 DGDENPAANYDD
+1174 DGDENPAGNYDD
-1186 ATESHFTIEL
+1186 ATESHFTVEL

-1412 YGTFRSTELPD
+1412 YGTFRSAELPD

-1458 GGMTVT
+1458 GGVTVT

-1483 ERYAQRVDGVAG
+1483 ERYAQRVDGVEG

-1543 GADGKTVVKLYY
+1543 GA
-1555 DRARCDLRFETNG
+1555 
-1568 GTLPEGSGETEQV
+1568 
-1581 YFGARVRLAALPQPV
+1581 
-1596 RAGYVFRG
+1596 
-1604 WHTDAACENAFAG
+1604 
-1617 GTMPV
+1617 
-1622 GGLTLYAKWEAGQN
+1622 
-1636 TAYKVEH
+1636 
-1643 YLQNADGS
+1643 
-1651 YPDAASQTE
+1651 
-1660 NLTGATGA
+1660 TGA
-1668 AVEAVVK
+1668 AVEAVVQ
-1675 TTTGYHEDTENESAV
+1675 TIPGYHEDTENKSAV

-1695 AADGS
+1695 AADGTT
-1700 LVLRVYYV
+1700 VLRVYYA
-1708 RDTYTLTFKNAGEAD
+1708 RDTYTLTFKNAGEDD
-1723 FVSTL
+1723 FVSTR
-1728 RWGERVTAPAL
+1728 RWGERITAPAL

-1876 VTDPTRPDYHFIG
+1876 VTAPTRPDYHFIG

-1926 MDTTGTMPSAANET
+1926 MDTTGNLPTRA
-1940 DRTSEE
+1940 SESNASRAE
-1946 VDTDIEVGTLKKSGL
+1946 VDSAVELGTLKKSGL
-1961 SEAFTCVKARVSGVY
+1961 SEAFTCVKAKVSGVY
-1976 GLADDTEF
+1976 GLADDTEISLN
-1984 TDLSATVRA
+1984 DTVRVT
-1993 AKGMTVKLYYDR
+1993 KDMTVKLYYDR

-2018 ASNDYTGSGGAY
+2018 ASNDYTGRGGAY
-2030 EIYYDTALVLPA
+2030 EIYYDTALILPE
-2042 PAKRGHDFL
+2042 PAKRGHDFG

-2076 TYYAKWTPSVYD
+2076 TYYAKWSPSVYG
-2088 ITYPGIEGSAPDVT
+2088 ITYGNMVNGTFAAAQPEK
-2102 LPTTHTYGTA
+2102 HTYGTA

-2140 TLGAEDYTGAVT
+2140 TLDAEDYIADIT
-2152 LTAAWTAERYAI
+2152 LTAQWTAERYAI

-2172 QYGEAHPDWYAYDTD
+2172 QSGSSQPTEYVYDKD

-2194 KAGYTFLGWLVNGES
+2194 KAGYTFLGWVVNGTGE
-2209 TARKDLTLRKETYLD
+2209 AQRNLTLAKESYTGA
-2224 NITLTATWEQ
+2224 ITLKATWKQ
-2234 NPYKITWNV
+2234 NPYAITWVV
-2243 NEGDVLTGEGYT
+2243 NESGTINETPEYSKT
-2255 VEAFYGNPITAPSD
+2255 AFLGGAITAPTVTAKD
-2269 PTRRGYTFGG
+2269 GYAFGG
-2279 WYTDGS
+2279 WYTDR
-2285 NFAENT
+2285 
-2291 KFKTGDKMPEGDVTY
+2291 KFTESSKFTDGETMPNHDVTF

-2311 AIEYTIT
+2311 AIQYEIT
-2318 YNLDGGTNVSGNPA
+2318 YVLDGGTNVSGNPA
-2332 QYTVETGKIT
+2332 QYTVETEKIA

-2351 RFDGW
+2351 AFEGW
-2356 YTDDTYSTKVTEI
+2356 YSDNTYSTKVTEI
-2369 AAGKT
+2369 AT
-2374 GHVTLYAKWTV
+2374 GSVGDVTLYAKWTIN
-2385 KQYTITWET
+2385 QYTITWET

-2406 TADYGTAI
+2406 KADYGTSI
-2414 VRPDDPTKEADA
+2414 VLPDTPTKN
-2426 QYTYTF
+2426 QTVSTTHTF
-2432 GGWYTDRALTQPLD
+2432 AGWYTDVACTHPLED
-2446 DNATVP
+2446 GAIVP
-2452 AENLTVYA
+2452 ENGMMLYA
-2460 KWNTTAQT
+2460 KWNETARKYTITWVSEGADNKTTELVYGARLGMNTPSDIQRDAEEGYT
-2468 YTVKWYGVNNP
+2468 WEIEGWYTQPDGAGQKIDGSTTVTGDATYYAKWEQVWKYYTV
-2479 WWGSAAKKEPYVL
+2479 S
-2492 LRTDTYDYGTLL
+2492 
-2504 LENAPEA
+2504 
-2511 TKDAYDAYYYE
+2511 
-2522 LEGWRAGSETGELL
+2522 
-2536 TEASI
+2536 
-2541 VTGNAEYYPS
+2541 
-2551 FLQKKKMCTI
+2551 
-2561 TFDLGDAGGT
+2561 FDLGGVATIPPQRVKHGEKAVEPTLPEVAKNYGELFGWLFGSIWFSFDTKVTCDLTLTAKWSTLYGYDTTSLKNAVANTAAGGT
-2571 IDPVTVEYGTFSSS
+2571 VKITSDIT
-2585 VFDNIQKPDTMA
+2585 
-2597 RYGQFK
+2597 
-2603 GWYKKGESHVGQS
+2603 
-2616 YGGLIVETMTV
+2616 
-2627 EAGWSELY
+2627 
-2635 AYDENQLRAALSEDA
+2635 LSESILLEKNITIDGN
-2650 YRTSTV
+2650 
-2656 RLRADIALA
+2656 
-2665 DEVPITKTITVT
+2665 TKTITSGSGVFRVW
-2677 GEPLTTDNK
+2677 TDNDNADITVK
-2686 NTNYTLS
+2686 NLTLKAS
-2693 AAEGKTAFRIGK
+2693 GQNRAINVYKVHTL
-2705 TTVTDIMARPTVTI
+2705 TLDNVTI
-2719 ENLTIDG
+2719 SGFDSTAESSEKRGGAILVQKGYVICKNCTFTGNKAVDG
-2726 GARGLLVYIADVKLE
+2726 GAIAVVLDNVYSEA
-2741 NVTIEN
+2741 
-2747 CDATTDTHSTKIS
+2747 DATCTGCIFTDNSAVTG
-2760 NGGAIYMDT
+2760 NGGAVYVINT
-2769 KESYGTVTGR
+2769 KGTSTFTN
-2779 LCTFRNNRAYNG
+2779 CTF
-2791 GAIYIKKGALE
+2791 
-2802 TNGCKF
+2802 TN
-2808 LDNTATSDG
+2808 NTAPNRNS
-2817 GAVMLTDN
+2817 
-2825 AQQSGIGAGTFQ
+2825 
-2837 NNHAGGYGGALY
+2837 GGYGGALY
-2849 VGRVRVSLSL
+2849 VGGNGGARVILDGCNFSGNRANGNNGATNGDHVW
-2859 VTFDTGNTAGQKGNL
+2859 VTSKQGTYSYLEIRNTK
-2874 IAIHTYLD
+2874 D
-2882 NNKNQYVSYTDCW
+2882 
-2895 DKTQSSDE
+2895 
-2903 SVKHSDNLYS
+2903 S
-2913 SKGTYVTRDKL
+2913 SKFPNGEHKGGFFSEVYGIES

>member
-15 VITLVPT
+15 VITLVPA

-99 GRMAGVEAADYAGA
+99 GRMAGVKAADYAGA
-113 TDFIDVAEGTW
+113 TDFTDVAEGTW

-184 LDEVSSWAQD
+184 LDEVSSWAQES
-194 AVGKLWALGL
+194 VLKLWALGL

-283 TVTTHYEVSFVV
+283 TTTTYYTVSFEV
-295 EGASMPKSTVAAGT
+295 EGAPMSPATVEAGT

-330 SALTRAAG
+330 SDLTRAAG
-338 TNDTVNQDTTLY
+338 TNDTVNGNTTLY

-385 IRGYAEGCIDSF
+385 ISGYTEGCIDSF
-397 INVTANNAEMKQ
+397 INVTANNEAVSYNVPN
-409 TGDTAEPYRYT
+409 GT
-420 VSGTAVSPVLAQGQ
+420 VSFAPQQGQ

-501 SLVQDA
+501 SLNQD
-507 EGNTQP
+507 ENGNTQP

-596 TDGNADNDAATVR
+596 TDGVADNDAATVR

-637 AFYTGSLGGES
+637 AFYSGTLGGES

-666 EEYYVLTYEAAEEA
+666 EEYYVLTYEDAEEA

-882 DGFDWKSVT
+882 DGFDWK

-1186 ATESHFTIEL
+1186 ASESHFTIEL

-1219 KESCDVTIRWRNGAL
+1219 KESCDVTIRWKNGAL

-1277 AITAPAAPVKQGYTF
+1277 AITAPAAPIKQGYTF

-1306 IPAVMPAFSGTKGMM
+1306 IHAVMPAFSGTKGMM

-1375 NYDNYACAGVTQ
+1375 NYDNYACAGVAQ

-1412 YGTFRSTELPD
+1412 YGTFRSAELPD

-1438 LALQGYTFKGFEGFA
+1438 LALQGYTFKGFEGFT

-1464 GDMSFA
+1464 GNMTFA
-1470 AQWLPRDD
+1470 AQWAPRDD

-1483 ERYAQRVDGVAG
+1483 ERYAQRIDGVAG
-1495 YLLIDDERAIESRT
+1495 YLLIDDAQAIQSLT
-1509 GMTGSAIDFGAW
+1509 GTTGSAIDFGAW

-1568 GTLPEGSGETEQV
+1568 GTLPEGSGETKQV
-1581 YFGARVRLAALPQPV
+1581 YFGARVRLSALPQLV
-1596 RAGYVFRG
+1596 RTGYVFRG

-1668 AVEAVVK
+1668 AVEAVVQ
-1675 TTTGYHEDTENESAV
+1675 TIPGYHEDTENESAV

-1695 AADGS
+1695 AADGT
-1700 LVLRVYYV
+1700 LVLRVYYA

-1723 FVSTL
+1723 VVSTR
-1728 RWGERVTAPAL
+1728 RWGERVSEPAL
-1739 TVTKPGYALSWS
+1739 TVTKPGYTLSWS

-1805 EVTAAARNYDHF
+1805 EVTAAARHYDHF
-1817 VLNESAA
+1817 ALNESAA

-1870 YGQTFS
+1870 YGQRFS

-1889 WYLPEGGQFNA
+1889 WYLPDGGQFNA
-1900 QTVTESMALTAR
+1900 QTVTESMALIAR

-1926 MDTTGTMPSAANET
+1926 MDTTGNLPTRA
-1940 DRTSEE
+1940 SESNASRAE
-1946 VDTDIEVGTLKKSGL
+1946 VDSAVELGTLKKSGL
-1961 SEAFTCVKARVSGVY
+1961 SEAFTCVKAKVSGVY
-1976 GLADDTEF
+1976 GLADDTEISLN
-1984 TDLSATVRA
+1984 DTVRVT
-1993 AKGMTVKLYYDR
+1993 KDMTVKLYYDR

-2018 ASNDYTGSGGAY
+2018 ASNDYTGRGGAY
-2030 EIYYDTALVLPA
+2030 EIYYDTALILPE
-2042 PAKRGHDFL
+2042 PAKRGHDFG

-2076 TYYAKWTPSVYD
+2076 TYYAKWSPSVYG
-2088 ITYPGIEGSAPDVT
+2088 ITYGNMVNGTFAAAQPEK
-2102 LPTTHTYGTA
+2102 HTYGTA

-2121 GYVFNGWVVNGEG
+2121 GYVFNGWVVNGVG
-2134 AAQTGL
+2134 TAQTGL
-2140 TLGAEDYTGAVT
+2140 TLDAEDYIADIT
-2152 LTAAWTAERYAI
+2152 LTAQWTAERYAI

-2172 QYGEAHPDWYAYDTD
+2172 QSGGSQPTEYVYDKD

-2194 KAGYTFLGWLVNGES
+2194 KAGYTFLGWLVNGTGE
-2209 TARKDLTLRKETYLD
+2209 AQRNLTLAKESYTGA
-2224 NITLTATWEQ
+2224 ITLKATWKQ
-2234 NPYKITWNV
+2234 NPYAITWVV
-2243 NEGDVLTGEGYT
+2243 NESGTINETPEYSKT
-2255 VEAFYGNPITAPSD
+2255 AFLGGAITAPTVTAKD
-2269 PTRRGYTFGG
+2269 GYAFGG
-2279 WYTDGS
+2279 WYTDR
-2285 NFAENT
+2285 
-2291 KFKTGDKMPEGDVTY
+2291 KFTESSKFTDGETMPNHDVTY

-2311 AIEYTIT
+2311 LIEYTIT
-2318 YNLDGGTNVSGNPA
+2318 YNLNGGTNAERNPA
-2332 QYTVETGKIT
+2332 QYNVESQTIP
-2342 LVAPTKTGY
+2342 LLDPTKTGY

-2369 AAGKT
+2369 AAGST
-2374 GHVTLYAKWTV
+2374 DDVTLYAKWTIN
-2385 KQYTITWET
+2385 QYTITWVT
-2394 NGGNALTGNYTT
+2394 NDGNDLTGEYTT
-2406 TADYGTAI
+2406 TADYGTVI
-2414 VRPDDPTKEADA
+2414 ELPNTPTKD
-2426 QYTYTF
+2426 QTVSTTYTF
-2432 GGWYTDRALTQPLD
+2432 AGWYTDVACTQAL
-2446 DNATVP
+2446 AAGAIVP
-2452 AENLTVYA
+2452 ENGMTLYA
-2460 KWNTTAQT
+2460 KWNETARKYTITWVSEGADNKTTELVYGAWLDMNTPSDIQRDAEEGYT
-2468 YTVKWYGVNNP
+2468 WEIEGWYTQPDGAGQKIDGSTTVTGDATYYAKWEQVWKYYTV
-2479 WWGSAAKKEPYVL
+2479 S
-2492 LRTDTYDYGTLL
+2492 
-2504 LENAPEA
+2504 
-2511 TKDAYDAYYYE
+2511 
-2522 LEGWRAGSETGELL
+2522 
-2536 TEASI
+2536 
-2541 VTGNAEYYPS
+2541 
-2551 FLQKKKMCTI
+2551 
-2561 TFDLGDAGGT
+2561 FDLGGVATISPQRVKHGEKAVEPTLPDVAKNYGELFGWFLGSRWFSFNTEVTCDLTLTAKWSTLYGYDTTSLKNAVANTDAGGMVKITSDITLSKSILLEKNIT
-2571 IDPVTVEYGTFSSS
+2571 IDG
-2585 VFDNIQKPDTMA
+2585 N
-2597 RYGQFK
+2597 
-2603 GWYKKGESHVGQS
+2603 
-2616 YGGLIVETMTV
+2616 
-2627 EAGWSELY
+2627 
-2635 AYDENQLRAALSEDA
+2635 
-2650 YRTSTV
+2650 
-2656 RLRADIALA
+2656 
-2665 DEVPITKTITVT
+2665 TKTITSGSGVFRVW
-2677 GEPLTTDNK
+2677 TDNDNADITVK
-2686 NTNYTLS
+2686 NLTLKAS
-2693 AAEGKTAFRIGK
+2693 GQNRAINVYKVHTL
-2705 TTVTDIMARPTVTI
+2705 TLDNVTI
-2719 ENLTIDG
+2719 SGFDSTAESSEKRGGAILVQKGYVICKNCTFTGNKAVDG
-2726 GARGLLVYIADVKLE
+2726 GAIAVVLDNGYSE
-2741 NVTIEN
+2741 A
-2747 CDATTDTHSTKIS
+2747 DATCTGCIFTGNSAVTG
-2760 NGGAIYMDT
+2760 NGGAVYVINT
-2769 KESYGTVTGR
+2769 KGTSTFTN
-2779 LCTFRNNRAYNG
+2779 CTF
-2791 GAIYIKKGALE
+2791 
-2802 TNGCKF
+2802 TN
-2808 LDNTATSDG
+2808 NTAPNRNS
-2817 GAVMLTDN
+2817 
-2825 AQQSGIGAGTFQ
+2825 
-2837 NNHAGGYGGALY
+2837 GGYGGALY
-2849 VGRVRVSLSL
+2849 VGGNGGARVILNGCSFSGNYANGNNGTNNGDHVW
-2859 VTFDTGNTAGQKGNL
+2859 VTSRQGTYSYLEIRNTK
-2874 IAIHTYLD
+2874 D
-2882 NNKNQYVSYTDCW
+2882 
-2895 DKTQSSDE
+2895 
-2903 SVKHSDNLYS
+2903 S
-2913 SKGTYVTRDKL
+2913 SKFPNGEHKGGFFSEVYRLES

>member
-15 VITLVPT
+15 VITLVPA

-71 ANGFFDGTSATTFE
+71 ANGFFDGTGATTFE

-140 TGNGKFSPDG
+140 TGNGKFLPDG
-150 RITREEMAVF
+150 KITREEMAVF

-194 AVGKLWALGL
+194 AVLKLWALGL

-271 GSSGGGSTGGGT
+271 GSSGGT
-283 TVTTHYEVSFVV
+283 TVTTYYTVSFEV
-295 EGASMPKSTVAAGT
+295 EGAPMSPATVEAGT

-338 TNDTVNQDTTLY
+338 TNDTVNQDMTLY

-385 IRGYAEGCIDSF
+385 ISGYTAGCIDSF
-397 INVTANNAEMKQ
+397 INVTANNE
-409 TGDTAEPYRYT
+409 T
-420 VSGTAVSPVLAQGQ
+420 VSCNVSNGVVSFAPQQGQ

-448 VVDGAEQ
+448 VANGAEQ

-474 TLSDGVKYIPKKD
+474 TLSGGVKYIPKKD

-501 SLVQDA
+501 SLNQD
-507 EGNTQP
+507 ENGNTQP

-540 GVSPADRSIRTDND
+540 GLSPADRSIRTDND
-554 GAVAYVQITAASG
+554 GAVAYVQITAVSG
-567 TTYTYKTADSADV
+567 NTYTYKTADSADV

-596 TDGNADNDAATVR
+596 TDGDADNDAATVR

-637 AFYTGSLGGES
+637 AFYSGTLGGES
-648 QSRGYARITHV
+648 QSRGYARITRV

-666 EEYYVLTYEAAEEA
+666 EEYYVLTYEDAAEA

-750 TDADGALVQ
+750 TDEDGALVQ

-1018 HYNFDFYVMGTL
+1018 HYNFDFYVMGTV

-1039 IGVGLFSLKLDSI
+1039 IAVGLFSLKLDSI

-1088 YVEIGLYLTITFKAQ
+1088 FVEIGLYLTISFKAQ

-1113 PVLYD
+1113 PVIYD

-1147 LKTVRSVTLPSSLF
+1147 LKSVRTVTLPSSLF

-1174 DGDENPAANYDD
+1174 DGDENPAGNYDD
-1186 ATESHFTIEL
+1186 ASESHFTIEL

-1219 KESCDVTIRWRNGAL
+1219 KESCDVTIRWKNGAL

-1292 AGWYSDSALRQSYA
+1292 AGWYSDSDLRQSYA

-1375 NYDNYACAGVTQ
+1375 NYDNYACAGVAQ
-1387 QTIKADGSAVV
+1387 QTIKADGSTVV

-1412 YGTFRSTELPD
+1412 YGTFRSAELPD

-1438 LALQGYTFKGFEGFA
+1438 LALQGYTFEGFEGFT

-1458 GGMTVT
+1458 GGVTVT

-1483 ERYAQRVDGVAG
+1483 ERYAQRVDGVEG

-1509 GMTGSAIDFGAW
+1509 GMTGSPIDFGAW

-1538 SSAAI
+1538 PSAAI

-1581 YFGARVRLAALPQPV
+1581 YFGARVRLSALPQPV
-1596 RAGYVFRG
+1596 KAGYVFRG

-1622 GGLTLYAKWEAGQN
+1622 NGLTLYAKWEAGQN

-1660 NLTGATGA
+1660 NLTGTTGA
-1668 AVEAVVK
+1668 AVEAVVQ
-1675 TTTGYHEDTENESAV
+1675 TIPGYHEDTENESAV

-1695 AADGS
+1695 AADGTT
-1700 LVLRVYYV
+1700 VLRVYYA
-1708 RDTYTLTFKNAGEAD
+1708 RNTYTLTFKNEGETD

-1728 RWGERVTAPAL
+1728 RWGERITEPAL

-1766 AVWTAKGDIAYKVE
+1766 AVWTANGDTAYKVE

-1860 LTDEAEKTFR
+1860 LTDSAEKDFR
-1870 YGQTFS
+1870 YGQRFS
-1876 VTDPTRPDYHFIG
+1876 VSAPTRPDYSFMG
-1889 WYLPEGGQFNA
+1889 WKLPEGSVFNA
-1900 QTVTESMALTAR
+1900 ETVTESMTLTAS

-1926 MDTTGTMPSAANET
+1926 MDTTGKLPGRASESNASHAEADSAVEL
-1940 DRTSEE
+1940 
-1946 VDTDIEVGTLKKSGL
+1946 GTLKKSGL
-1961 SEAFTCVKARVSGVY
+1961 SEAFTCVKAKVSGVY

-1984 TDLSATVRA
+1984 TDLSETVRA
-1993 AKGMTVKLYYDR
+1993 AKDMTVKLYYDR
-2005 AQYALEWVFNGGT
+2005 ARYALTWELDGGT
-2018 ASNDYTGSGGAY
+2018 ADNDYTGRDDAY
-2030 EIYYDTALVLPA
+2030 GVYYDTELIAPA
-2042 PAKRGHDFL
+2042 PTRRGHDFL
-2051 GWFDNETFNE
+2051 GWFDDEG
-2061 SGKLAAGAKMPAAAQ
+2061 SMLAAGAKMPAAAQ
-2076 TYYAKWTPSVYD
+2076 TYCAKWTPSVYD
-2088 ITYPGIEGSAPDVT
+2088 ITYGNVPNGSFGDAAQPEK
-2102 LPTTHTYGTA
+2102 HTYGTA
-2112 TEIPNLTRT
+2112 TAIPDLTRT
-2121 GYVFNGWVVNGEG
+2121 GYIFDGWVVNGTG
-2134 AAQTGL
+2134 AARKGL
-2140 TLGAEDYTGAVT
+2140 TLGAEDYTGAIA
-2152 LTAAWTAERYAI
+2152 LTAAWTAERYPI
-2164 TYEGMDGA
+2164 TYAGMDGA
-2172 QYGEAHPDWYAYDTD
+2172 QLGGKQPTEYAYDTD
-2187 AVISDPT
+2187 TAVSDPT
-2194 KAGYTFLGWLVNGES
+2194 KAGYTFLGWVVNGS
-2209 TARKDLTLRKETYLD
+2209 GTAQKALTLAKESYTGA
-2224 NITLTATWEQ
+2224 ITLTATWEQ
-2234 NPYKITWNV
+2234 NPYKIEWVV
-2243 NEGDVLTGEGYT
+2243 NEGGTLNETPEYSKTAFFGE
-2255 VEAFYGNPITAPSD
+2255 AITAPTVTAKD
-2269 PTRRGYTFGG
+2269 GYTFGG
-2279 WYTDGS
+2279 WYTDS
-2285 NFAENT
+2285 KFAENT
-2291 KFKTGDKMPEGDVTY
+2291 KFTDGGAMPDHNVTF

-2311 AIEYTIT
+2311 AIPYKIT
-2318 YNLDGGTNVSGNPA
+2318 YELDDGTNVSGNPA
-2332 QYTVETGKIT
+2332 QYTVETEKIT
-2342 LVAPTKTGY
+2342 FVAPTKTGY
-2351 RFDGW
+2351 AFEGW
-2356 YTDDTYSTKVTEI
+2356 YSDAERTDRVAEI
-2369 AAGKT
+2369 AMGST
-2374 GHVTLYAKWTV
+2374 GDVTLYAKWTV
-2385 KQYTITWET
+2385 NQYTVMWET
-2394 NGGNALTGNYTT
+2394 NGGNDLTGSNYTT

-2432 GGWYTDRALTQPLD
+2432 GGWYTDQALAQPLD

-2452 AENLTVYA
+2452 AKNLTVYA
-2460 KWNTTAQT
+2460 KWNTSVRT

-2479 WWGSAAKKEPYVL
+2479 WWYDAAKTEPYVL
-2492 LRTDTYDYGTLL
+2492 LKTETYDYGTLL

-2511 TKDAYDAYYYE
+2511 TKDAYDAYCYE
-2522 LEGWRAGSETGELL
+2522 LEGWHAGSETGELL

-2541 VTGNAEYYPS
+2541 VTGDAEYYPS
-2551 FLQKKKMCTI
+2551 FLKKITMCTI

-2585 VFDNIQKPDTMA
+2585 VFDKIKKPDTMA

-2603 GWYKKGESHVGQS
+2603 GWYEEGESHMGQD
-2616 YGGLIVETMTV
+2616 YRGRIVRSMTV
-2627 EAGWSELY
+2627 QAGWSELY
-2635 AYDENQLRAALSEDA
+2635 AYDEDQLRAALSENA
-2650 YRTSTV
+2650 YQTSTV

-2665 DEVPITKTITVT
+2665 DEVPITKIITVT
-2677 GEPLTTDNK
+2677 GEPLATDNRD
-2686 NTNYTLS
+2686 TNYTLT

-2705 TTVTDIMARPTVTI
+2705 TTLTDITARPTVTI
-2719 ENLTIDG
+2719 KNLTIDG
-2726 GARGLLVYIADVKLE
+2726 GARGLLAYIADVNLE

-2747 CDATTDTHSTKIS
+2747 CDATTDTHSPKIS

-2769 KESYGTVTGR
+2769 GKSFGTVTGS
-2779 LCTFRNNRAYNG
+2779 LCTFRNNKAYNG

-2817 GAVMLTDN
+2817 GAVVLTDN
-2825 AQQSGIGAGTFQ
+2825 AQSSSISAGTFQ
-2837 NNHAGGYGGALY
+2837 NNRAGGYGGALY
-2849 VGRVRVSLSL
+2849 VGLVRLSMSH
-2859 VTFDTGNTAGQKGNL
+2859 VTFDTGNTAGTKGKL
-2874 IAIHTYLD
+2874 IVIYTSLD
-2882 NNKNQYVSYTDCW
+2882 NNRSKYVNYTDCW
-2895 DKTQSSDE
+2895 DKTQSADKGYSD
-2903 SVKHSDNLYS
+2903 DLYS
-2913 SKGTYVTRDKL
+2913 SKRAYVTRDML

>member
-15 VITLVPT
+15 VITLVPA

-194 AVGKLWALGL
+194 AVLKLWALGL

-283 TVTTHYEVSFVV
+283 TVTTNYEVTFVV
-295 EGASMPKSTVAAGT
+295 EGAPMSPATVAAGT

-330 SALTRAAG
+330 SDLTRAAG

-385 IRGYAEGCIDSF
+385 IRGYAVGCIDSF
-397 INVTANNAEMKQ
+397 INVTANNEAVSYNVPN
-409 TGDTAEPYRYT
+409 GT
-420 VSGTAVSPVLAQGQ
+420 VSFAPQQGQ

-466 EKDEVDNL
+466 EKVEVDNL

-501 SLVQDA
+501 SLNQD
-507 EGNTQP
+507 ENGNTQP

-540 GVSPADRSIRTDND
+540 GVNPADRSIRTDND

-666 EEYYVLTYEAAEEA
+666 EEYYVLTYEDAEEA

-692 DEEIELTAAQ
+692 DEEIELTAVQ

-869 AITATAKTAGEDD
+869 AITATAKTAGEED
-882 DGFDWKSVT
+882 DGYDWKSVT

-1018 HYNFDFYVMGTL
+1018 HYNFDFYVMGTV

-1039 IGVGLFSLKLDSI
+1039 IAVGLFSLKLDSI

-1088 YVEIGLYLTITFKAQ
+1088 FVEIGLYLTISFKAQ

-1113 PVLYD
+1113 PVIYD

-1133 DFAYDEDDDRLGID
+1133 DFAYDEDDDRLGIA
-1147 LKTVRSVTLPSSLF
+1147 LKSVRTVTLPSSLF

-1174 DGDENPAANYDD
+1174 DGDENPAGNYDD
-1186 ATESHFTIEL
+1186 ATESHFTVEL

-1292 AGWYSDSALRQSYA
+1292 AGWYSDSDLRQSYT

-1321 LYAKWE
+1321 LYARWE

-1412 YGTFRSTELPD
+1412 YGTFRSAELPD

-1438 LALQGYTFKGFEGFA
+1438 LALQGYTFEGFEGFIA
-1453 ADAQS
+1453 NAQS
-1458 GGMTVT
+1458 GGMAVT

-1470 AQWLPRDD
+1470 AQWTPRDD
-1478 TPYRI
+1478 TPYCI
-1483 ERYAQRVDGVAG
+1483 ERYAQRVDGVEG
-1495 YLLIDDERAIESRT
+1495 YLLIDDERAIESWT

-1568 GTLPEGSGETEQV
+1568 GTLPEGSGEMKQV

-1596 RAGYVFRG
+1596 KAGYVFRG

-1651 YPDAASQTE
+1651 YPDAASHTE

-1668 AVEAVVK
+1668 AVEAVVQ
-1675 TTTGYHEDTENESAV
+1675 TIPGYHEDTENKSAV

-1695 AADGS
+1695 AADGTT
-1700 LVLRVYYV
+1700 VLRVYYA
-1708 RDTYTLTFKNAGEAD
+1708 RDTYTLTFKNAGEDD
-1723 FVSTL
+1723 FVSTR
-1728 RWGERVTAPAL
+1728 RWGERITAPAL

-1876 VTDPTRPDYHFIG
+1876 VTAPTRPDYHFIG

-1900 QTVTESMALTAR
+1900 QTVTASMTLTAR

-1946 VDTDIEVGTLKKSGL
+1946 VDTDIVVGTLKKSGL

-1993 AKGMTVKLYYDR
+1993 AKGMTVKLYYNR

-2042 PAKRGHDFL
+2042 PAKRGHDFG

-2061 SGKLAAGAKMPAAAQ
+2061 SGKLAEGAKMPAAAQ
-2076 TYYAKWTPSVYD
+2076 TYYAKWTPSVYG
-2088 ITYPGIEGSAPDVT
+2088 ITYTGIEGSAPDVT

-2134 AAQTGL
+2134 AAQTNL

-2164 TYEGMDGA
+2164 IYELDGGVNAAGNPA
-2172 QYGEAHPDWYAYDTD
+2172 QYTVDQTITLE
-2187 AVISDPT
+2187 DPT
-2194 KAGYTFLGWLVNGES
+2194 KPGYTFKGWY
-2209 TARKDLTLRKETYLD
+2209 ADKDFT
-2224 NITLTATWEQ
+2224 TLTVGIPVGSTEAKTFYAKWEQ

-2243 NEGDVLTGEGYT
+2243 NEGDELTGEGYT

-2269 PTRRGYTFGG
+2269 PARRGYTFGG

-2311 AIEYTIT
+2311 AIQYTIT

-2356 YTDDTYSTKVTEI
+2356 YSDAERTNRVTEI
-2369 AAGKT
+2369 AADST
-2374 GHVTLYAKWTV
+2374 GAVTLYAKWTI
-2385 KQYTITWET
+2385 KQYTVTWET
-2394 NGGNALTGNYTT
+2394 NGGNDLTGSNYTT
-2406 TADYGTAI
+2406 TADYGTSI
-2414 VRPDDPTKEADA
+2414 VLPDTPTKN
-2426 QYTYTF
+2426 QTVSTTYTF
-2432 GGWYTDRALTQPLD
+2432 AGWYTDRALTQPLD

-2452 AENLTVYA
+2452 ENGMMLYA
-2460 KWNTTAQT
+2460 KWNETAQT

-2504 LENAPEA
+2504 LKNAPET

-2541 VTGNAEYYPS
+2541 VTGDAEYYPS
-2551 FLQKKKMCTI
+2551 FRQKITMCTI

-2585 VFDNIQKPDTMA
+2585 VFDKIQKPDTMA

-2603 GWYKKGESHVGQS
+2603 GWYEEGESHMGQD
-2616 YGGLIVETMTV
+2616 YRGRIVRSMTV
-2627 EAGWSELY
+2627 QAGWSELY
-2635 AYDENQLRAALSEDA
+2635 AYDEDQLRAALSEGA
-2650 YRTSTV
+2650 YQTSTV
-2656 RLRADIALA
+2656 RLRANIALA

-2686 NTNYTLS
+2686 DTNYTLT

-2705 TTVTDIMARPTVTI
+2705 TTLTDITARPTVTI
-2719 ENLTIDG
+2719 ENLTIHG
-2726 GARGLLVYIADVKLE
+2726 GARGLLVYIADVNLE

-2769 KESYGTVTGR
+2769 KNSFGTVTSR
-2779 LCTFRNNRAYNG
+2779 LCTFRNNKAYNG

-2808 LDNTATSDG
+2808 LGNTATSDG

-2859 VTFDTGNTAGQKGNL
+2859 VTFDTGNTAGTKGKL
-2874 IAIHTYLD
+2874 IVIYTSLD
-2882 NNKNQYVSYTDCW
+2882 KNNNYVSYTDCW
-2895 DKTQSSDE
+2895 DKTQSAD
-2903 SVKHSDNLYS
+2903 KQYSDNLYS
-2913 SKGTYVTRDKL
+2913 SKGGYVTRDKL

>member
-15 VITLVPT
+15 VITLVPA

-85 PDGPMTRAMFVTVL
+85 PEGSMTRAMFVTVL

-194 AVGKLWALGL
+194 AAGKLWALGL

-271 GSSGGGSTGGGT
+271 GSSGGT

-338 TNDTVNQDTTLY
+338 TNDTVNGNMTLY

-385 IRGYAEGCIDSF
+385 ISGYTEGCIDSF
-397 INVTANNAEMKQ
+397 INVTANNEAVSYNVPN
-409 TGDTAEPYRYT
+409 GT
-420 VSGTAVSPVLAQGQ
+420 VSFAPQQGQ

-466 EKDEVDNL
+466 EKVEVDNL

-596 TDGNADNDAATVR
+596 TDGVADNDAATVR

-637 AFYTGSLGGES
+637 AFYSGTLGGES
-648 QSRGYARITHV
+648 QSRGYARITRV

-666 EEYYVLTYEAAEEA
+666 EEYYVLTYEGAEEA

-1073 WTQSGGKDSNAAGAM
+1073 WTQSGGKESNAAGAM

-1147 LKTVRSVTLPSSLF
+1147 LKSVRSVTLPSSLF

-1174 DGDENPAANYDD
+1174 DGDENPAGNYDD

-1219 KESCDVTIRWRNGAL
+1219 KESCDVTIRWKNGAL

-1412 YGTFRSTELPD
+1412 YGTFRSAELPD

-1438 LALQGYTFKGFEGFA
+1438 LALQGYTFEGFEGFT

-1458 GGMTVT
+1458 GGVTVT

-1509 GMTGSAIDFGAW
+1509 GTTGSAIDFGAW

-1596 RAGYVFRG
+1596 KAGYVFRG

-1622 GGLTLYAKWEAGQN
+1622 NGLTLYAKWEAGQN

-1668 AVEAVVK
+1668 AVEAVVQ
-1675 TTTGYHEDTENESAV
+1675 TIPGYHEDTENESAV

-1695 AADGS
+1695 AADGTT
-1700 LVLRVYYV
+1700 VLRVYYA
-1708 RDTYTLTFKNAGEAD
+1708 RDTYTLTFRNEGEAD
-1723 FVSTL
+1723 VVSTR
-1728 RWGERVTAPAL
+1728 RWGERVSEPAL

-1780 HYQQNADDDGYTLHD
+1780 HYQQNADDDGYTLRD

-1926 MDTTGTMPSAANET
+1926 MDTTGTMPSEANET

-1976 GLADDTEF
+1976 GVADDTEF
-1984 TDLSATVRA
+1984 TDLSETVTVT
-1993 AKGMTVKLYYDR
+1993 KDMTVKLYYDR

-2042 PAKRGHDFL
+2042 PAKRGHDFG
-2051 GWFDNETFNE
+2051 GWYDNETFNE

-2076 TYYAKWTPSVYD
+2076 TYYAKWTPSVYG

-2140 TLGAEDYTGAVT
+2140 TLGAEDYTGAIA

-2164 TYEGMDGA
+2164 IYELDGGVNAAGNPA
-2172 QYGEAHPDWYAYDTD
+2172 QYTVDQTITLE
-2187 AVISDPT
+2187 DPT
-2194 KAGYTFLGWLVNGES
+2194 KPGYTFKGWY
-2209 TARKDLTLRKETYLD
+2209 ADKDFT
-2224 NITLTATWEQ
+2224 TLTVGIPVGSTEAKTFYAKWEQ

-2243 NEGDVLTGEGYT
+2243 NEGDELTGGGYT
-2255 VEAFYGNPITAPSD
+2255 VEAFYGNPITAPGD
-2269 PTRRGYTFGG
+2269 PARRGYTFGG

-2369 AAGKT
+2369 AADST
-2374 GHVTLYAKWTV
+2374 DDVTLYAKWTI
-2385 KQYTITWET
+2385 KQYTVTWET
-2394 NGGNALTGNYTT
+2394 NGGNDLTGSNYTT

-2432 GGWYTDRALTQPLD
+2432 GGWYTDGPSRSR
-2446 DNATVP
+2446 
-2452 AENLTVYA
+2452 
-2460 KWNTTAQT
+2460 WTTT
-2468 YTVKWYGVNNP
+2468 P
-2479 WWGSAAKKEPYVL
+2479 PCPR
-2492 LRTDTYDYGTLL
+2492 RT
-2504 LENAPEA
+2504 
-2511 TKDAYDAYYYE
+2511 
-2522 LEGWRAGSETGELL
+2522 
-2536 TEASI
+2536 
-2541 VTGNAEYYPS
+2541 
-2551 FLQKKKMCTI
+2551 
-2561 TFDLGDAGGT
+2561 
-2571 IDPVTVEYGTFSSS
+2571 
-2585 VFDNIQKPDTMA
+2585 
-2597 RYGQFK
+2597 
-2603 GWYKKGESHVGQS
+2603 
-2616 YGGLIVETMTV
+2616 
-2627 EAGWSELY
+2627 
-2635 AYDENQLRAALSEDA
+2635 
-2650 YRTSTV
+2650 
-2656 RLRADIALA
+2656 
-2665 DEVPITKTITVT
+2665 
-2677 GEPLTTDNK
+2677 
-2686 NTNYTLS
+2686 
-2693 AAEGKTAFRIGK
+2693 
-2705 TTVTDIMARPTVTI
+2705 
-2719 ENLTIDG
+2719 
-2726 GARGLLVYIADVKLE
+2726 
-2741 NVTIEN
+2741 
-2747 CDATTDTHSTKIS
+2747 
-2760 NGGAIYMDT
+2760 
-2769 KESYGTVTGR
+2769 
-2779 LCTFRNNRAYNG
+2779 
-2791 GAIYIKKGALE
+2791 
-2802 TNGCKF
+2802 
-2808 LDNTATSDG
+2808 
-2817 GAVMLTDN
+2817 
-2825 AQQSGIGAGTFQ
+2825 
-2837 NNHAGGYGGALY
+2837 
-2849 VGRVRVSLSL
+2849 
-2859 VTFDTGNTAGQKGNL
+2859 
-2874 IAIHTYLD
+2874 
-2882 NNKNQYVSYTDCW
+2882 
-2895 DKTQSSDE
+2895 
-2903 SVKHSDNLYS
+2903 
-2913 SKGTYVTRDKL
+2913 

>member
-15 VITLVPT
+15 VITLVPA

-184 LDEVSSWAQD
+184 LDEVSSWAQES
-194 AVGKLWALGL
+194 VLKLWALGL
-204 LNGDGVNFAPKD
+204 LNGDGKSFDPKA

-283 TVTTHYEVSFVV
+283 TVTTYYTVSFEV
-295 EGASMPKSTVAAGT
+295 EGAPMPPATVAAGT

-330 SALTRAAG
+330 SALTRMAG
-338 TNDTVNQDTTLY
+338 TNDTVNQDMTLY

-385 IRGYAEGCIDSF
+385 IRDYAEGCIDSF
-397 INVTANNAEMKQ
+397 INVTANNEAVSYNVPN
-409 TGDTAEPYRYT
+409 GT
-420 VSGTAVSPVLAQGQ
+420 VSFAPQQGQ

-487 VTGMSTSLDGLFRT
+487 VTGMSASLDGLFRT
-501 SLVQDA
+501 SLNQD
-507 EGNTQP
+507 ENGNTQP

-591 DQGWD
+591 DQSWD
-596 TDGNADNDAATVR
+596 TDGVADNDAATVR

-615 TDDQYTEMGLDS
+615 TDDKYAEMGLDS

-637 AFYTGSLGGES
+637 AFYSGAWGSNS
-648 QSRGYARITHV
+648 ARAQGYARITHV
-659 ETVTQDG
+659 DTLTTQDG
-666 EEYYVLTYEAAEEA
+666 EEYYVLTYEGAEEA

-869 AITATAKTAGEDD
+869 AITATAKTAGEED

-1018 HYNFDFYVMGTL
+1018 HYNFDFYVMGTV

-1039 IGVGLFSLKLDSI
+1039 IAVGLFSLKLDSI

-1088 YVEIGLYLTITFKAQ
+1088 FVEIGLYLTISFKAQ

-1113 PVLYD
+1113 PVIYD

-1147 LKTVRSVTLPSSLF
+1147 LKSVRTVTLPSSLF

-1174 DGDENPAANYDD
+1174 DGDENPAGNYDD

-1219 KESCDVTIRWRNGAL
+1219 KESCDVTIRWKNGAL

-1246 IEWSDPANVQ
+1246 IDWSDPANVQ

-1269 MIVTGKGA
+1269 MIVAGRDA
-1277 AITAPAAPVKQGYTF
+1277 AITAPADPTRQGYTF
-1292 AGWYSDSALRQSYA
+1292 AGWYSDRGLQQRYT
-1306 IPAVMPAFSGTKGMM
+1306 IPAAMPAFSGAKGMT

-1348 KANDDLC
+1348 KASDDLR
-1355 TGTTLER
+1355 TGTTLEE
-1362 TAVSPRTGTVDGV
+1362 TAVVPRTGTVDGV
-1375 NYDNYACAGVTQ
+1375 DYDGYTASGVTQ
-1387 QTIKADGSAVV
+1387 QTIKADGSTVV
-1398 RVYYERKSY
+1398 RVYYERKSF
-1407 DVTFT
+1407 DVAFT
-1412 YGTFRSTELPD
+1412 YGEFRSEALPD
-1423 IVYTIKYG
+1423 IVYTVKYG

-1438 LALQGYTFKGFEGFA
+1438 PAMQGYTFEGFEGFT

-1464 GDMSFA
+1464 GNMTFA
-1470 AQWLPRDD
+1470 AQWTPRTD

-1483 ERYAQRVDGVAG
+1483 ERYAQRADGMEG
-1495 YLLIDDERAIESRT
+1495 YLLIDDERAIESAAGTT
-1509 GMTGSAIDFGAW
+1509 GEKIDFGAW
-1521 SKDGFTYD
+1521 SREGFTYH
-1529 HAEVNGSTV
+1529 HAEVNGETV
-1538 SSAAI
+1538 TEAAI

-1568 GTLPEGSGETEQV
+1568 GTLPEGSGETKQV

-1596 RAGYVFRG
+1596 KAGYVFRG

-1622 GGLTLYAKWEAGQN
+1622 TGLTLYAKWEAGQN
-1636 TAYKVEH
+1636 TAYTVEH

-1660 NLTGATGA
+1660 NLTGVTGA
-1668 AVEAVVK
+1668 AVEAAVREIG
-1675 TTTGYHEDTENESAV
+1675 GYHEDAENADAV

-1695 AADGS
+1695 TADGKT
-1700 LVLRVYYV
+1700 VLRVYYA
-1708 RDTYTLTFKNAGEAD
+1708 RNTYTLTFKNEGETD

-1728 RWGERVTAPAL
+1728 RWGERITQPAL

-1766 AVWTAKGDIAYKVE
+1766 AVWTANGDTAYKVE

-1860 LTDEAEKTFR
+1860 LTDSAEKDFR
-1870 YGQTFS
+1870 YGQRFS
-1876 VTDPTRPDYHFIG
+1876 VSAPTRPDYHFMG
-1889 WYLPEGGQFNA
+1889 WKLPEGSVFNA
-1900 QTVTESMALTAR
+1900 ETVTESMTLTAQ

-1926 MDTTGTMPSAANET
+1926 MDTTGKLPGHA
-1940 DRTSEE
+1940 SESNASHAE
-1946 VDTDIEVGTLKKSGL
+1946 VDSAVELGTLKKSGL
-1961 SEAFTCVKARVSGVY
+1961 SEAFTCMKAKVSGVY

-1984 TDLSATVRA
+1984 TDLSETVRA
-1993 AKGMTVKLYYDR
+1993 AKDMTVKLYYDR
-2005 AQYALEWVFNGGT
+2005 ARYALTWEFDGGT
-2018 ASNDYTGSGGAY
+2018 ADNDYTGRDDAY
-2030 EIYYDTALVLPA
+2030 GVYYDTELIAPA
-2042 PAKRGHDFL
+2042 PARRGHDFG
-2051 GWFDNETFNE
+2051 GWYDNETFNE

-2076 TYYAKWTPSVYD
+2076 TYCAKWTPSVYD

-2112 TEIPNLTRT
+2112 TAIPDLTRT
-2121 GYVFNGWVVNGEG
+2121 GYIFDGWVVNGTG
-2134 AAQTGL
+2134 AARKGL
-2140 TLGAEDYTGAVT
+2140 TLGAEDYTGVIA
-2152 LTAAWTAERYAI
+2152 LTAAWTAERYPI

-2172 QYGEAHPDWYAYDTD
+2172 QLGGKQPTEYAYDTD
-2187 AVISDPT
+2187 TAVSDPT
-2194 KAGYTFLGWLVNGES
+2194 KAGYTFLGWVVNGES
-2209 TARKDLTLRKETYLD
+2209 TAQKALTLAKESYTGA
-2224 NITLTATWEQ
+2224 ITLTATWEQ

-2243 NEGDVLTGEGYT
+2243 NEGGTLNETPEYSKT
-2255 VEAFYGNPITAPSD
+2255 AFFGKAITAPTVTAKD
-2269 PTRRGYTFGG
+2269 GYTFGG

-2291 KFKTGDKMPEGDVTY
+2291 KFTDGGAMPDHNVTF

-2311 AIEYTIT
+2311 AIPYKIT
-2318 YNLDGGTNVSGNPA
+2318 YELDGGTNVSGNPA
-2332 QYTVETGKIT
+2332 QYTVETEKIK

-2351 RFDGW
+2351 AFEGW
-2356 YTDDTYSTKVTEI
+2356 YSDAERTNRVTEI
-2369 AAGKT
+2369 TT
-2374 GHVTLYAKWTV
+2374 GSMGDVTLYAKWTIN
-2385 KQYTITWET
+2385 QYTIMWET

-2426 QYTYTF
+2426 QYTYAF
-2432 GGWYTDRALTQPLD
+2432 GGWYTDRALMQPLA

-2460 KWNTTAQT
+2460 KWNTTLQT
-2468 YTVKWYGVNNP
+2468 YTVTWHIQKNP
-2479 WWGSAAKKEPYVL
+2479 WWGSAKNDPYE
-2492 LRTDTYDYGTLL
+2492 TKIETYPYGTLL
-2504 LENAPEA
+2504 LKNAPET
-2511 TKDAYDAYYYE
+2511 TKAAYDAYYYE

-2541 VTGNAEYYPS
+2541 VTGDAEYYPS

-2585 VFDNIQKPDTMA
+2585 VFNNIKKPDTMA

-2603 GWYKKGESHVGQS
+2603 GWYKRGESHMGQAYS
-2616 YGGLIVETMTV
+2616 GLIVETMTV

-2635 AYDENQLRAALSEDA
+2635 AYDESQLRAALSEDA
-2650 YRTSTV
+2650 YQTSTV

-2686 NTNYTLS
+2686 DTNYTLS

-2705 TTVTDIMARPTVTI
+2705 TTLTDITARPTVTI
-2719 ENLTIDG
+2719 KNLTIDG
-2726 GARGLLVYIADVKLE
+2726 GARGLLVYIADVNLE

-2769 KESYGTVTGR
+2769 GSSFGTVTGR
-2779 LCTFRNNRAYNG
+2779 SCTFRNNKAYNG

-2802 TNGCKF
+2802 TNSCKF

-2817 GAVMLTDN
+2817 GAVLLTDN
-2825 AQQSGIGAGTFQ
+2825 AQPSRFDAGTFQ
-2837 NNHAGGYGGALY
+2837 NNRAGGYGGALY
-2849 VGRVRVSLSL
+2849 VGLVMVNLSL

-2874 IAIHTYLD
+2874 IAIHTYQD
-2882 NNKNQYVSYTDCW
+2882 NNKNKYVNYTDCW
-2895 DKTQSSDE
+2895 DKTQSADNQ
-2903 SVKHSDNLYS
+2903 HSNNLYS
-2913 SKGTYVTRDKL
+2913 SKGAYVTRDKL

>member
-15 VITLVPT
+15 VITLVPA

-140 TGNGKFSPDG
+140 TGNGKFLPDG

-160 FVRYFETFDAMPKAD
+160 FVRYFEAFNAAPKAD

-184 LDEVSSWAQD
+184 LNEVSAWARD
-194 AVGKLWALGL
+194 AVLKLWALGL
-204 LNGDGVNFAPKD
+204 LNGDGKSFDPKA
-216 KATRAQTAA
+216 KASRAQTAA
-225 LCQRTDKAVETW
+225 LCERTDRAVETW

-247 VSVEPGSGQ
+247 VSVEPGSAQ

-271 GSSGGGSTGGGT
+271 GSSGGT
-283 TVTTHYEVSFVV
+283 TVTTYYTVSFEV
-295 EGASMPKSTVAAGT
+295 EGAPMSPATVAAGT

-330 SALTRAAG
+330 SDLTHAAG

-385 IRGYAEGCIDSF
+385 IRDYAEGCIDSF
-397 INVTANNAEMKQ
+397 INVTANNE
-409 TGDTAEPYRYT
+409 T
-420 VSGTAVSPVLAQGQ
+420 VSIKVNAGTVSFAPQQGQ

-448 VVDGAEQ
+448 VANGAAQ

-501 SLVQDA
+501 SLNQD
-507 EGNTQP
+507 EKGNTQP

-596 TDGNADNDAATVR
+596 TDGVADNDAATVR

-615 TDDQYTEMGLDS
+615 TDDKYAEMGLDS

-637 AFYTGSLGGES
+637 AFSSGAWGSDGA
-648 QSRGYARITHV
+648 QAQGYARITRV
-659 ETVTQDG
+659 DTLTTQDG
-666 EEYYVLTYEAAEEA
+666 EEYYVLTYEDAAEA

-882 DGFDWKSVT
+882 DGYDWKSVT

-940 DADESWIDLVRKE
+940 DADESWIDLVRQE

-1018 HYNFDFYVMGTL
+1018 HYNFDFYVMGTV

-1039 IGVGLFSLKLDSI
+1039 IAVGLFSLKLDSI

-1088 YVEIGLYLTITFKAQ
+1088 FVEIGLYLTISFKAQ

-1113 PVLYD
+1113 PVIYD

-1147 LKTVRSVTLPSSLF
+1147 LKSVRTVTLPSSLF

-1174 DGDENPAANYDD
+1174 DGDENPAGNYDD
-1186 ATESHFTIEL
+1186 ASESHFTIEL

-1219 KESCDVTIRWRNGAL
+1219 KESCDVTIRWKNGAL

-1412 YGTFRSTELPD
+1412 YGTFRSAELPD

-1458 GGMTVT
+1458 GGVTVT

-1470 AQWLPRDD
+1470 AQWTPRTD

-1483 ERYAQRVDGVAG
+1483 ERYAQRVDGVEG
-1495 YLLIDDERAIESRT
+1495 YLLIDDEQAIESRT
-1509 GMTGSAIDFGAW
+1509 GTTGSSISFPDAW
-1521 SKDGFTYD
+1521 SKDGFTYK
-1529 HAEVNGSTV
+1529 HAEVNGSAV
-1538 SSAAI
+1538 PSAAI

-1596 RAGYVFRG
+1596 KAGYVFRG

-1622 GGLTLYAKWEAGQN
+1622 TGLTLYAKWEAGQN

-1668 AVEAVVK
+1668 AVEAVVQ
-1675 TTTGYHEDTENESAV
+1675 TIPGYHEDTENESAV

-1695 AADGS
+1695 AAYGTT
-1700 LVLRVYYV
+1700 VLRVYYA
-1708 RDTYTLTFKNAGEAD
+1708 RDTYTLTFKNEGEED
-1723 FVSTL
+1723 FVSTR
-1728 RWGERVTAPAL
+1728 RWGERVSEPTL
-1739 TVTKPGYALSWS
+1739 TVTKPGYTLSWS
-1751 PALPETMPQSDSTYT
+1751 PALPKTMPQSDSTYT

-1824 GTVSSGVIAA
+1824 GTVSSGAITA
-1834 DGSLVLRLYYDR
+1834 DGKLVLRLYYDR

-1870 YGQTFS
+1870 YGQRFS
-1876 VTDPTRPDYHFIG
+1876 VTAPTRPDYHFIG
-1889 WYLPEGGQFNA
+1889 WYLPDGGQFNA
-1900 QTVTESMALTAR
+1900 QTVTASMALTAR
-1912 WGAQPVDFTVEHYY
+1912 WGAQPVEFTVEHYY
-1926 MDTTGTMPSAANET
+1926 MDTTGNLPTRA
-1940 DRTSEE
+1940 SESNASRAE
-1946 VDTDIEVGTLKKSGL
+1946 VDSAVELGTLKKSGL
-1961 SEAFTCVKARVSGVY
+1961 SEAFTCVKAKVSGVY
-1976 GLADDTEF
+1976 GLADDTEISLN
-1984 TDLSATVRA
+1984 DTVRVT
-1993 AKGMTVKLYYDR
+1993 KDMTVKLYYDR

-2030 EIYYDTALVLPA
+2030 EIYYDTALILPE
-2042 PAKRGHDFL
+2042 PAKRGHDFG
-2051 GWFDNETFNE
+2051 GWFDDEG
-2061 SGKLAAGAKMPAAAQ
+2061 SMLAASAKMPAAAQ
-2076 TYYAKWTPSVYD
+2076 TYYAKWSPSVYG
-2088 ITYPGIEGSAPDVT
+2088 IAYPGIEGGASDVT

-2121 GYVFNGWVVNGEG
+2121 GYVFNGWVVNGVG
-2134 AAQTGL
+2134 TAQTGL
-2140 TLGAEDYTGAVT
+2140 TLDAEDYIADIT
-2152 LTAAWTAERYAI
+2152 LTAQWTAERYAI

-2172 QYGEAHPDWYAYDTD
+2172 QSGGSQPTEYVYDKD

-2194 KAGYTFLGWLVNGES
+2194 KAGYTFLGWVVNGTGE
-2209 TARKDLTLRKETYLD
+2209 AQRNLTLAKESYTGA
-2224 NITLTATWEQ
+2224 ITLKATWKQ
-2234 NPYKITWNV
+2234 NPYAITWVV
-2243 NEGDVLTGEGYT
+2243 NESGTINETLEYSKT
-2255 VEAFYGNPITAPSD
+2255 AFLGGAITAPTVTAKD
-2269 PTRRGYTFGG
+2269 GYAFGG
-2279 WYTDGS
+2279 WYTDS
-2285 NFAENT
+2285 
-2291 KFKTGDKMPEGDVTY
+2291 KFTESSKFTDGDTMPNHDVIY

-2311 AIEYTIT
+2311 LIEYTIT
-2318 YNLDGGTNVSGNPA
+2318 YNLNGGTNAGENPKT
-2332 QYTVETGKIT
+2332 YTVESEKIM
-2342 LVAPTKTGY
+2342 LLEPSKTGY

-2356 YTDDTYSTKVTEI
+2356 YSDAERTNRVTEI
-2369 AAGKT
+2369 AKGST
-2374 GHVTLYAKWTV
+2374 GDVTLYAKWTI
-2385 KQYTITWET
+2385 KAYTVSWNANGGTLD
-2394 NGGNALTGNYTT
+2394 GGNASVS
-2406 TADYGTAI
+2406 AEYGSLVSEVKPAN
-2414 VRPDDPTKEADA
+2414 VPTKAATQEKE
-2426 QYTYTF
+2426 YTF
-2432 GGWYTDRALTQPLD
+2432 AGWYTDPYNGTELATDAKVTGDMTYYAHWTEADRLYTIEWWNEEGTEKIDSKQLAYGTPFTYQNQGNCGNKSGGTGYYWKFDGWYTQPNKGGDKLRVTD
-2446 DNATVP
+2446 AVQSDAKY
-2452 AENLTVYA
+2452 YA
-2460 KWNTTAQT
+2460 GWNQEWYK
-2468 YTVKWYGVNNP
+2468 YTVSFDSRGLLNNLGIAVNIPVQKVTYNELAEAPDLSAYTDFTLAGWYYEQTTKKNGRTTTTKVDWDFATSKVTDDVTLMPKWSKIQAYDEATLRNAFKYVGVGAN
-2479 WWGSAAKKEPYVL
+2479 
-2492 LRTDTYDYGTLL
+2492 DYGTVVMTDDITIKEQLQSVI
-2504 LENAPEA
+2504 NGGV
-2511 TKDAYDAYYYE
+2511 TFDGGGHKITFN
-2522 LEGWRAGSETGELL
+2522 GTGTSSLSSYPINFSAIKITIKNL
-2536 TEASI
+2536 TF
-2541 VTGNAEYYPS
+2541 TGTGGI
-2551 FLQKKKMCTI
+2551 FLQSQSLHNDERYYNEWYT
-2561 TFDLGDAGGT
+2561 
-2571 IDPVTVEYGTFSSS
+2571 
-2585 VFDNIQKPDTMA
+2585 PD
-2597 RYGQFK
+2597 Q
-2603 GWYKKGESHVGQS
+2603 V
-2616 YGGLIVETMTV
+2616 
-2627 EAGWSELY
+2627 
-2635 AYDENQLRAALSEDA
+2635 
-2650 YRTSTV
+2650 
-2656 RLRADIALA
+2656 
-2665 DEVPITKTITVT
+2665 
-2677 GEPLTTDNK
+2677 
-2686 NTNYTLS
+2686 
-2693 AAEGKTAFRIGK
+2693 
-2705 TTVTDIMARPTVTI
+2705 
-2719 ENLTIDG
+2719 
-2726 GARGLLVYIADVKLE
+2726 LE
-2741 NVTIEN
+2741 NVTFDN
-2747 CDATTDTHSTKIS
+2747 CRNGK
-2760 NGGAIYMDT
+2760 NGGAVYIFGGWAKFDKCNFTNNSAAYGGAVYVEAFTGNSVFCKGSLT
-2769 KESYGTVTGR
+2769 KFVG
-2779 LCTFRNNRAYNG
+2779 CTFRGNSATSG
-2791 GAIYIKKGALE
+2791 GSNVYIGGERDASMDWVMFE
-2802 TNGCKF
+2802 SCSGVTNG
-2808 LDNTATSDG
+2808 T
-2817 GAVMLTDN
+2817 
-2825 AQQSGIGAGTFQ
+2825 
-2837 NNHAGGYGGALY
+2837 Y
-2849 VGRVRVSLSL
+2849 
-2859 VTFDTGNTAGQKGNL
+2859 KGNS
-2874 IAIHTYLD
+2874 
-2882 NNKNQYVSYTDCW
+2882 NKTGKAV
-2895 DKTQSSDE
+2895 
-2903 SVKHSDNLYS
+2903 
-2913 SKGTYVTRDKL
+2913 G

>member
-15 VITLVPT
+15 VITLVPA

-71 ANGFFDGTSATTFE
+71 ANGFFNGTSAATFE
-85 PDGPMTRAMFVTVL
+85 PNGPMTRAMFVTVL

-113 TDFIDVAEGTW
+113 TDFTDVAEGTW

-184 LDEVSSWAQD
+184 LDEVSSWARD
-194 AVGKLWALGL
+194 AVVKLWALGL

-247 VSVEPGSGQ
+247 VSVEPGSAQ

-283 TVTTHYEVSFVV
+283 TVTTYYEVTFVV
-295 EGASMPKSTVAAGT
+295 EGASMPNATVAAGT

-338 TNDTVNQDTTLY
+338 TNDTVNQDMTLY

-385 IRGYAEGCIDSF
+385 IRDYAEDCIDSF
-397 INVTANNAEMKQ
+397 INVTANNEAVSYNVPN
-409 TGDTAEPYRYT
+409 GT
-420 VSGTAVSPVLAQGQ
+420 VSFAPQQGQ

-466 EKDEVDNL
+466 EKVEVDNL

-501 SLVQDA
+501 SLNQD
-507 EGNTQP
+507 ENGNTQP

-540 GVSPADRSIRTDND
+540 GVSPAARSIDTDND

-596 TDGNADNDAATVR
+596 TDGVADNDAATVR

-637 AFYTGSLGGES
+637 AFYSGAWGSNS
-648 QSRGYARITHV
+648 ARAQGYARITHV
-659 ETVTQDG
+659 DTLTTQDG
-666 EEYYVLTYEAAEEA
+666 EEYYVLTYEGAEEA

-759 SCDLTLYSAVSRPLL
+759 SCDLTLYSAVSRQLL

-1412 YGTFRSTELPD
+1412 YGTFRSAELPD

-1458 GGMTVT
+1458 GGVTVT

-1483 ERYAQRVDGVAG
+1483 ERYAQRVDGVEG

-1581 YFGARVRLAALPQPV
+1581 YFGARVRLSALPQPV
-1596 RAGYVFRG
+1596 KAGYVFRG

-1622 GGLTLYAKWEAGQN
+1622 GGLILYAKWEAGQN

-1668 AVEAVVK
+1668 AVEAVVQ

-1695 AADGS
+1695 AADGT
-1700 LVLRVYYV
+1700 LVLRVYYA
-1708 RDTYTLTFKNAGEAD
+1708 RDTYTLTFKNAGEDD

-1728 RWGERVTAPAL
+1728 RWGERITAPAL

-1900 QTVTESMALTAR
+1900 QTVTASMALTAR

-2005 AQYALEWVFNGGT
+2005 AQYALEWVFDGGT

-2061 SGKLAAGAKMPAAAQ
+2061 SGKLAEGAKMPAAAQ

-2121 GYVFNGWVVNGEG
+2121 GYVFNGWVVNGTG
-2134 AAQTGL
+2134 TAQTNL

-2164 TYEGMDGA
+2164 IYELDGGVNAAGNPA
-2172 QYGEAHPDWYAYDTD
+2172 QYTVDQTITLE
-2187 AVISDPT
+2187 DPT
-2194 KAGYTFLGWLVNGES
+2194 KPGYTFKGWY
-2209 TARKDLTLRKETYLD
+2209 ADKDFT
-2224 NITLTATWEQ
+2224 TLTVGIPVGSTEAKTFYAKWEQ
-2234 NPYKITWNV
+2234 NPYAITWVV
-2243 NEGDVLTGEGYT
+2243 NESGTINETPEYSKT
-2255 VEAFYGNPITAPSD
+2255 AFLGGAITAPTVTAKD
-2269 PTRRGYTFGG
+2269 GYAFGG
-2279 WYTDGS
+2279 WYTDR
-2285 NFAENT
+2285 
-2291 KFKTGDKMPEGDVTY
+2291 KFTESSKFTDGETMPNHDVTY

-2311 AIEYTIT
+2311 RNTYTIT
-2318 YNLDGGTNVSGNPA
+2318 YNLDGGTNAGENPKT
-2332 QYTVETGKIT
+2332 YTVESEKIT
-2342 LVAPTKTGY
+2342 LLDPTKTGY

-2356 YTDDTYSTKVTEI
+2356 YADNTYNTKVTEI
-2369 AAGKT
+2369 AVGST
-2374 GHVTLYAKWTV
+2374 GNVTLYAKWTI
-2385 KQYTITWET
+2385 KQYTVSWNANGGTLD
-2394 NGGNALTGNYTT
+2394 GGNASVS
-2406 TADYGTAI
+2406 AEYGSLVSA
-2414 VRPDDPTKEADA
+2414 VKPANDPTKAATAKKE
-2426 QYTYTF
+2426 YTF
-2432 GGWYTDRALTQPLD
+2432 AGWYTDPYNGTELATDAKVTGDVTYYAHWTEADRLYTIEWWNEEGTEKIESKQLAYGTPFTYQNQGNCGNKSGGTGYYWKFDGWYTKPNKNGDKLQETDAVQSDAKYYAGWNQEWYKYKVSFDSRGLLNNLGLAVTISEQRVTYNELATAPDLSAYTDFTLAGWYYEQTTTKNGKTTTTKVDWDFATSRVTD
-2446 DNATVP
+2446 DVKLMPKWSKIQAYDEATLRNAFKYV
-2452 AENLTVYA
+2452 
-2460 KWNTTAQT
+2460 
-2468 YTVKWYGVNNP
+2468 GVGAN
-2479 WWGSAAKKEPYVL
+2479 
-2492 LRTDTYDYGTLL
+2492 DYGTVVMTDDIQLAQTL
-2504 LENAPEA
+2504 HSNSNNTMGYGVTLDGGGHKITYNGTTDGGLSTYAIDYGYKQVTIKNVTFTGTGGIYIQSLRDKHENES
-2511 TKDAYDAYYYE
+2511 DY
-2522 LEGWRAGSETGELL
+2522 TGE
-2536 TEASI
+2536 I
-2541 VTGNAEYYPS
+2541 VPDQMFENV
-2551 FLQKKKMCTI
+2551 I
-2561 TFDLGDAGGT
+2561 
-2571 IDPVTVEYGTFSSS
+2571 
-2585 VFDNIQKPDTMA
+2585 FDNC
-2597 RYGQFK
+2597 RNSG
-2603 GWYKKGESHVGQS
+2603 
-2616 YGGLIVETMTV
+2616 
-2627 EAGWSELY
+2627 
-2635 AYDENQLRAALSEDA
+2635 
-2650 YRTSTV
+2650 
-2656 RLRADIALA
+2656 
-2665 DEVPITKTITVT
+2665 
-2677 GEPLTTDNK
+2677 
-2686 NTNYTLS
+2686 
-2693 AAEGKTAFRIGK
+2693 
-2705 TTVTDIMARPTVTI
+2705 
-2719 ENLTIDG
+2719 
-2726 GARGLLVYIADVKLE
+2726 
-2741 NVTIEN
+2741 
-2747 CDATTDTHSTKIS
+2747 
-2760 NGGAIYMDT
+2760 NGGAVHIETGWAMFKNCSFTNNSAAYGGAVYVAGNT
-2769 KESYGTVTGR
+2769 AEYNYYSYGTRYSGSLAKFVG
-2779 LCTFRNNRAYNG
+2779 CTFSGNS
-2791 GAIYIKKGALE
+2791 
-2802 TNGCKF
+2802 
-2808 LDNTATSDG
+2808 ATSAG
-2817 GAVMLTDN
+2817 PN
-2825 AQQSGIGAGTFQ
+2825 AYIGAEMFNTSMDYVIFEGCTGVRNGT
-2837 NNHAGGYGGALY
+2837 Y
-2849 VGRVRVSLSL
+2849 
-2859 VTFDTGNTAGQKGNL
+2859 KGN
-2874 IAIHTYLD
+2874 
-2882 NNKNQYVSYTDCW
+2882 S
-2895 DKTQSSDE
+2895 DKTGK
-2903 SVKHSDNLYS
+2903 VV
-2913 SKGTYVTRDKL
+2913 G

>member
-15 VITLVPT
+15 VITLVPA

-85 PDGPMTRAMFVTVL
+85 PEGSMTRAMFVTVL

-194 AVGKLWALGL
+194 AAGKLWALGL

-271 GSSGGGSTGGGT
+271 GSSGGT

-338 TNDTVNQDTTLY
+338 TNDTVNGNMTLY

-385 IRGYAEGCIDSF
+385 ISGYTEGCIDSF
-397 INVTANNAEMKQ
+397 INVTANNEAVSYNVPN
-409 TGDTAEPYRYT
+409 GT
-420 VSGTAVSPVLAQGQ
+420 VSFAPQQGQ

-466 EKDEVDNL
+466 EKVEVDNL

-596 TDGNADNDAATVR
+596 TDGVADNDAATVR

-637 AFYTGSLGGES
+637 AFYSGTLGGES
-648 QSRGYARITHV
+648 QSRGYARITRV

-666 EEYYVLTYEAAEEA
+666 EEYYVLTYEGAEEA

-1073 WTQSGGKDSNAAGAM
+1073 WTQSGGKESNAAGAM

-1147 LKTVRSVTLPSSLF
+1147 LKSVRSVTLPSSLF

-1174 DGDENPAANYDD
+1174 DGDENPAGNYDD

-1219 KESCDVTIRWRNGAL
+1219 KESCDVTIRWKNGAL

-1412 YGTFRSTELPD
+1412 YGTFRSAELPD

-1438 LALQGYTFKGFEGFA
+1438 LALQGYTFEGFEGFT

-1458 GGMTVT
+1458 GGVTVT

-1509 GMTGSAIDFGAW
+1509 GTTGSAIDFGAW

-1596 RAGYVFRG
+1596 KAGYVFRG

-1622 GGLTLYAKWEAGQN
+1622 NGLTLYAKWEAGQN

-1668 AVEAVVK
+1668 AVEAVVQ
-1675 TTTGYHEDTENESAV
+1675 TIPGYHEDTENESAV

-1695 AADGS
+1695 AADGTT
-1700 LVLRVYYV
+1700 VLRVYYA
-1708 RDTYTLTFKNAGEAD
+1708 RDTYTLTFRNEGEAD
-1723 FVSTL
+1723 VVSTR
-1728 RWGERVTAPAL
+1728 RWGERVSEPAL

-1780 HYQQNADDDGYTLHD
+1780 HYQQNADDDGYTLRD

-1926 MDTTGTMPSAANET
+1926 MDTTGTMPSEANET

-1976 GLADDTEF
+1976 GVADDTEF
-1984 TDLSATVRA
+1984 TDLSETVTVT
-1993 AKGMTVKLYYDR
+1993 KDMTVKLYYDR

-2042 PAKRGHDFL
+2042 PAKRGHDFG
-2051 GWFDNETFNE
+2051 GWYDNETFNE

-2076 TYYAKWTPSVYD
+2076 TYYAKWTPSVYG

-2140 TLGAEDYTGAVT
+2140 TLGAEDYTGAIA

-2164 TYEGMDGA
+2164 IYELDGGVNAAGNPA
-2172 QYGEAHPDWYAYDTD
+2172 QYTVDQTITLE
-2187 AVISDPT
+2187 DPT
-2194 KAGYTFLGWLVNGES
+2194 KPGYTFKGWY
-2209 TARKDLTLRKETYLD
+2209 ADKDFT
-2224 NITLTATWEQ
+2224 TLTVGIPVGSTEAKTFYAKWEQ

-2243 NEGDVLTGEGYT
+2243 NEGDELTGGGYT
-2255 VEAFYGNPITAPSD
+2255 VEAFYGNPITAPGD
-2269 PTRRGYTFGG
+2269 PARRGYTFGG

-2369 AAGKT
+2369 AADST
-2374 GHVTLYAKWTV
+2374 DDVTLYAKWTI
-2385 KQYTITWET
+2385 KQYTVTWET
-2394 NGGNALTGNYTT
+2394 NGGNDLTGSNYTT

-2452 AENLTVYA
+2452 AENMTVYA

-2522 LEGWRAGSETGELL
+2522 LEGWHAGSETGELL

-2541 VTGNAEYYPS
+2541 VTGDAEYYPS
-2551 FLQKKKMCTI
+2551 FLKKITMCTI

-2585 VFDNIQKPDTMA
+2585 VFDKIQKPDTMA

-2616 YGGLIVETMTV
+2616 YGGRIVESMTV

-2635 AYDENQLRAALSEDA
+2635 AYDESQLRAALSEDA

-2665 DEVPITKTITVT
+2665 DEVPITKSITVT
-2677 GEPLTTDNK
+2677 GEPLATDNK

-2705 TTVTDIMARPTVTI
+2705 TTLTDITARPTVTI
-2719 ENLTIDG
+2719 KNLTIDG
-2726 GARGLLVYIADVKLE
+2726 GARGLLVYIADVNLE

-2769 KESYGTVTGR
+2769 KESFGTVTGR

-2859 VTFDTGNTAGQKGNL
+2859 VTFDTGNTAGQKGKL

-2882 NNKNQYVSYTDCW
+2882 NNKNKYVSYTDCW
-2895 DKTQSSDE
+2895 DKTQSANNQ
-2903 SVKHSDNLYS
+2903 HSDNLYS
-2913 SKGTYVTRDKL
+2913 SKGAYVTRDKL

>member
-15 VITLVPT
+15 VITLVPA

-113 TDFIDVAEGTW
+113 TDFTDVAEGTW

-204 LNGDGVNFAPKD
+204 LNGDGKSFDPKA

-225 LCQRTDKAVETW
+225 LCQRTDKAVEAW

-271 GSSGGGSTGGGT
+271 GSSGGSTGGGT
-283 TVTTHYEVSFVV
+283 TTTTNYEVTFVV
-295 EGASMPKSTVAAGT
+295 EGASMPNATVEAGT
-309 RISSLSTPTVEGKV
+309 RISSLPTPTVEGKV

-338 TNDTVNQDTTLY
+338 TNDTVDRNMTLY

-385 IRGYAEGCIDSF
+385 IRDYAEGCIDSF
-397 INVTANNAEMKQ
+397 INVTANNEAVSIKVNA
-409 TGDTAEPYRYT
+409 GT
-420 VSGTAVSPVLAQGQ
+420 VSFAPQQGQ

-448 VVDGAEQ
+448 VANGAEQ

-501 SLVQDA
+501 SLNQD
-507 EGNTQP
+507 EKGNTQP

-554 GAVAYVQITAASG
+554 GAVAYVQITAVSG
-567 TTYTYKTADSADV
+567 NTYTYKTADSADV

-615 TDDQYTEMGLDS
+615 TDDKYAEMGLDS

-637 AFYTGSLGGES
+637 AFYSGAWGSNS
-648 QSRGYARITHV
+648 AQAQGYARITRV
-659 ETVTQDG
+659 DTLTTQDG
-666 EEYYVLTYEAAEEA
+666 EEYYVLTYENAEEA

-702 RAEIEDDMVRQARES
+702 RTEIEDDMVRQARES

-869 AITATAKTAGEDD
+869 AITATAKTAGEED
-882 DGFDWKSVT
+882 DGYDWKSVT

-1039 IGVGLFSLKLDSI
+1039 IAVGLFSLKLDSI

-1088 YVEIGLYLTITFKAQ
+1088 FVEIGLYLTISFKAQ

-1113 PVLYD
+1113 PVIYD

-1147 LKTVRSVTLPSSLF
+1147 LKSVRTVTLPSSLF

-1186 ATESHFTIEL
+1186 ASESHFTVEL

-1219 KESCDVTIRWRNGAL
+1219 KESCDVTIRWKNGAL

-1277 AITAPAAPVKQGYTF
+1277 AITAPAAPIKQGYTF
-1292 AGWYSDSALRQSYA
+1292 AGWYSDSTLRQSYA

-1375 NYDNYACAGVTQ
+1375 NYDNYACAGVAQ
-1387 QTIKADGSAVV
+1387 QAIRADGSAVV

-1412 YGTFRSTELPD
+1412 YGTFRSAELPD

-1438 LALQGYTFKGFEGFA
+1438 LALQGYTFKGFEGFT

-1458 GGMTVT
+1458 GGMAVT

-1495 YLLIDDERAIESRT
+1495 YLLIDDAQAIQSLT
-1509 GMTGSAIDFGAW
+1509 GTTGSSISFPDAW
-1521 SKDGFTYD
+1521 SKDGFTYK
-1529 HAEVNGSTV
+1529 HAEVNGSAV
-1538 SSAAI
+1538 PSAAI

-1596 RAGYVFRG
+1596 KAGYVFRG

-1622 GGLTLYAKWEAGQN
+1622 TGLTLYAKWEAGQN

-1660 NLTGATGA
+1660 NLAGTTGA
-1668 AVEAVVK
+1668 AVEAVVQ
-1675 TTTGYHEDTENESAV
+1675 TIPGYHEDTENESAV

-1695 AADGS
+1695 AAYGTT
-1700 LVLRVYYV
+1700 VLRVYYA
-1708 RDTYTLTFKNAGEAD
+1708 RDTYTLTFKNEGEED
-1723 FVSTL
+1723 FVSTR
-1728 RWGERVTAPAL
+1728 RWGERVSEPTL
-1739 TVTKPGYALSWS
+1739 TVTKPGYTLSWS
-1751 PALPETMPQSDSTYT
+1751 PALPKTMPQSDSTYT

-1824 GTVSSGVIAA
+1824 GTVSSGAITA
-1834 DGSLVLRLYYDR
+1834 DGKLVLRLYYDR

-1870 YGQTFS
+1870 YGQRFS
-1876 VTDPTRPDYHFIG
+1876 VTAPTRPDYHFIG
-1889 WYLPEGGQFNA
+1889 WYLPDGGQFNA

-1912 WGAQPVDFTVEHYY
+1912 WGAQPVEFTVEHYY
-1926 MDTTGTMPSAANET
+1926 MDTTGNLPTRA
-1940 DRTSEE
+1940 SESNASRAE
-1946 VDTDIEVGTLKKSGL
+1946 VDSAVELGTLKKSGL
-1961 SEAFTCVKARVSGVY
+1961 SEAFTCVKAKVSGVY
-1976 GLADDTEF
+1976 GLADDTEISLN
-1984 TDLSATVRA
+1984 DTVRVT
-1993 AKGMTVKLYYDR
+1993 KDMTVKLYYDR

-2030 EIYYDTALVLPA
+2030 EIYYDTALILPE
-2042 PAKRGHDFL
+2042 PAKRGHDFG
-2051 GWFDNETFNE
+2051 GWFDDEG
-2061 SGKLAAGAKMPAAAQ
+2061 SMLAASAKMPAAAQ
-2076 TYYAKWTPSVYD
+2076 TYYAKWSPSVYG
-2088 ITYPGIEGSAPDVT
+2088 IAYPGIEGGASDVT

-2121 GYVFNGWVVNGEG
+2121 GYVFNGWVVNGVG
-2134 AAQTGL
+2134 TAQTGL
-2140 TLGAEDYTGAVT
+2140 TLDAEDYIADIT
-2152 LTAAWTAERYAI
+2152 LTAQWTAERYAI

-2172 QYGEAHPDWYAYDTD
+2172 QSGGSQPTEYVYDKD

-2194 KAGYTFLGWLVNGES
+2194 KAGYTFLGWVVNGTGE
-2209 TARKDLTLRKETYLD
+2209 AQRNLTLAKESYTGA
-2224 NITLTATWEQ
+2224 ITLKATWKQ
-2234 NPYKITWNV
+2234 NPYAITWVV
-2243 NEGDVLTGEGYT
+2243 NESGTINETLEYSKT
-2255 VEAFYGNPITAPSD
+2255 AFLGGAITAPTVTAKD
-2269 PTRRGYTFGG
+2269 GYAFGG
-2279 WYTDGS
+2279 WYTDS
-2285 NFAENT
+2285 
-2291 KFKTGDKMPEGDVTY
+2291 KFTESSKFTDGDTMPNHDVIY

-2311 AIEYTIT
+2311 LIEYTIT
-2318 YNLDGGTNVSGNPA
+2318 YNLNGGTNAGENPKT
-2332 QYTVETGKIT
+2332 YTVVSDKIT
-2342 LVAPTKTGY
+2342 LLEPSKTGY

-2356 YTDDTYSTKVTEI
+2356 YGDNTYTIPVKEI
-2369 AAGKT
+2369 AAGSV
-2374 GHVTLYAKWTV
+2374 GDVTLYAKWTI
-2385 KQYTITWET
+2385 KAYTVSWNANGGTLD
-2394 NGGNALTGNYTT
+2394 GGNASVS
-2406 TADYGTAI
+2406 AEYGSLVSA
-2414 VRPDDPTKEADA
+2414 VKPDNDPTKAATAEKE
-2426 QYTYTF
+2426 YTF
-2432 GGWYTDRALTQPLD
+2432 AGWYTDPYNGTELATDAKVTGDVTYYAHWTEADRLYTIEWWNEEGTQKIESKQLAYGTPFTGQNQGDRGDKPGGAGYFWRFDGWYTRPNKGGDKLKETD
-2446 DNATVP
+2446 AVQSDAKY
-2452 AENLTVYA
+2452 YA
-2460 KWNTTAQT
+2460 GWNQEWYK
-2468 YTVKWYGVNNP
+2468 YTVSFDSRGLLNNLGLAVTISEQKVTYNELAAAPDLSEYTDFTLAGWYYEQTTKKNGKTTTTKVDWDFATSRVTDDVKLMPKWSKIQAYDEATLRNAFKYVGVGAN
-2479 WWGSAAKKEPYVL
+2479 
-2492 LRTDTYDYGTLL
+2492 DYGTVVMTDDITIKEQLQSVI
-2504 LENAPEA
+2504 NGGV
-2511 TKDAYDAYYYE
+2511 TFDGGGHKITFN
-2522 LEGWRAGSETGELL
+2522 GTGTSSLSSYPINFSAIKITIKNL
-2536 TEASI
+2536 TF
-2541 VTGNAEYYPS
+2541 TGTGGI
-2551 FLQKKKMCTI
+2551 FLQSQGLHNDERYYNEWYT
-2561 TFDLGDAGGT
+2561 
-2571 IDPVTVEYGTFSSS
+2571 
-2585 VFDNIQKPDTMA
+2585 PD
-2597 RYGQFK
+2597 Q
-2603 GWYKKGESHVGQS
+2603 V
-2616 YGGLIVETMTV
+2616 
-2627 EAGWSELY
+2627 
-2635 AYDENQLRAALSEDA
+2635 
-2650 YRTSTV
+2650 
-2656 RLRADIALA
+2656 
-2665 DEVPITKTITVT
+2665 
-2677 GEPLTTDNK
+2677 
-2686 NTNYTLS
+2686 
-2693 AAEGKTAFRIGK
+2693 
-2705 TTVTDIMARPTVTI
+2705 
-2719 ENLTIDG
+2719 
-2726 GARGLLVYIADVKLE
+2726 LE
-2741 NVTIEN
+2741 NVTFDN
-2747 CDATTDTHSTKIS
+2747 CRNGK
-2760 NGGAIYMDT
+2760 NGGAVYI
-2769 KESYGTVTGR
+2769 
-2779 LCTFRNNRAYNG
+2779 FG
-2791 GAIYIKKGALE
+2791 GWAKFDK
-2802 TNGCKF
+2802 CKF
-2808 LDNTATSDG
+2808 TNNSAAYG
-2817 GAVMLTDN
+2817 GAVYVEAFTGMNSVSCKGSLTKFVGCTF
-2825 AQQSGIGAGTFQ
+2825 SGNSATSGGSNVYIGGERDASMDWVMFESCSGVTNGT
-2837 NNHAGGYGGALY
+2837 Y
-2849 VGRVRVSLSL
+2849 
-2859 VTFDTGNTAGQKGNL
+2859 KGNS
-2874 IAIHTYLD
+2874 
-2882 NNKNQYVSYTDCW
+2882 NKTGKAV
-2895 DKTQSSDE
+2895 
-2903 SVKHSDNLYS
+2903 
-2913 SKGTYVTRDKL
+2913 G

>member
-15 VITLVPT
+15 VITLVPA

-30 GLAETTAG
+30 GLAETTAGQTQTAAG

-113 TDFIDVAEGTW
+113 TDFTDVAEGTW

-140 TGNGKFSPDG
+140 TGNGKFLPDG

-204 LNGDGVNFAPKD
+204 LNGDGVNFTPKD

-225 LCQRTDKAVETW
+225 LCQRTDRAVETW

-330 SALTRAAG
+330 SDLTRAAG

-385 IRGYAEGCIDSF
+385 IRGYAEDCIDSF
-397 INVTANNAEMKQ
+397 INVTANNE
-409 TGDTAEPYRYT
+409 T
-420 VSGTAVSPVLAQGQ
+420 VSYNVPNGTVSFAPQQGQ
-434 TYRVELKADSDARF
+434 TYRVELTADSDARF

-466 EKDEVDNL
+466 EKVEVDNL

-501 SLVQDA
+501 SLNQD
-507 EGNTQP
+507 ENGNTQP

-540 GVSPADRSIRTDND
+540 GVSPADRSIRTDNG

-567 TTYTYKTADSADV
+567 NTYTYKTADSADV

-615 TDDQYTEMGLDS
+615 TDDKYAEMGLDS

-637 AFYTGSLGGES
+637 AFYSGAWGSNS
-648 QSRGYARITHV
+648 AQAQGYARITRV
-659 ETVTQDG
+659 DTLTTQDG
-666 EEYYVLTYEAAEEA
+666 EEYYVLTYENAEEA

-869 AITATAKTAGEDD
+869 AITATAKTAGEED

-1039 IGVGLFSLKLDSI
+1039 IAVGLFSLKLDSI

-1088 YVEIGLYLTITFKAQ
+1088 FVEIGLYLTISFKAQ

-1113 PVLYD
+1113 PVIYD

-1147 LKTVRSVTLPSSLF
+1147 LKSVRSVTLPSSLF

-1174 DGDENPAANYDD
+1174 DGDENPAGNYDD

-1219 KESCDVTIRWRNGAL
+1219 KESCDVTIRWKNGAL

-1292 AGWYSDSALRQSYA
+1292 AGWYSDSDLRQSYT

-1321 LYAKWE
+1321 LYARWE

-1375 NYDNYACAGVTQ
+1375 NYDNYTCAGVAQ

-1412 YGTFRSTELPD
+1412 YGTFRGEELPD

-1438 LALQGYTFKGFEGFA
+1438 LALQGYDFGGFA
-1453 ADAQS
+1453 GFIADAES
-1458 GGMTVT
+1458 GGMAVT
-1464 GDMSFA
+1464 GNMTFA
-1470 AQWLPRDD
+1470 AQWTPRND
-1478 TPYRI
+1478 TAYRI

-1495 YLLIDDERAIESRT
+1495 YLLIDDAQAIQSLT
-1509 GMTGSAIDFGAW
+1509 GTTGSSISFPDAW
-1521 SKDGFTYD
+1521 SSVGFTYD

-1538 SSAAI
+1538 PSAAI

-1555 DRARCDLRFETNG
+1555 NRARCDLRFETNG
-1568 GTLPEGSGETEQV
+1568 GTLPEGSGETERV
-1581 YFGARVRLAALPQPV
+1581 YFGARVRLAELPQPV
-1596 RAGYVFRG
+1596 KTGYVFRG
-1604 WHTDAACENAFAG
+1604 WYTSADCAEENAFTG

-1622 GGLTLYAKWEAGQN
+1622 NGLTLYAKWEAGKD
-1636 TAYKVEH
+1636 TAYRVEH
-1643 YLQNADGS
+1643 YFQNTDGS
-1651 YPDAASQTE
+1651 YPGAASQTE
-1660 NLTGATGA
+1660 NLTGTTLETATA
-1668 AVEAVVK
+1668 AVQSVA
-1675 TTTGYHEDTENESAV
+1675 GYHEDAENGNAV
-1690 KSGTI
+1690 PSGTI
-1695 AADGS
+1695 TADGK
-1700 LVLRVYYV
+1700 LVLKVYYA
-1708 RDTYTLTFKNAGEAD
+1708 RNTYTLTFKNEGEDD

-1728 RWGERVTAPAL
+1728 RWGERITAPAL
-1739 TVTKPGYALSWS
+1739 TVTKPGYTLSWS
-1751 PALPETMPQSDSTYT
+1751 PALPETMSQSDQTYT
-1766 AVWTAKGDIAYKVE
+1766 AVWTAGTSTA
-1780 HYQQNADDDGYTLHD
+1780 YTLTCYKQDAD
-1795 TDPLTGATDA
+1795 TGLYTPTVETLYGTTDT
-1805 EVTAAARNYDHF
+1805 EVTAERSFDHYT
-1817 VLNESAA
+1817 LNA
-1824 GTVSSGVIAA
+1824 GLSTPRGVIAG
-1834 DGSLVLRLYYDR
+1834 DGSLALSLYFDL
-1846 ETLRVTFDAGEGGT
+1846 ETLTVTFDAGEGGT

-1870 YGQTFS
+1870 YGQRFS

-1912 WGAQPVDFTVEHYY
+1912 WGAQPVAFTVEHYY
-1926 MDTTGTMPSAANET
+1926 MDTTGTMPSAA
-1940 DRTSEE
+1940 SESDQTRKD
-1946 VDTDIEVGTLKKSGL
+1946 VDTDIVVGTLTKRGL
-1961 SEAFTCVKARVSGVY
+1961 SEAFTCVKAKVNGVY
-1976 GLADDTEF
+1976 GLAEDTEI
-1984 TDLSATVRA
+1984 TDLSETVTAT
-1993 AKGMTVKLYYDR
+1993 KGMTVKLYYDR

-2018 ASNDYTGSGGAY
+2018 ASNDYTGSDGAY
-2030 EIYYDTALVLPA
+2030 MIYYDTALILPE
-2042 PAKRGHDFL
+2042 PAKTGHDFG
-2051 GWFDNETFNE
+2051 GWFDNEALNE
-2061 SGKLAAGAKMPAAAQ
+2061 SGRLAEDARMPAAAQ
-2076 TYYAKWTPSVYD
+2076 TYYAKWSPSVYG
-2088 ITYPGIEGSAPDVT
+2088 ITYGNVVNGAFAAARPE
-2102 LPTTHTYGTA
+2102 THTYGTA
-2112 TEIPNLTRT
+2112 TAIPDLTRT
-2121 GYVFNGWVVNGEG
+2121 GYDFDGWIVNGTGE
-2134 AAQTGL
+2134 AQTGL
-2140 TLGAEDYTGAVT
+2140 TLGAEEFTGGIT
-2152 LTAAWTAERYAI
+2152 LTAQWTAKRFTI
-2164 TYEGMDGA
+2164 TYVGMDGA
-2172 QYGEAHPDWYAYDTD
+2172 QFGEAHPDRYAYDTD
-2187 AVISDPT
+2187 AVISNPT
-2194 KAGYTFLGWLVNGES
+2194 RAGYTFLGWVVNGTGE
-2209 TARKDLTLRKETYLD
+2209 ARKDLTLRKEAYLD
-2224 NITLTATWEQ
+2224 NITLTATWKQ
-2234 NPYKITWNV
+2234 NPYTVTWNV
-2243 NEGDVLTGEGYT
+2243 NEGDKLTGEDYT

-2269 PTRRGYTFGG
+2269 PARRGYTFGG

-2285 NFAENT
+2285 TFAEDT
-2291 KFKTGDKMPEGDVTY
+2291 KFNNGDKMPEGDVTY

-2311 AIEYTIT
+2311 LIQYSIT
-2318 YNLDGGTNVSGNPA
+2318 YNLNDGTNHAENPA
-2332 QYTVETGKIT
+2332 EYNVSSVKIT
-2342 LVAPTKTGY
+2342 LLEPSKTGY

-2369 AAGKT
+2369 AAGST
-2374 GHVTLYAKWTV
+2374 GDVTLYAKWTIN
-2385 KQYTITWET
+2385 QYTIAWET

-2414 VRPDDPTKEADA
+2414 VLPDTPTKN
-2426 QYTYTF
+2426 QTVSTTHTF
-2432 GGWYTDRALTQPLD
+2432 AGWYTDVACKQPLD
-2446 DNATVP
+2446 ENTTVP
-2452 AENLTVYA
+2452 EGGMTLYA
-2460 KWNTTAQT
+2460 KWNETARKYTITWVSEGADNKTTELVYGARLGMNTPSDIQRDAEEGYT
-2468 YTVKWYGVNNP
+2468 WEIEGWYTQPDGAGQKIDGSTTVTGDATYYAKWEQVWKYYTV
-2479 WWGSAAKKEPYVL
+2479 S
-2492 LRTDTYDYGTLL
+2492 
-2504 LENAPEA
+2504 
-2511 TKDAYDAYYYE
+2511 
-2522 LEGWRAGSETGELL
+2522 
-2536 TEASI
+2536 
-2541 VTGNAEYYPS
+2541 
-2551 FLQKKKMCTI
+2551 
-2561 TFDLGDAGGT
+2561 FDLGGVATIPPQSVKHGDRAVEPTLPDVAKNYGELFGWFLGSTWISFNTEVTCDLTLTAKWSTLYGYDTTSLKNAVANTDAGGT
-2571 IDPVTVEYGTFSSS
+2571 VKITSDITLKESILLEKNITIDG
-2585 VFDNIQKPDTMA
+2585 N
-2597 RYGQFK
+2597 
-2603 GWYKKGESHVGQS
+2603 
-2616 YGGLIVETMTV
+2616 
-2627 EAGWSELY
+2627 
-2635 AYDENQLRAALSEDA
+2635 
-2650 YRTSTV
+2650 
-2656 RLRADIALA
+2656 
-2665 DEVPITKTITVT
+2665 TKTITSGSGVFRVW
-2677 GEPLTTDNK
+2677 TDNDNADITVK
-2686 NTNYTLS
+2686 NLTLKAS
-2693 AAEGKTAFRIGK
+2693 GQNRAINVYKVHTL
-2705 TTVTDIMARPTVTI
+2705 TLDNVTI
-2719 ENLTIDG
+2719 SGFDSTAESSEKRGGAILVQKGYVICKNCTFTGNKAVDG
-2726 GARGLLVYIADVKLE
+2726 GAIAVVLDNGYSE
-2741 NVTIEN
+2741 A
-2747 CDATTDTHSTKIS
+2747 DATCTGCIFTGNSAVTG
-2760 NGGAIYMDT
+2760 NGGAVYVINT
-2769 KESYGTVTGR
+2769 KGTSTFTN
-2779 LCTFRNNRAYNG
+2779 CTF
-2791 GAIYIKKGALE
+2791 
-2802 TNGCKF
+2802 TN
-2808 LDNTATSDG
+2808 NTAPNRNS
-2817 GAVMLTDN
+2817 
-2825 AQQSGIGAGTFQ
+2825 
-2837 NNHAGGYGGALY
+2837 GGYGGALY
-2849 VGRVRVSLSL
+2849 VGGNGGARVILDGCSFSGNYANGNNGTNNGDHVW
-2859 VTFDTGNTAGQKGNL
+2859 VTSRQGTYSYLEIRNTK
-2874 IAIHTYLD
+2874 D
-2882 NNKNQYVSYTDCW
+2882 
-2895 DKTQSSDE
+2895 
-2903 SVKHSDNLYS
+2903 S
-2913 SKGTYVTRDKL
+2913 SKFPNGEHKGGFFSEVYRIES

>member
-15 VITLVPT
+15 VITLVPA

-247 VSVEPGSGQ
+247 VSVEPDSGQ

-283 TVTTHYEVSFVV
+283 TTTTYYTVSFEV
-295 EGASMPKSTVAAGT
+295 EGAPMSPATVAAGT

-330 SALTRAAG
+330 SDLTRAAG

-385 IRGYAEGCIDSF
+385 IRDYAEGCIDSF
-397 INVTANNAEMKQ
+397 INVTANNEAVSIKVNA
-409 TGDTAEPYRYT
+409 GT
-420 VSGTAVSPVLAQGQ
+420 VSFAPQQGQ

-448 VVDGAEQ
+448 VANGAEQ

-501 SLVQDA
+501 SLNQD
-507 EGNTQP
+507 EKGNTQP

-554 GAVAYVQITAASG
+554 GAVAYVQITAVSG
-567 TTYTYKTADSADV
+567 NTYTYKTADSADV

-615 TDDQYTEMGLDS
+615 TDDKYAEMGLDS

-637 AFYTGSLGGES
+637 AFYSGAWGSNS
-648 QSRGYARITHV
+648 AQAQGYARITRV
-659 ETVTQDG
+659 DTLTTQDG
-666 EEYYVLTYEAAEEA
+666 EEYYVLTYENAEEA

-702 RAEIEDDMVRQARES
+702 RTEIEDDMVRQARES

-869 AITATAKTAGEDD
+869 AITATAKTAGEED
-882 DGFDWKSVT
+882 DGYDWKSVT

-1018 HYNFDFYVMGTL
+1018 HYNFDFYVMGTV

-1039 IGVGLFSLKLDSI
+1039 IAVGLFSLKLDSI

-1088 YVEIGLYLTITFKAQ
+1088 FVEIGLYLTISFKAQ

-1113 PVLYD
+1113 PVIYD

-1147 LKTVRSVTLPSSLF
+1147 LKSVRTVTLPSSLF

-1186 ATESHFTIEL
+1186 ASESHFTVEL

-1219 KESCDVTIRWRNGAL
+1219 KESCDVTIRWKNGAL

-1277 AITAPAAPVKQGYTF
+1277 AITAPAAPIKQGYTF
-1292 AGWYSDSALRQSYA
+1292 AGWYSDSTLRQSYA

-1375 NYDNYACAGVTQ
+1375 NYDNYACAGVAQ
-1387 QTIKADGSAVV
+1387 QAIRADGSAVV

-1412 YGTFRSTELPD
+1412 YGTFRSAELPD

-1438 LALQGYTFKGFEGFA
+1438 LALQGYTFKGFEGFT

-1458 GGMTVT
+1458 GGMAVT

-1495 YLLIDDERAIESRT
+1495 YLLIDDAQAIQSLT
-1509 GMTGSAIDFGAW
+1509 GTTGSSISFPDAW
-1521 SKDGFTYD
+1521 SKDGFTYK
-1529 HAEVNGSTV
+1529 HAEVNGSAV
-1538 SSAAI
+1538 PSAAI

-1596 RAGYVFRG
+1596 KAGYVFRG

-1622 GGLTLYAKWEAGQN
+1622 TGLTLYAKWEAGQN

-1660 NLTGATGA
+1660 NLAGTTGA
-1668 AVEAVVK
+1668 AVEAVVQ
-1675 TTTGYHEDTENESAV
+1675 TIPGYHEDTENESAV

-1695 AADGS
+1695 AAYGTT
-1700 LVLRVYYV
+1700 VLRVYYA
-1708 RDTYTLTFKNAGEAD
+1708 RDTYTLTFKNEGEED
-1723 FVSTL
+1723 FVSTR
-1728 RWGERVTAPAL
+1728 RWGERVSEPTL
-1739 TVTKPGYALSWS
+1739 TVTKPGYTLSWS
-1751 PALPETMPQSDSTYT
+1751 PALPKTMPQSDSTYT

-1824 GTVSSGVIAA
+1824 GTVSSGAITA
-1834 DGSLVLRLYYDR
+1834 DGKLVLRLYYDR

-1870 YGQTFS
+1870 YGQRFS
-1876 VTDPTRPDYHFIG
+1876 VTAPTRPDYHFIG
-1889 WYLPEGGQFNA
+1889 WYLPDGGQFNA

-1912 WGAQPVDFTVEHYY
+1912 WGAQPVEFTVEHYY
-1926 MDTTGTMPSAANET
+1926 MDTTGNLPTRA
-1940 DRTSEE
+1940 SESNASRAE
-1946 VDTDIEVGTLKKSGL
+1946 VDSAVELGTLKKSGL
-1961 SEAFTCVKARVSGVY
+1961 SEAFTCVKAKVSGVY
-1976 GLADDTEF
+1976 GLADDTEISLN
-1984 TDLSATVRA
+1984 DTVRVT
-1993 AKGMTVKLYYDR
+1993 KDMTVKLYYDR

-2030 EIYYDTALVLPA
+2030 EIYYDTALILPE
-2042 PAKRGHDFL
+2042 PAKRGHDFG
-2051 GWFDNETFNE
+2051 GWFDDEG
-2061 SGKLAAGAKMPAAAQ
+2061 SMLAASAKMPAAAQ
-2076 TYYAKWTPSVYD
+2076 TYYAKWSPSVYG
-2088 ITYPGIEGSAPDVT
+2088 IAYPGIEGGASDVT

-2121 GYVFNGWVVNGEG
+2121 GYVFNGWVVNGVG
-2134 AAQTGL
+2134 TAQTGL
-2140 TLGAEDYTGAVT
+2140 TLDAEDYIADIT
-2152 LTAAWTAERYAI
+2152 LTAQWTAERYAI

-2172 QYGEAHPDWYAYDTD
+2172 QSGGSQPTEYVYDKD

-2194 KAGYTFLGWLVNGES
+2194 KAGYTFLGWVVNGTGE
-2209 TARKDLTLRKETYLD
+2209 AQRNLTLAKESYTGA
-2224 NITLTATWEQ
+2224 ITLKATWKQ
-2234 NPYKITWNV
+2234 NPYAITWVV
-2243 NEGDVLTGEGYT
+2243 NESGTINETLEYSKT
-2255 VEAFYGNPITAPSD
+2255 AFLGGAITAPTVTAKD
-2269 PTRRGYTFGG
+2269 GYAFGG
-2279 WYTDGS
+2279 WYTDS
-2285 NFAENT
+2285 
-2291 KFKTGDKMPEGDVTY
+2291 KFTESSKFTDGDTMPNHDVIY

-2311 AIEYTIT
+2311 LIEYTIT
-2318 YNLDGGTNVSGNPA
+2318 YNLNGGTNAGENPKT
-2332 QYTVETGKIT
+2332 YTVVSDKIT
-2342 LVAPTKTGY
+2342 LLEPSKTGY

-2356 YTDDTYSTKVTEI
+2356 YGDNTYTIPVKEI
-2369 AAGKT
+2369 AAGSV
-2374 GHVTLYAKWTV
+2374 GDVTLYAKWTI
-2385 KQYTITWET
+2385 KAYTVSWNANGGTLD
-2394 NGGNALTGNYTT
+2394 GGNASVS
-2406 TADYGTAI
+2406 AEYGSLVSA
-2414 VRPDDPTKEADA
+2414 VKPDNDPTKAATAEKE
-2426 QYTYTF
+2426 YTF
-2432 GGWYTDRALTQPLD
+2432 AGWYTDPYNGTELATDAKVTGDVTYYAHWTEADRLYTIEWWNEEGTQKIESKQLAYGTPFTGQNQGDRGDKPGGAGYFWRFDGWYTRPNKGGDKLKETD
-2446 DNATVP
+2446 AVQSDAKY
-2452 AENLTVYA
+2452 YA
-2460 KWNTTAQT
+2460 GWNQEWYK
-2468 YTVKWYGVNNP
+2468 YTVSFDSRGLLNNLGLAVTISEQKVTYNELAAAPDLSEYTDFTLAGWYYEQTTKKNGKTTTTKVDWDFATSRVTDDVKLMPKWSKIQAYDEATLRNAFKYVGVGAN
-2479 WWGSAAKKEPYVL
+2479 
-2492 LRTDTYDYGTLL
+2492 DYGTVVMTDDITIKEQLQSVI
-2504 LENAPEA
+2504 NGGV
-2511 TKDAYDAYYYE
+2511 TFDGGGHKITFN
-2522 LEGWRAGSETGELL
+2522 GTGTSSLSSYPINFSAIKITIKNL
-2536 TEASI
+2536 TF
-2541 VTGNAEYYPS
+2541 TGTGGI
-2551 FLQKKKMCTI
+2551 FLQSQGLHNDERYYNEWYT
-2561 TFDLGDAGGT
+2561 
-2571 IDPVTVEYGTFSSS
+2571 
-2585 VFDNIQKPDTMA
+2585 PD
-2597 RYGQFK
+2597 Q
-2603 GWYKKGESHVGQS
+2603 V
-2616 YGGLIVETMTV
+2616 
-2627 EAGWSELY
+2627 
-2635 AYDENQLRAALSEDA
+2635 
-2650 YRTSTV
+2650 
-2656 RLRADIALA
+2656 
-2665 DEVPITKTITVT
+2665 
-2677 GEPLTTDNK
+2677 
-2686 NTNYTLS
+2686 
-2693 AAEGKTAFRIGK
+2693 
-2705 TTVTDIMARPTVTI
+2705 
-2719 ENLTIDG
+2719 
-2726 GARGLLVYIADVKLE
+2726 LE
-2741 NVTIEN
+2741 NVTFDN
-2747 CDATTDTHSTKIS
+2747 CRNGK
-2760 NGGAIYMDT
+2760 NGGAVYI
-2769 KESYGTVTGR
+2769 
-2779 LCTFRNNRAYNG
+2779 FG
-2791 GAIYIKKGALE
+2791 GWAKFDK
-2802 TNGCKF
+2802 CKF
-2808 LDNTATSDG
+2808 TNNSAAYG
-2817 GAVMLTDN
+2817 GAVYVEAFTGMNSVSCKGSLTKFVGCTF
-2825 AQQSGIGAGTFQ
+2825 SGNSATSGGSNVYIGGERDASMDWVMFESCSGVTNGT
-2837 NNHAGGYGGALY
+2837 Y
-2849 VGRVRVSLSL
+2849 
-2859 VTFDTGNTAGQKGNL
+2859 KGNS
-2874 IAIHTYLD
+2874 
-2882 NNKNQYVSYTDCW
+2882 NKTGKAV
-2895 DKTQSSDE
+2895 
-2903 SVKHSDNLYS
+2903 
-2913 SKGTYVTRDKL
+2913 G

>member
-1 MKKRIVSLLLVFCM
+1 MKKRIVSLLMVFCM
-15 VITLVPT
+15 VITLVPA

-85 PDGPMTRAMFVTVL
+85 PDGTMTRAMFVTVL

-113 TDFIDVAEGTW
+113 TDFTDVAEGTW

-150 RITREEMAVF
+150 KITREEMAVF
-160 FVRYFETFDAMPKAD
+160 FVRYFETFDAMPKVD

-184 LDEVSSWAQD
+184 LDEVSLWAQD

-271 GSSGGGSTGGGT
+271 GSSGGSSGGGSTGGGT
-283 TVTTHYEVSFVV
+283 TTTTYYTVSFEV
-295 EGASMPKSTVAAGT
+295 EGAPMSPATVEAGT

-330 SALTRAAG
+330 SDLTRAAG
-338 TNDTVNQDTTLY
+338 TNDTVNGNTTLY

-385 IRGYAEGCIDSF
+385 ISGYTEGCIDSF
-397 INVTANNAEMKQ
+397 INVTANNEAVSYNVPN
-409 TGDTAEPYRYT
+409 GT
-420 VSGTAVSPVLAQGQ
+420 VSFAPQQGQ

-596 TDGNADNDAATVR
+596 TDGVADNDAATVR

-615 TDDQYTEMGLDS
+615 TDDKYAEMGLDS

-637 AFYTGSLGGES
+637 AFYSGTLGGES

-666 EEYYVLTYEAAEEA
+666 EEYYVLTYEGAEEA

-774 DKDHINISAT
+774 DKDHIDISAT

-1018 HYNFDFYVMGTL
+1018 HYNFDFYVMGTV

-1039 IGVGLFSLKLDSI
+1039 IAVGLFSLKLDSI

-1088 YVEIGLYLTITFKAQ
+1088 FVEIGLYLTITFKAQ

-1174 DGDENPAANYDD
+1174 DGDENPAGNYDD

-1219 KESCDVTIRWRNGAL
+1219 KESCDVTIRWKNGAL

-1277 AITAPAAPVKQGYTF
+1277 AITAPAAPIKQGYTF

-1375 NYDNYACAGVTQ
+1375 NYDNYACAGVAQ

-1412 YGTFRSTELPD
+1412 YGTFRSAELPD

-1438 LALQGYTFKGFEGFA
+1438 LALQGYTFKGFEGFT

-1483 ERYAQRVDGVAG
+1483 ERYAQRVDGVEG
-1495 YLLIDDERAIESRT
+1495 YLLIDDEQAIESRT
-1509 GMTGSAIDFGAW
+1509 GTTGSAIDFGAW

-1568 GTLPEGSGETEQV
+1568 GTLPEGSGETKQV
-1581 YFGARVRLAALPQPV
+1581 YFGARVRLSALPQPV
-1596 RAGYVFRG
+1596 KAGYVFRG

-1668 AVEAVVK
+1668 AVEAVVQ
-1675 TTTGYHEDTENESAV
+1675 TIPGYHEDTENESAV

-1695 AADGS
+1695 AADGT
-1700 LVLRVYYV
+1700 LVLRVYYA
-1708 RDTYTLTFKNAGEAD
+1708 RDTYTLTFRNEGEAD

-1728 RWGERVTAPAL
+1728 RWCERITAPAL
-1739 TVTKPGYALSWS
+1739 TVTKPGYTLSWS

-1900 QTVTESMALTAR
+1900 QTVTASMTLTAR

-1946 VDTDIEVGTLKKSGL
+1946 VDTDIELGTLKKSGL
-1961 SEAFTCVKARVSGVY
+1961 SEAFTCVKVKVSGVY
-1976 GLADDTEF
+1976 GVENDTEF

-2018 ASNDYTGSGGAY
+2018 ASNDYTGSGAY

-2061 SGKLAAGAKMPAAAQ
+2061 SGKLAEGAKMPAAAQ

-2121 GYVFNGWVVNGEG
+2121 GYVFDGWLANSEG

-2140 TLGAEDYTGAVT
+2140 TLGAEDYTADIT
-2152 LTAAWTAERYAI
+2152 LTAAWTAQRYAI
-2164 TYEGMDGA
+2164 IYEGMDGA
-2172 QYGEAHPDWYAYDTD
+2172 QFGDKHPAEYAYDTD
-2187 AVISDPT
+2187 AVISNPT
-2194 KAGYTFLGWLVNGES
+2194 RAGYTFLGWLVNSES
-2209 TARKDLTLRKETYLD
+2209 TARKDLTLRKEAYLD

-2234 NPYKITWNV
+2234 NPYKIEWVV
-2243 NEGDVLTGEGYT
+2243 NEGGTLNETPEYSKT
-2255 VEAFYGNPITAPSD
+2255 AFLGGAITAPTVTAKD
-2269 PTRRGYTFGG
+2269 GYAFGG
-2279 WYTDGS
+2279 WYTDSKFTESSKFTDG
-2285 NFAENT
+2285 NT
-2291 KFKTGDKMPEGDVTY
+2291 MPNYDVTY

-2311 AIEYTIT
+2311 LIQYSIT
-2318 YNLDGGTNVSGNPA
+2318 YNLDSGTNAERNPA
-2332 QYTVETGKIT
+2332 QYNVESQTIP
-2342 LVAPTKTGY
+2342 LLDPTKTGY
-2351 RFDGW
+2351 TFNGW
-2356 YTDDTYSTKVTEI
+2356 YTDDTYTIPVKEI
-2369 AAGKT
+2369 AT
-2374 GHVTLYAKWTV
+2374 GSVGDVTLYAKWTIN
-2385 KQYTITWET
+2385 QYTITWNANGGT
-2394 NGGNALTGNYTT
+2394 LDGGNASVS
-2406 TADYGTAI
+2406 AEYGSLVSEVKPANA
-2414 VRPDDPTKEADA
+2414 PTKAATVEKE
-2426 QYTYTF
+2426 YTF
-2432 GGWYTDRALTQPLD
+2432 AGWYTDVACMNALAD
-2446 DNATVP
+2446 GAIVP
-2452 AENLTVYA
+2452 ENGMTLYA
-2460 KWNTTAQT
+2460 KWTETARRYTITWVSEGADNKTTELVYGAWLDMNTPRDIQRDAEEGYTWEIEGWYTQPNGTGTKIIGSTTVTGDATYYANWKQVWNT
-2468 YTVKWYGVNNP
+2468 YTVTFKLNGPGGTIASQTVTHGEKATNP
-2479 WWGSAAKKEPYVL
+2479 ELPMTAK
-2492 LRTDTYDYGTLL
+2492 DYGDFLGWYNGSSRWSFTSSVTSDMTLTAKWGTL
-2504 LENAPEA
+2504 YGYDTTSLQNAI
-2511 TKDAYDAYYYE
+2511 KN
-2522 LEGWRAGSETGELL
+2522 
-2536 TEASI
+2536 TE
-2541 VTGNAEYYPS
+2541 
-2551 FLQKKKMCTI
+2551 
-2561 TFDLGDAGGT
+2561 AGGT
-2571 IDPVTVEYGTFSSS
+2571 VLITKDFTLTAGISLTNKTMKGNITIDG
-2585 VFDNIQKPDTMA
+2585 N
-2597 RYGQFK
+2597 G
-2603 GWYKKGESHVGQS
+2603 
-2616 YGGLIVETMTV
+2616 
-2627 EAGWSELY
+2627 
-2635 AYDENQLRAALSEDA
+2635 
-2650 YRTSTV
+2650 
-2656 RLRADIALA
+2656 
-2665 DEVPITKTITVT
+2665 KTITASST
-2677 GEPLTTDNK
+2677 AKIPFYLITDEM
-2686 NTNYTLS
+2686 TC
-2693 AAEGKTAFRIGK
+2693 
-2705 TTVTDIMARPTVTI
+2705 TI
-2719 ENLTIDG
+2719 KDLTIDG
-2726 GARGLLVYIADVKLE
+2726 NSVGTNGVYTKRSHLALV
-2741 NVTIEN
+2741 NVTIKNFDAGSNGDGGGMWVDTGDNGNLTYSVTAEN
-2747 CDATTDTHSTKIS
+2747 CTFANNKAFYGAGIYVTAGSIDCTNCTFSGNATSSGGHGGAVFVRGPGKTSTFTGGSFINNSAKD
-2760 NGGAIYMDT
+2760 GGAIYLDGN
-2769 KESYGTVTGR
+2769 EAVLTV
-2779 LCTFRNNRAYNG
+2779 
-2791 GAIYIKKGALE
+2791 
-2802 TNGCKF
+2802 
-2808 LDNTATSDG
+2808 S
-2817 GAVMLTDN
+2817 N
-2825 AQQSGIGAGTFQ
+2825 ASF
-2837 NNHAGGYGGALY
+2837 
-2849 VGRVRVSLSL
+2849 S
-2859 VTFDTGNTAGQKGNL
+2859 GNTANGSRNEYGGGNIAYLYFSTYFNQPKL
-2874 IAIHTYLD
+2874 ILTGCTGAT
-2882 NNKNQYVSYTDCW
+2882 N
-2895 DKTQSSDE
+2895 
-2903 SVKHSDNLYS
+2903 
-2913 SKGTYVTRDKL
+2913 GTYQPTSHGVGTRIES